1 MKRLKKLVSSILIT
15 MLTVATLGIISAV
28 KAASAGP
35 LYLGIVSLRRSGY
48 GYQQGGASG
57 KVWKI
62 AEYDSENGKTADLSK
77 TIYCIK
83 GGPGFGSSDMATGG
97 VPTISKY
104 TQKFNLKDLASI
116 PSTYSKILPTGTNYN
131 SLMWLLD
138 NIYIMPAAGTDN
150 KTARE
155 AFLES
160 KIPDEFY
167 EYVTDDDI
175 DVVQQLAIWYFTNP
189 SGDKYH
195 YETTNLKVNSIA
207 NVDSNYV
214 SIGDLAQYNGG
225 DDGRDREDAIE
236 ALFQYYI
243 TNAKANSNYKS
254 TNNTTSPI
262 EIVKNNATMTK
273 VGSNY
278 VAGPYKINQL
288 LNVDYTLSATFTD
301 INGKTITPTIGIKN
315 SSGNIVSTTKS
326 LKELVGQEFYL
337 SMPVSSN
344 ISGIKMTVNTSYTSK
359 TVDYWSVADAPT
371 TEQPVVIVDETP
383 FKFSDTT
390 SIVVPKPF
398 DLSLRKFIT
407 NINGT
412 EITNRIPQVDVSKLA
427 SGEATTATYNHPKN
441 PLRVA
446 IGDEVTYT
454 IRVYNEGEVDGYV
467 EEITDHLPEQ
477 LEFIVDDQVNIQ
489 YGWKIASSSDLKTIK
504 TEYLSKAKETTDGA
518 NKISAFNGKTLAYK
532 DVKIK
537 CRVVSTDPMPT
548 KITNIA
554 DITRFTDGD
563 GNTVTDRDS
572 QANNVQ
578 LPTGK
583 DLENYRDSEI
593 NRGEEYIP
601 GQQDDDDFEKLTL
614 KDFDLSLRKFITGV
628 NGTAITNREPK
639 VNVTPL
645 NNGGTTAIYNHPK
658 TPVSVAIGDLVEYTI
673 RVYNEAEIDGYV
685 EEITD
690 HLPDQ
695 LEFVSG
701 NATNTK
707 YGWVVDS
714 TNSKIIRTNYL
725 SKAKESSAGSNKIKA
740 FNGTTLDYK
749 DVKVVCKVV
758 STDPMPTKITNIA
771 DISNFTDGN
780 GNKVTDRDSQENN
793 VNIPSDLPGYKDD
806 EIGKDYVPGQQ
817 DDDDFEKLKIKEFDL
832 ALRKFITKL
841 NDEEITSRI
850 PQPDVTKLAD
860 GTATTATYN
869 HPKNPID
876 VTIGDIVEYTIRV
889 YNEGE
894 VDGYVQEI
902 TDHLPDQL
910 EFVAND
916 ETNIKYG
923 WTVDGNNSKIIRTK
937 YLSKENDTA
946 EGENKITSFNG
957 TTLDYKDVKVV
968 CKVIETKPMPTKIT
982 NIADISDFTDG
993 NGNKVKDRDSQEN
1006 NVNIPSDL
1014 PGYKDDEIGKNYVP
1028 GQQDDD
1034 DFEKLKIKEFDLAL
1048 RKFITKVND
1057 ENISSRVPVV
1067 DITQLKNGT
1076 ATTATYDHPKTP
1088 IKVKIDDV
1096 VEYTIRVYNEGGV
1109 DGYVEE
1115 ITDHLPD
1122 QLEFIADNETNKKY
1136 GWSVDNQNSK
1146 VVKTTYLSKA
1156 NEKVA
1161 GENKIPAFDGTTLS
1175 YKEVKIACKV
1185 ISTNP
1190 MPTKITNIADISD
1203 FTNGNGEK
1211 VKDRDSEENN
1221 VNIPSDLPGYK
1232 DDEIGKDYVP
1242 GQQDDDDFEKLEVKP
1257 LEFDLALRKFI
1268 TKVNDEE
1275 ITSRIPKVDITKLAS
1290 GEATTAI
1297 YNHSKT
1303 PVEVA
1308 IDDIVEYTI
1317 RVYNEG
1323 EIDGYAEEIKDHLP
1337 DQLELIADNETNKAY
1352 GWTVDD
1358 QDSKVIKTTYLS
1370 KANEKVAGENKIP
1383 AFDGTTLSYK
1393 DVKVVCKVVET
1404 NQMPKKITNLADVSD
1419 FTDGDG
1425 NKVTDRDS
1433 EKDNV
1438 KIPEDRPGYKD
1449 DESNKDYV
1457 PGQEDDDDF
1466 EKVTVAKFDLS
1477 LRKFITAV
1485 NDTEITSRI
1494 PQVDVTPIKDG
1505 SGTTAKYDHPKDPVL
1520 VSNGNIVT
1528 YTIRVYNEGEIDGYA
1543 SEIKDDMPQGLKF
1556 LTDNKTNIEYR
1567 WKMLDKDG
1575 KETENLDEAVS
1586 IVTDYL
1592 SKEQEKTAG
1601 ANLLKAFDGEKL
1613 DYRDVKVAFEVT
1625 EPNTSDRILINQAQ
1639 ISKNTNKDGK
1649 DVKDQDSVP
1658 DKWNEG
1664 EDDQDIEKVK
1674 VQYFDLSLRKWVTQA
1689 IVTENGEDKIIESGH
1704 KAEDDPEDVV
1714 KVDLKKSKINK
1725 VTIKFRY
1732 KIRVKNEGNI
1742 AGYAKEL
1749 KDYIPDGLKFV
1760 AEDNPLWKQIDEKTI
1775 TTDQTKDILLQ
1786 PGDTTEVEVLL
1797 TWINDSENFGVM
1809 DNWAEISKDHNDFN
1823 SPDIDS
1829 TPDNNKKGED
1839 DIDDAPVSVGVQTG
1853 QIRTFTTIGLAVL
1866 VILSSGVALI
1876 KKFVL

>member
-1 MKRLKKLVSSILIT
+1 MKKFKKLVSSILIT
-15 MLTVATLGIISAV
+15 MLTVATLGSISAV

-35 LYLGIVSLRRSGY
+35 LYLGIVSLRRAGY
-48 GYQQGGASG
+48 GYQQEGS

-116 PSTYSKILPTGTNYN
+116 PSTYSKILPTGSNYN

-138 NIYIMPAAGTDN
+138 NIYIMPAIGTDN
-150 KTARE
+150 TTARE
-155 AFLES
+155 EFLKS
-160 KIPDEFY
+160 KIPNELYDLI
-167 EYVTDDDI
+167 TDDDI
-175 DVVQQLAIWYFTNP
+175 DAVQQLAIWYFTNP

-195 YETTNLKVNSIA
+195 YETSNFKINSIA
-207 NVDSNYV
+207 NVDSNYA
-214 SIGDLAQYNGG
+214 SMGDIFG
-225 DDGRDREDAIE
+225 DDGWDREDAIE

-262 EIVKNNATMTK
+262 EIVKSNATMTK

-288 LNVDYTLSATFTD
+288 LNIDYTLNATFTD
-301 INGKTITPTIGIKN
+301 INGTTITPSIGIKDV
-315 SSGNIVSTTKS
+315 SGNVTATTKT

-337 SMPVSSN
+337 IMPTSSN

-371 TEQPVVIVDETP
+371 TEQPVVIVNETP
-383 FKFSDTT
+383 LNFSDTT

-427 SGEATTATYNHPKN
+427 SGEATTATYNHPKT
-441 PLRVA
+441 PLKVA
-446 IGDEVTYT
+446 IGDVVTYT
-454 IRVYNEGEVDGYV
+454 IRVYNEGDIDGYV

-477 LEFIVDDQVNIQ
+477 LEFIVDDQVNIE
-489 YGWKIASSSDLKTIK
+489 YGWKIASSTDLKTIK
-504 TEYLSKAKETTDGA
+504 TEYLSKANETTDGA
-518 NKISAFNGKTLAYK
+518 NKISAFNGTTLAYK

-537 CRVVSTDPMPT
+537 CRVVATEPMAD

-554 DITRFTDGD
+554 DITKFTDGD

-572 QANNVQ
+572 QENNVN

-583 DLENYRDSEI
+583 DLENYKDSEI

-614 KDFDLSLRKFITGV
+614 KEFDLSLRKFITGV
-628 NGTAITNREPK
+628 NGTAITNREPQ

-645 NNGGTTAIYNHPK
+645 KNGGTTAIYNHPK

-695 LEFVSG
+695 LEFVAG
-701 NATNTK
+701 NEINTK

-725 SKAKESSAGSNKIKA
+725 SKAKEASEGANKIKA
-740 FNGTTLDYK
+740 FDGTKLDYK

-771 DISNFTDGN
+771 DITKFTDGN
-780 GNKVTDRDSQENN
+780 GNIVTDRDSQENN

-832 ALRKFITKL
+832 ALRKFITKV
-841 NDEEITSRI
+841 NNTEIKSRI
-850 PQPDVTKLAD
+850 PQVD
-860 GTATTATYN
+860 TT
-869 HPKNPID
+869 P
-876 VTIGDIVEYTIRV
+876 
-889 YNEGE
+889 
-894 VDGYVQEI
+894 
-902 TDHLPDQL
+902 
-910 EFVAND
+910 
-916 ETNIKYG
+916 
-923 WTVDGNNSKIIRTK
+923 
-937 YLSKENDTA
+937 
-946 EGENKITSFNG
+946 
-957 TTLDYKDVKVV
+957 
-968 CKVIETKPMPTKIT
+968 
-982 NIADISDFTDG
+982 
-993 NGNKVKDRDSQEN
+993 
-1006 NVNIPSDL
+1006 
-1014 PGYKDDEIGKNYVP
+1014 
-1028 GQQDDD
+1028 
-1034 DFEKLKIKEFDLAL
+1034 
-1048 RKFITKVND
+1048 
-1057 ENISSRVPVV
+1057 
-1067 DITQLKNGT
+1067 LKNGT
-1076 ATTATYDHPKTP
+1076 GTTAIYNHSKEPV
-1088 IKVKIDDV
+1088 KVSLGAV
-1096 VEYTIRVYNEGGV
+1096 VEYTIRVYNEGQV

-1115 ITDHLPD
+1115 IKDHLPD
-1122 QLEFIADNETNKKY
+1122 QLEFIKDNETNKKY
-1136 GWSVDNQNSK
+1136 GWTVDSTDSK
-1146 VVKTTYLSKA
+1146 VIKTSYLSKA

-1175 YKEVKIACKV
+1175 YKEVKVACKV
-1185 ISTNP
+1185 VSTDP
-1190 MPTKITNIADISD
+1190 MPSKITNLADISD
-1203 FTNGNGEK
+1203 FTDGE
-1211 VKDRDSEENN
+1211 
-1221 VNIPSDLPGYK
+1221 
-1232 DDEIGKDYVP
+1232 
-1242 GQQDDDDFEKLEVKP
+1242 
-1257 LEFDLALRKFI
+1257 
-1268 TKVNDEE
+1268 
-1275 ITSRIPKVDITKLAS
+1275 
-1290 GEATTAI
+1290 
-1297 YNHSKT
+1297 
-1303 PVEVA
+1303 
-1308 IDDIVEYTI
+1308 
-1317 RVYNEG
+1317 
-1323 EIDGYAEEIKDHLP
+1323 
-1337 DQLELIADNETNKAY
+1337 
-1352 GWTVDD
+1352 
-1358 QDSKVIKTTYLS
+1358 
-1370 KANEKVAGENKIP
+1370 
-1383 AFDGTTLSYK
+1383 
-1393 DVKVVCKVVET
+1393 
-1404 NQMPKKITNLADVSD
+1404 
-1419 FTDGDG
+1419 G

-1433 EKDNV
+1433 KEDNV

-1449 DESNKDYV
+1449 DESKKDYV

-1466 EKVTVAKFDLS
+1466 EKVTLVKFDLS

-1485 NDTEITSRI
+1485 NNTEITSRI

-1505 SGTTAKYDHPKDPVL
+1505 SSTTAKYDHPKDPVL

-1528 YTIRVYNEGEIDGYA
+1528 YTIRVFNEGEMDGYA

-1639 ISKNTNKDGK
+1639 ISKDSDKDGN
-1649 DVKDQDSVP
+1649 DVTDQDSVP

-1689 IVTENGEDKIIESGH
+1689 IVTENGEEKIIESGH

-1749 KDYIPDGLKFV
+1749 KDYIPNGLKFV
-1760 AEDNPLWKQIDEKTI
+1760 PEDNPLWKQIDEKTI

-1786 PGDTTEVEVLL
+1786 PGDTTEVEVVL

-1853 QIRTFTTIGLAVL
+1853 QIKTFTTIGLAVL
-1866 VILSSGVALI
+1866 VILSSGVVLI

>member
-1 MKRLKKLVSSILIT
+1 MKKFKKLVSSILIT
-15 MLTVATLGIISAV
+15 MLTVATLGSISAV

-35 LYLGIVSLRRSGY
+35 LYLGIVSLRRAGY
-48 GYQQGGASG
+48 GYQQEGS

-116 PSTYSKILPTGTNYN
+116 PSTYSKILPTGSNYN

-138 NIYIMPAAGTDN
+138 NIYIMPAIGTDN
-150 KTARE
+150 TTARE
-155 AFLES
+155 EFLKS
-160 KIPDEFY
+160 KIPNELY
-167 EYVTDDDI
+167 ELITDDDI
-175 DVVQQLAIWYFTNP
+175 DAVQQLAIWYFTNP

-195 YETTNLKVNSIA
+195 YETSNFKINSIA
-207 NVDSNYV
+207 NVDSNYA
-214 SIGDLAQYNGG
+214 SMGDIFG
-225 DDGRDREDAIE
+225 DDGWDREDAIE

-262 EIVKNNATMTK
+262 EIVKSNATMTK

-288 LNVDYTLSATFTD
+288 LNVDYTLNATFTD
-301 INGKTITPTIGIKN
+301 INGTTITPSIGIKDV
-315 SSGNIVSTTKS
+315 SGNVTATTKT

-337 SMPVSSN
+337 IMPTSSN

-371 TEQPVVIVDETP
+371 TEQPVVIVNETP
-383 FKFSDTT
+383 LNFSDAT

-427 SGEATTATYNHPKN
+427 SGEATTATYNHTKT
-441 PLRVA
+441 PLKVA
-446 IGDEVTYT
+446 IGDVVTYT
-454 IRVYNEGEVDGYV
+454 IRVYNEGDIDGYV
-467 EEITDHLPEQ
+467 EEITDHLPDQ
-477 LEFIVDDQVNIQ
+477 LEFIVDDQVNIE
-489 YGWKIASSSDLKTIK
+489 YGWKIASSTDLKTIK
-504 TEYLSKAKETTDGA
+504 TEYLSKANETTDGA
-518 NKISAFNGKTLAYK
+518 NKISAFNGTTLAYK

-537 CRVVSTDPMPT
+537 CRVVATDPMAD

-554 DITRFTDGD
+554 DITKFTDGD

-572 QANNVQ
+572 QENNVN

-614 KDFDLSLRKFITGV
+614 KEFDLSLRKFITGV
-628 NGTAITNREPK
+628 NGTAITNREPQ

-645 NNGGTTAIYNHPK
+645 KNGGTTAIYNHPK

-695 LEFVSG
+695 LEFVAG
-701 NATNTK
+701 NEINTK

-725 SKAKESSAGSNKIKA
+725 SKAKEASEGANKIKA
-740 FNGTTLDYK
+740 FDGTKLDYK

-758 STDPMPTKITNIA
+758 STEPMPTKITNIA
-771 DISNFTDGN
+771 DITKFTDGN
-780 GNKVTDRDSQENN
+780 GNTVTDRDSQENN

-850 PQPDVTKLAD
+850 PQPDVSKLAD

-869 HPKNPID
+869 HPK
-876 VTIGDIVEYTIRV
+876 
-889 YNEGE
+889 
-894 VDGYVQEI
+894 
-902 TDHLPDQL
+902 
-910 EFVAND
+910 
-916 ETNIKYG
+916 
-923 WTVDGNNSKIIRTK
+923 
-937 YLSKENDTA
+937 
-946 EGENKITSFNG
+946 
-957 TTLDYKDVKVV
+957 
-968 CKVIETKPMPTKIT
+968 
-982 NIADISDFTDG
+982 
-993 NGNKVKDRDSQEN
+993 
-1006 NVNIPSDL
+1006 
-1014 PGYKDDEIGKNYVP
+1014 
-1028 GQQDDD
+1028 
-1034 DFEKLKIKEFDLAL
+1034 
-1048 RKFITKVND
+1048 
-1057 ENISSRVPVV
+1057 
-1067 DITQLKNGT
+1067 
-1076 ATTATYDHPKTP
+1076 TP
-1088 IKVKIDDV
+1088 ISVAIGDV
-1096 VEYTIRVYNEGGV
+1096 VEYTIRVYNEAEV

-1122 QLEFIADNETNKKY
+1122 QLEFIAGNEINTKY
-1136 GWSVDNQNSK
+1136 GWTVDSNNSK
-1146 VVKTTYLSKA
+1146 IIKTKYLSKA
-1156 NEKVA
+1156 NETTE
-1161 GENKIPAFDGTTLS
+1161 GDNKIKAFDGTKLD
-1175 YKEVKIACKV
+1175 YKDVKVVCKV
-1185 ISTNP
+1185 VSTDP
-1190 MPTKITNIADISD
+1190 MPTKITNIADITK
-1203 FTNGNGEK
+1203 FTDGNGNI
-1211 VKDRDSEENN
+1211 VTDRDSQENN

-1242 GQQDDDDFEKLEVKP
+1242 GQQDDDDFEKLKIK
-1257 LEFDLALRKFI
+1257 EFDLALRKFI
-1268 TKVNDEE
+1268 TKVNNTE
-1275 ITSRIPKVDITKLAS
+1275 IKSRIPQVDTTPLKN
-1290 GEATTAI
+1290 GTGTTAI
-1297 YNHSKT
+1297 YNHSKE
-1303 PVEVA
+1303 PVKVSLGA
-1308 IDDIVEYTI
+1308 VVEYTI

-1323 EIDGYAEEIKDHLP
+1323 QVDGYVEEIKDHLP
-1337 DQLELIADNETNKAY
+1337 DQLEFIKDNETNKKY
-1352 GWTVDD
+1352 GWTVDST
-1358 QDSKVIKTTYLS
+1358 DSKVIKTSYLS

-1393 DVKVVCKVVET
+1393 EVKVACKVVST
-1404 NQMPKKITNLADVSD
+1404 DPMPSKITNLADISD
-1419 FTDGDG
+1419 FTDGEG

-1433 EKDNV
+1433 KEDNV

-1449 DESNKDYV
+1449 DESKKDYV

-1466 EKVTVAKFDLS
+1466 EKVTLVKFDLS

-1485 NDTEITSRI
+1485 NNTEITSRI

-1505 SGTTAKYDHPKDPVL
+1505 SSTTAKYDHPKDPVL

-1528 YTIRVYNEGEIDGYA
+1528 YTIRVFNEGEMDGYA

-1639 ISKNTNKDGK
+1639 ISKDSDKDGN
-1649 DVKDQDSVP
+1649 DVTDQDSVP

-1749 KDYIPDGLKFV
+1749 KDYIPNGLKFV
-1760 AEDNPLWKQIDEKTI
+1760 PEDNPLWKQIDEKTI

-1786 PGDTTEVEVLL
+1786 PGDTTEVEVVL

-1853 QIRTFTTIGLAVL
+1853 QIKTFTTIGLAVL
-1866 VILSSGVALI
+1866 VILSSGVVLI

>member
-1 MKRLKKLVSSILIT
+1 MKKFKKLVSSILIT
-15 MLTVATLGIISAV
+15 MLTVATLGSFSAV

-35 LYLGIVSLRRSGY
+35 LYLGIVSLRRAGY
-48 GYQQGGASG
+48 GYQQEGS

-62 AEYDSENGKTADLSK
+62 AEYDSENGRTANLSK

-116 PSTYSKILPTGTNYN
+116 PSTYSKILPTGSNYN

-138 NIYIMPAAGTDN
+138 NIYIMPAIGTDN
-150 KTARE
+150 TTARE
-155 AFLES
+155 EFLKS
-160 KIPDEFY
+160 KIPNELY
-167 EYVTDDDI
+167 NLITDDDI
-175 DVVQQLAIWYFTNP
+175 DAVQQLAIWYFTNP

-195 YETTNLKVNSIA
+195 YETSNFKINSIA
-207 NVDSNYV
+207 NVDSNYA
-214 SIGDLAQYNGG
+214 SMGDIFG
-225 DDGRDREDAIE
+225 DDGWDREDAIE

-262 EIVKNNATMTK
+262 EIVKSNATMTK

-288 LNVDYTLSATFTD
+288 LNVDYTLNATFTD
-301 INGKTITPTIGIKN
+301 INGTTIIPSIGIKDV
-315 SSGNIVSTTKS
+315 SGNVTATTKT

-337 SMPVSSN
+337 IMPTSSN

-371 TEQPVVIVDETP
+371 TEQPVVIVNETP
-383 FKFSDTT
+383 LNFSDAT

-427 SGEATTATYNHPKN
+427 SGEATTATYNHTKT
-441 PLRVA
+441 PLKVA
-446 IGDEVTYT
+446 IGDVVTYT
-454 IRVYNEGEVDGYV
+454 IRVYNEGDIDGYV
-467 EEITDHLPEQ
+467 EEITDHLPDQ
-477 LEFIVDDQVNIQ
+477 LEFIVDDQVNIE
-489 YGWKIASSSDLKTIK
+489 YGWKIASSTDLKTIK
-504 TEYLSKAKETTDGA
+504 TEYLSKANETTDGA
-518 NKISAFNGKTLAYK
+518 NKISAFNGTTLAYK

-537 CRVVSTDPMPT
+537 CRVVATDPMAD

-554 DITRFTDGD
+554 DITKFTDGD

-572 QANNVQ
+572 QENNVN

-583 DLENYRDSEI
+583 NLENYRDSEI

-614 KDFDLSLRKFITGV
+614 KEFDLSLRKFITGV
-628 NGTAITNREPK
+628 NGTAITNREPQ

-645 NNGGTTAIYNHPK
+645 KNGGTTAIYNHPK

-695 LEFVSG
+695 LEFVTG
-701 NATNTK
+701 NEINTK

-725 SKAKESSAGSNKIKA
+725 SKAKETSEGANKIKA
-740 FNGTTLDYK
+740 FDGTKLDYK

-771 DISNFTDGN
+771 DITKFTDGN
-780 GNKVTDRDSQENN
+780 GNTVTDRDSQENN

-850 PQPDVTKLAD
+850 PQPDVSKLAD

-869 HPKNPID
+869 HPKTPIS
-876 VTIGDIVEYTIRV
+876 VAIGDVVEYTIRV
-889 YNEGE
+889 YNEAE
-894 VDGYVQEI
+894 VDGYVEEI

-910 EFVAND
+910 EFVAGN
-916 ETNIKYG
+916 ETNTKYG
-923 WTVDGNNSKIIRTK
+923 WTVDSNNSKIIKTK
-937 YLSKENDTA
+937 YLSKANETT
-946 EGENKITSFNG
+946 EGDNKIKAFDG
-957 TTLDYKDVKVV
+957 TKLDYKDVKVV
-968 CKVIETKPMPTKIT
+968 CKVVSTDPMPTKIT

-993 NGNKVKDRDSQEN
+993 NGNKVTDRDSQ
-1006 NVNIPSDL
+1006 
-1014 PGYKDDEIGKNYVP
+1014 
-1028 GQQDDD
+1028 
-1034 DFEKLKIKEFDLAL
+1034 
-1048 RKFITKVND
+1048 
-1057 ENISSRVPVV
+1057 
-1067 DITQLKNGT
+1067 
-1076 ATTATYDHPKTP
+1076 
-1088 IKVKIDDV
+1088 
-1096 VEYTIRVYNEGGV
+1096 
-1109 DGYVEE
+1109 
-1115 ITDHLPD
+1115 
-1122 QLEFIADNETNKKY
+1122 
-1136 GWSVDNQNSK
+1136 
-1146 VVKTTYLSKA
+1146 
-1156 NEKVA
+1156 
-1161 GENKIPAFDGTTLS
+1161 
-1175 YKEVKIACKV
+1175 
-1185 ISTNP
+1185 
-1190 MPTKITNIADISD
+1190 
-1203 FTNGNGEK
+1203 
-1211 VKDRDSEENN
+1211 ENN

-1242 GQQDDDDFEKLEVKP
+1242 GQQDDDDFEKLKIK
-1257 LEFDLALRKFI
+1257 EFDLALRKFI
-1268 TKVNDEE
+1268 TKVNNTE
-1275 ITSRIPKVDITKLAS
+1275 IKSRIPQVDTTPLKN
-1290 GEATTAI
+1290 GTGTTAI
-1297 YNHSKT
+1297 YNHSKE
-1303 PVEVA
+1303 PVKVSLGA
-1308 IDDIVEYTI
+1308 VVEYTI

-1323 EIDGYAEEIKDHLP
+1323 QVDGYVEEIKDHLP
-1337 DQLELIADNETNKAY
+1337 DQLEFIKDNETNKKY
-1352 GWTVDD
+1352 GWTVDST
-1358 QDSKVIKTTYLS
+1358 DSKVIKTSYLS

-1393 DVKVVCKVVET
+1393 EVKVACKVVST
-1404 NQMPKKITNLADVSD
+1404 DPMPSKITNLADISD
-1419 FTDGDG
+1419 FTDGEG

-1433 EKDNV
+1433 KEDNV

-1449 DESNKDYV
+1449 DESKKDYV

-1466 EKVTVAKFDLS
+1466 EKVTLVKFDLS

-1485 NDTEITSRI
+1485 NNTEITSRI

-1505 SGTTAKYDHPKDPVL
+1505 SSTTAKYDHPKDPVL

-1528 YTIRVYNEGEIDGYA
+1528 YTIRVFNEGEMDGYA

-1639 ISKNTNKDGK
+1639 ISKDSDKDGN
-1649 DVKDQDSVP
+1649 DVTDQDSVP

-1749 KDYIPDGLKFV
+1749 KDYIPNGLKFV
-1760 AEDNPLWKQIDEKTI
+1760 PEDNPLWKQIDEKTI

-1786 PGDTTEVEVLL
+1786 PGDTTEVEVVL

-1853 QIRTFTTIGLAVL
+1853 QIKTFTTIGLAVL
-1866 VILSSGVALI
+1866 VILSSGVVLI

>member
-1 MKRLKKLVSSILIT
+1 MKKFKKLVSSILIT
-15 MLTVATLGIISAV
+15 MLTVATLGSISAV

-35 LYLGIVSLRRSGY
+35 LYLGIVSLRRAGY
-48 GYQQGGASG
+48 GYQQEGS

-62 AEYDSENGKTADLSK
+62 AEYDSENGRTANLSK

-116 PSTYSKILPTGTNYN
+116 PSTYSKILPTGSNYN

-138 NIYIMPAAGTDN
+138 NIYIMPAIGTDN
-150 KTARE
+150 TTARE
-155 AFLES
+155 EFLKS
-160 KIPDEFY
+160 KIPNELY
-167 EYVTDDDI
+167 NLITDDDI
-175 DVVQQLAIWYFTNP
+175 DAVQQLAIWYFTNP

-195 YETTNLKVNSIA
+195 YETSNFKINSIA
-207 NVDSNYV
+207 NVDSNYA
-214 SIGDLAQYNGG
+214 SMGDIFG
-225 DDGRDREDAIE
+225 DDGWDREDAIE

-262 EIVKNNATMTK
+262 EIVKSNATMTK

-288 LNVDYTLSATFTD
+288 LNVDYTLNATFTD
-301 INGKTITPTIGIKN
+301 INGTTITPSIGIKDV
-315 SSGNIVSTTKS
+315 SGNVTATTKT

-337 SMPVSSN
+337 IMPTSSN

-371 TEQPVVIVDETP
+371 TEQPVVIVNETP
-383 FKFSDTT
+383 LNFSDAT

-427 SGEATTATYNHPKN
+427 SGEATTATYNHTKT
-441 PLRVA
+441 PLKVA
-446 IGDEVTYT
+446 IGDVVTYT
-454 IRVYNEGEVDGYV
+454 IRVYNEGDIDGYV
-467 EEITDHLPEQ
+467 EEITDHLPDQ
-477 LEFIVDDQVNIQ
+477 LEFIVDDQVNIE
-489 YGWKIASSSDLKTIK
+489 YGWKIASSTDLKTIK
-504 TEYLSKAKETTDGA
+504 TEYLSKANETTDGA
-518 NKISAFNGKTLAYK
+518 NKISAFNGTTLAYK

-537 CRVVSTDPMPT
+537 CRVVATDPMAD

-554 DITRFTDGD
+554 DITKFTDGD

-572 QANNVQ
+572 QENNVN

-583 DLENYRDSEI
+583 DLENYKDSEI

-614 KDFDLSLRKFITGV
+614 KEFDLSLRKFITGV
-628 NGTAITNREPK
+628 NGTAITNREPQ

-645 NNGGTTAIYNHPK
+645 KNGGTTAIYNHPK

-695 LEFVSG
+695 LEFVAG
-701 NATNTK
+701 NEINTK

-725 SKAKESSAGSNKIKA
+725 SKAKEASEGANKIKA
-740 FNGTTLDYK
+740 FDGTKLDYK
-749 DVKVVCKVV
+749 DVKVVCKVI

-771 DISNFTDGN
+771 DITKFTDGN

-850 PQPDVTKLAD
+850 PQPDVSKLAD

-869 HPKNPID
+869 HPK
-876 VTIGDIVEYTIRV
+876 
-889 YNEGE
+889 
-894 VDGYVQEI
+894 
-902 TDHLPDQL
+902 
-910 EFVAND
+910 
-916 ETNIKYG
+916 
-923 WTVDGNNSKIIRTK
+923 
-937 YLSKENDTA
+937 
-946 EGENKITSFNG
+946 
-957 TTLDYKDVKVV
+957 
-968 CKVIETKPMPTKIT
+968 
-982 NIADISDFTDG
+982 
-993 NGNKVKDRDSQEN
+993 
-1006 NVNIPSDL
+1006 
-1014 PGYKDDEIGKNYVP
+1014 
-1028 GQQDDD
+1028 
-1034 DFEKLKIKEFDLAL
+1034 
-1048 RKFITKVND
+1048 
-1057 ENISSRVPVV
+1057 
-1067 DITQLKNGT
+1067 
-1076 ATTATYDHPKTP
+1076 TP
-1088 IKVKIDDV
+1088 ISVAIGDV
-1096 VEYTIRVYNEGGV
+1096 VEYTIRVYNEAEV

-1122 QLEFIADNETNKKY
+1122 QLEFVAGNEINTKY
-1136 GWSVDNQNSK
+1136 GWVVDSTNSK
-1146 VVKTTYLSKA
+1146 IIRTNYLSKA
-1156 NEKVA
+1156 KEA
-1161 GENKIPAFDGTTLS
+1161 SEGANKIKAFDGTKLD
-1175 YKEVKIACKV
+1175 YKDVKVVCKV
-1185 ISTNP
+1185 ISTDP
-1190 MPTKITNIADISD
+1190 MPTKITNIADITK
-1203 FTNGNGEK
+1203 FTDGNGNK
-1211 VKDRDSEENN
+1211 VTDRDSQENN

-1242 GQQDDDDFEKLEVKP
+1242 GQQDDDDFEKLKIK
-1257 LEFDLALRKFI
+1257 EFDLALRKFI
-1268 TKVNDEE
+1268 TKVNNTE
-1275 ITSRIPKVDITKLAS
+1275 IKSRIPQVDTTPLKN
-1290 GEATTAI
+1290 GTGTTAI
-1297 YNHSKT
+1297 YNHSKE
-1303 PVEVA
+1303 PVKVSLGA
-1308 IDDIVEYTI
+1308 VVEYTI

-1323 EIDGYAEEIKDHLP
+1323 QVDGYVEEIKDHLP
-1337 DQLELIADNETNKAY
+1337 DQLEFVKDNETNKKY
-1352 GWTVDD
+1352 GWTVDST
-1358 QDSKVIKTTYLS
+1358 DSKVIKTSYLS

-1393 DVKVVCKVVET
+1393 EVKVACKVVST
-1404 NQMPKKITNLADVSD
+1404 DPMPSKITNLADISD
-1419 FTDGDG
+1419 FTDGEG

-1433 EKDNV
+1433 KEDNV

-1449 DESNKDYV
+1449 DESKKDYV

-1466 EKVTVAKFDLS
+1466 EKVTLVKFDLS

-1485 NDTEITSRI
+1485 NNTEITSRI

-1505 SGTTAKYDHPKDPVL
+1505 SSTTAKYDHPKDPVL

-1528 YTIRVYNEGEIDGYA
+1528 YTIRVFNEGEMDGYA

-1639 ISKNTNKDGK
+1639 ISKDSDKDGN
-1649 DVKDQDSVP
+1649 DVTDQDSVP

-1689 IVTENGEDKIIESGH
+1689 IVTENGEEKIIESGH

-1749 KDYIPDGLKFV
+1749 KDYIPNGLKFV
-1760 AEDNPLWKQIDEKTI
+1760 PEDNPLWKQIDEKTI

-1786 PGDTTEVEVLL
+1786 PGDTTEVEVVL

-1853 QIRTFTTIGLAVL
+1853 QIKTFTTISLAVL
-1866 VILSSGVALI
+1866 VILSSGVVLI

>member
-1 MKRLKKLVSSILIT
+1 MKKLIKLVSSILIT
-15 MLTVATLGIISAV
+15 MLTVTTLGSISAV

-35 LYLGIVSLRRSGY
+35 LYLGIVSLRSSGY
-48 GYQQGGASG
+48 GYQQTGD

-62 AEYDSENGKTADLSK
+62 AEYDSQNGKTANLSK

-116 PSTYSKILPTGTNYN
+116 PSTYSKILPTGSNYN

-138 NIYIMPAAGTDN
+138 NIYIMPAIGTDN
-150 KTARE
+150 TTARE
-155 AFLES
+155 EFLKS
-160 KIPDEFY
+160 KIPDKFY

-189 SGDKYH
+189 EGKYH
-195 YETTNLKVNSIA
+195 YATTNFKINSIA
-207 NVDSNYV
+207 NVDSNYA
-214 SIGDLAQYNGG
+214 SMGDIFG
-225 DDGRDREDAIE
+225 DDGWNREDAIE
-236 ALFQYYI
+236 ALFKYYI

-262 EIVKNNATMTK
+262 EIVKSNATMTK
-273 VGSNY
+273 EGNNY

-288 LNVDYTLSATFTD
+288 LNVDYTLNATFTD
-301 INGKTITPTIGIKN
+301 INETTITPSIGIKN
-315 SSGNIVSTTKS
+315 INGTVTATSKT

-337 SMPVSSN
+337 MMPTSSN

-371 TEQPVVIVDETP
+371 TEQPVVIVNETP
-383 FKFSDTT
+383 LKFSDTT

-427 SGEATTATYNHPKN
+427 SGEATTATYNHPKT
-441 PLRVA
+441 PLKVA
-446 IGDEVTYT
+446 IGDVVTYT
-454 IRVYNEGEVDGYV
+454 IRVYNEGEIDGYV
-467 EEITDHLPEQ
+467 EEITDHLPDQ
-477 LEFIVDDQVNIQ
+477 LEFIVDDQVNIE
-489 YGWKIASSSDLKTIK
+489 YGWKIASSTDLKTIK
-504 TEYLSKAKETTDGA
+504 TEYLSKANETTDGA
-518 NKISAFNGKTLAYK
+518 NKISAFNGTTLAYK

-537 CRVVSTDPMPT
+537 CRVVATEPMAD

-554 DITRFTDGD
+554 DITKFTDSN

-572 QANNVQ
+572 QENNVN

-583 DLENYRDSEI
+583 NLENYRDSEI

-614 KDFDLSLRKFITGV
+614 KEFDLSLRKFITGV
-628 NGTAITNREPK
+628 NGTAITNREPQ

-645 NNGGTTAIYNHPK
+645 KNSGTTAIYNHPK

-690 HLPDQ
+690 HLTDQ
-695 LEFVSG
+695 LEFVAG
-701 NATNTK
+701 NEINTK

-714 TNSKIIRTNYL
+714 TNSKTIRTNYL
-725 SKAKESSAGSNKIKA
+725 SRAKEASEGANKIKA
-740 FNGTTLDYK
+740 FDGEKLDYK

-771 DISNFTDGN
+771 DITKFTDGN
-780 GNKVTDRDSQENN
+780 GNTVTDRDSQENN

-832 ALRKFITKL
+832 ALRKFITKV
-841 NDEEITSRI
+841 NNTEIKSRI
-850 PQPDVTKLAD
+850 PQVD
-860 GTATTATYN
+860 TT
-869 HPKNPID
+869 P
-876 VTIGDIVEYTIRV
+876 
-889 YNEGE
+889 
-894 VDGYVQEI
+894 
-902 TDHLPDQL
+902 
-910 EFVAND
+910 
-916 ETNIKYG
+916 
-923 WTVDGNNSKIIRTK
+923 
-937 YLSKENDTA
+937 
-946 EGENKITSFNG
+946 
-957 TTLDYKDVKVV
+957 
-968 CKVIETKPMPTKIT
+968 
-982 NIADISDFTDG
+982 
-993 NGNKVKDRDSQEN
+993 
-1006 NVNIPSDL
+1006 
-1014 PGYKDDEIGKNYVP
+1014 
-1028 GQQDDD
+1028 
-1034 DFEKLKIKEFDLAL
+1034 
-1048 RKFITKVND
+1048 
-1057 ENISSRVPVV
+1057 
-1067 DITQLKNGT
+1067 LKNGT
-1076 ATTATYDHPKTP
+1076 GTTAIYNHSKEPV
-1088 IKVKIDDV
+1088 KVSLGAV
-1096 VEYTIRVYNEGGV
+1096 VEYTIRVYNEGQV

-1115 ITDHLPD
+1115 IKDHLPD
-1122 QLEFIADNETNKKY
+1122 QLEFVKDNETNKKY
-1136 GWSVDNQNSK
+1136 GWTVDSTDSK
-1146 VVKTTYLSKA
+1146 VIKTSYLSKE

-1175 YKEVKIACKV
+1175 YKEVKVACKV
-1185 ISTNP
+1185 VSTDP
-1190 MPTKITNIADISD
+1190 MPSKITNLADISD
-1203 FTNGNGEK
+1203 FTDGE
-1211 VKDRDSEENN
+1211 
-1221 VNIPSDLPGYK
+1221 
-1232 DDEIGKDYVP
+1232 
-1242 GQQDDDDFEKLEVKP
+1242 
-1257 LEFDLALRKFI
+1257 
-1268 TKVNDEE
+1268 
-1275 ITSRIPKVDITKLAS
+1275 
-1290 GEATTAI
+1290 
-1297 YNHSKT
+1297 
-1303 PVEVA
+1303 
-1308 IDDIVEYTI
+1308 
-1317 RVYNEG
+1317 
-1323 EIDGYAEEIKDHLP
+1323 
-1337 DQLELIADNETNKAY
+1337 
-1352 GWTVDD
+1352 
-1358 QDSKVIKTTYLS
+1358 
-1370 KANEKVAGENKIP
+1370 
-1383 AFDGTTLSYK
+1383 
-1393 DVKVVCKVVET
+1393 
-1404 NQMPKKITNLADVSD
+1404 
-1419 FTDGDG
+1419 G

-1433 EKDNV
+1433 KEDNV

-1449 DESNKDYV
+1449 DESKKDYV

-1466 EKVTVAKFDLS
+1466 EKVTLVKFDLS

-1485 NDTEITSRI
+1485 NNTEITSRI

-1505 SGTTAKYDHPKDPVL
+1505 SSTTAKYDHPKDPVL

-1528 YTIRVYNEGEIDGYA
+1528 YTIRVFNEGEMDGYA

-1575 KETENLDEAVS
+1575 KETENLDEAIS

-1639 ISKNTNKDGK
+1639 ISKDSDKDGN
-1649 DVKDQDSVP
+1649 DVTDQDSVP

-1689 IVTENGEDKIIESGH
+1689 IVTENGEEKIIESGH

-1749 KDYIPDGLKFV
+1749 KDYIPNGLKFV
-1760 AEDNPLWKQIDEKTI
+1760 PEDNPLWKQIDEKTI

-1786 PGDTTEVEVLL
+1786 PGDTTEVEVVL

-1853 QIRTFTTIGLAVL
+1853 QIKTFTTISLAVL
-1866 VILSSGVALI
+1866 VILSSGVVLI

>member
-1 MKRLKKLVSSILIT
+1 MKKLKKLVSSILIT
-15 MLTVATLGIISAV
+15 MLTVATLGSISAV

-35 LYLGIVSLRRSGY
+35 LYLGIVSLRRAGY
-48 GYQQGGASG
+48 GYQQEGS

-116 PSTYSKILPTGTNYN
+116 PSTYSKILPTGSNYN

-138 NIYIMPAAGTDN
+138 NIYIMPAIGTDN
-150 KTARE
+150 TTARE
-155 AFLES
+155 EFLKS
-160 KIPDEFY
+160 KIPNELYDLI
-167 EYVTDDDI
+167 TDDDI
-175 DVVQQLAIWYFTNP
+175 DAVQQLAIWYFTNP

-195 YETTNLKVNSIA
+195 YETSNFKINSIA
-207 NVDSNYV
+207 NVDSNYA
-214 SIGDLAQYNGG
+214 SMGDIFG
-225 DDGRDREDAIE
+225 DDGWNREDAIE

-262 EIVKNNATMTK
+262 EIVKSNATMTK

-288 LNVDYTLSATFTD
+288 LNVDYTLNATFTD
-301 INGKTITPTIGIKN
+301 INGTTITPSIGIKDV
-315 SSGNIVSTTKS
+315 SGNVTATTKT

-337 SMPVSSN
+337 IMPTSSN

-371 TEQPVVIVDETP
+371 TEQPVVIVNETP
-383 FKFSDTT
+383 LNFSDTT

-427 SGEATTATYNHPKN
+427 SGEATTATYNHTKT
-441 PLRVA
+441 PLKVA
-446 IGDEVTYT
+446 IGDVVTYT
-454 IRVYNEGEVDGYV
+454 IRVYNEGDIDGYV
-467 EEITDHLPEQ
+467 EEITDHLPDQ
-477 LEFIVDDQVNIQ
+477 LEFIVDDQVNIEN
-489 YGWKIASSSDLKTIK
+489 GWKIASSTDLKTIK
-504 TEYLSKAKETTDGA
+504 TEYLSKANETTDGA
-518 NKISAFNGKTLAYK
+518 NKISAFNGTTLAYK

-537 CRVVSTDPMPT
+537 CRVVATEPMAD

-554 DITRFTDGD
+554 DITKFTDGD

-572 QANNVQ
+572 QENNVN

-583 DLENYRDSEI
+583 DLENYKDSEI

-614 KDFDLSLRKFITGV
+614 KEFDLSLRKFITGV
-628 NGTAITNREPK
+628 NGTAITNREPQ

-645 NNGGTTAIYNHPK
+645 KNGGTTAIYNHPK

-695 LEFVSG
+695 LEFVAG
-701 NATNTK
+701 NEINTK

-725 SKAKESSAGSNKIKA
+725 SKAKETPEGANKIKA
-740 FNGTTLDYK
+740 FDGTKLDYK

-771 DISNFTDGN
+771 DITRFTDGN
-780 GNKVTDRDSQENN
+780 GNTVTDRDSQENNVNIPSDLPEYKDDEIGKDYVPGQQDDDDFEKLKIKEFDLALRKFITKLNDEEITSRIPQPDVSKLADGTATTATYNHPKTPISVAIGDVVEYTIRVYNEAEVDGYVEEITDHLPDQLEFVAGNETNTKYGWTVDSNNSKIIKTKYLSKANETTEGDNKIKAFDGTKLDYKDVKVVCKVVSTDPMPTKITNIADITKFTDGNGNTVTDRDSQENN

-832 ALRKFITKL
+832 ALRKFITKV
-841 NDEEITSRI
+841 NNTEIKSRI
-850 PQPDVTKLAD
+850 PQVD
-860 GTATTATYN
+860 TT
-869 HPKNPID
+869 P
-876 VTIGDIVEYTIRV
+876 
-889 YNEGE
+889 
-894 VDGYVQEI
+894 
-902 TDHLPDQL
+902 
-910 EFVAND
+910 
-916 ETNIKYG
+916 
-923 WTVDGNNSKIIRTK
+923 
-937 YLSKENDTA
+937 
-946 EGENKITSFNG
+946 
-957 TTLDYKDVKVV
+957 
-968 CKVIETKPMPTKIT
+968 
-982 NIADISDFTDG
+982 
-993 NGNKVKDRDSQEN
+993 
-1006 NVNIPSDL
+1006 
-1014 PGYKDDEIGKNYVP
+1014 
-1028 GQQDDD
+1028 
-1034 DFEKLKIKEFDLAL
+1034 
-1048 RKFITKVND
+1048 
-1057 ENISSRVPVV
+1057 
-1067 DITQLKNGT
+1067 LKNGT
-1076 ATTATYDHPKTP
+1076 GTTAIYNHSKEPV
-1088 IKVKIDDV
+1088 KVSLGSV
-1096 VEYTIRVYNEGGV
+1096 VEYTIRVYNEGQV

-1115 ITDHLPD
+1115 IKDHLPD
-1122 QLEFIADNETNKKY
+1122 QLEFVKDNETNKKY
-1136 GWSVDNQNSK
+1136 GWTVDSTDSK
-1146 VVKTTYLSKA
+1146 VIKTSYLSKA

-1175 YKEVKIACKV
+1175 YKEVKVACKV
-1185 ISTNP
+1185 VSTDP
-1190 MPTKITNIADISD
+1190 MPSKITNLADISD
-1203 FTNGNGEK
+1203 FTDGE
-1211 VKDRDSEENN
+1211 
-1221 VNIPSDLPGYK
+1221 
-1232 DDEIGKDYVP
+1232 
-1242 GQQDDDDFEKLEVKP
+1242 
-1257 LEFDLALRKFI
+1257 
-1268 TKVNDEE
+1268 
-1275 ITSRIPKVDITKLAS
+1275 
-1290 GEATTAI
+1290 
-1297 YNHSKT
+1297 
-1303 PVEVA
+1303 
-1308 IDDIVEYTI
+1308 
-1317 RVYNEG
+1317 
-1323 EIDGYAEEIKDHLP
+1323 
-1337 DQLELIADNETNKAY
+1337 
-1352 GWTVDD
+1352 
-1358 QDSKVIKTTYLS
+1358 
-1370 KANEKVAGENKIP
+1370 
-1383 AFDGTTLSYK
+1383 
-1393 DVKVVCKVVET
+1393 
-1404 NQMPKKITNLADVSD
+1404 
-1419 FTDGDG
+1419 G

-1433 EKDNV
+1433 KEDNV

-1449 DESNKDYV
+1449 DESKKDYV

-1466 EKVTVAKFDLS
+1466 EKVTLVKFDLS

-1485 NDTEITSRI
+1485 NNTEITSRI

-1505 SGTTAKYDHPKDPVL
+1505 SSTTAKYDHPKDPVL

-1528 YTIRVYNEGEIDGYA
+1528 YTIRVFNEGEMDGYA

-1639 ISKNTNKDGK
+1639 ISKDSDKDGN
-1649 DVKDQDSVP
+1649 DVTDQDSVP

-1689 IVTENGEDKIIESGH
+1689 IVTENGEEKIIESGH

-1749 KDYIPDGLKFV
+1749 KDYIPNGLKFV
-1760 AEDNPLWKQIDEKTI
+1760 PEDNPLWKQIDEKTI

-1786 PGDTTEVEVLL
+1786 PGDTTEVEVVL

-1853 QIRTFTTIGLAVL
+1853 QIKTFTTIGLAVL
-1866 VILSSGVALI
+1866 VILSSGVVLI

>member
-1 MKRLKKLVSSILIT
+1 MKKLKKLVSSILIT
-15 MLTVATLGIISAV
+15 MLTVATLGSISAV

-35 LYLGIVSLRRSGY
+35 LYLGIVSLRSAGY
-48 GYQQGGASG
+48 GYQQEGS

-62 AEYDSENGKTADLSK
+62 AEYDSENGRTADLSK

-116 PSTYSKILPTGTNYN
+116 PSTYSKILPTGSNYN

-138 NIYIMPAAGTDN
+138 NIYIMPAIGTDN
-150 KTARE
+150 TTARE
-155 AFLES
+155 EFLKS
-160 KIPDEFY
+160 KIPNELYDLI
-167 EYVTDDDI
+167 TDDDI
-175 DVVQQLAIWYFTNP
+175 DAVQQLAIWYFTNP

-195 YETTNLKVNSIA
+195 YETSNFKINSIA
-207 NVDSNYV
+207 NVDSNYA
-214 SIGDLAQYNGG
+214 SMGDIFG
-225 DDGRDREDAIE
+225 DDGWDREDAIE

-262 EIVKNNATMTK
+262 EIVKSNATMTK

-288 LNVDYTLSATFTD
+288 LNIDYTLNATFTD
-301 INGKTITPTIGIKN
+301 INGTTITPSIGIKDV
-315 SSGNIVSTTKS
+315 SGNVTATTKT

-337 SMPVSSN
+337 IMPTSSN

-371 TEQPVVIVDETP
+371 TEQPVVIVNETP
-383 FKFSDTT
+383 LNFSDTT

-407 NINGT
+407 DINGK

-427 SGEATTATYNHPKN
+427 SGEATTATYNHPKT
-441 PLRVA
+441 PLKVA
-446 IGDEVTYT
+446 IGDVVTYT
-454 IRVYNEGEVDGYV
+454 IRVYNEGDIDGYV
-467 EEITDHLPEQ
+467 EEITDHLPDQ
-477 LEFIVDDQVNIQ
+477 LEFIVDDQVNIE
-489 YGWKIASSSDLKTIK
+489 YGWKIASSTDLKTIK
-504 TEYLSKAKETTDGA
+504 TEYLSKANETTDGA
-518 NKISAFNGKTLAYK
+518 NKISAFNGTTLAYK

-537 CRVVSTDPMPT
+537 CRVVATDPMAD

-554 DITRFTDGD
+554 DITKFTDGD

-572 QANNVQ
+572 QENNVN

-614 KDFDLSLRKFITGV
+614 KEFDLSLRKFITGV
-628 NGTAITNREPK
+628 NGTAITNREPQ

-645 NNGGTTAIYNHPK
+645 KNGGTTAIYNHPK

-695 LEFVSG
+695 LEFVAG
-701 NATNTK
+701 NETNSK

-725 SKAKESSAGSNKIKA
+725 SKAKETSEGANKIKA
-740 FNGTTLDYK
+740 FDGTKLDYK

-771 DISNFTDGN
+771 DITKFTDGN
-780 GNKVTDRDSQENN
+780 GNTVTDRDSQENN

-850 PQPDVTKLAD
+850 PQPDVSKLAD

-869 HPKNPID
+869 HPK
-876 VTIGDIVEYTIRV
+876 
-889 YNEGE
+889 
-894 VDGYVQEI
+894 
-902 TDHLPDQL
+902 
-910 EFVAND
+910 
-916 ETNIKYG
+916 
-923 WTVDGNNSKIIRTK
+923 
-937 YLSKENDTA
+937 
-946 EGENKITSFNG
+946 
-957 TTLDYKDVKVV
+957 
-968 CKVIETKPMPTKIT
+968 
-982 NIADISDFTDG
+982 
-993 NGNKVKDRDSQEN
+993 
-1006 NVNIPSDL
+1006 
-1014 PGYKDDEIGKNYVP
+1014 
-1028 GQQDDD
+1028 
-1034 DFEKLKIKEFDLAL
+1034 
-1048 RKFITKVND
+1048 
-1057 ENISSRVPVV
+1057 
-1067 DITQLKNGT
+1067 
-1076 ATTATYDHPKTP
+1076 TP
-1088 IKVKIDDV
+1088 ISVAIGDV
-1096 VEYTIRVYNEGGV
+1096 VEYTIRVYNEAEV

-1122 QLEFIADNETNKKY
+1122 QLEFVAGNETNTKY
-1136 GWSVDNQNSK
+1136 AWTVDSNNSK
-1146 VVKTTYLSKA
+1146 IIKTKYLSKA
-1156 NEKVA
+1156 NETTEGA
-1161 GENKIPAFDGTTLS
+1161 NKIKAFDGTKLD
-1175 YKEVKIACKV
+1175 YKDVKVVCKV
-1185 ISTNP
+1185 VSTDP
-1190 MPTKITNIADISD
+1190 MPTKITNIADITK
-1203 FTNGNGEK
+1203 FTDGNGNI
-1211 VKDRDSEENN
+1211 VTDRDSQENN

-1242 GQQDDDDFEKLEVKP
+1242 GQQDDDDFEKLKIK
-1257 LEFDLALRKFI
+1257 EFDLALRKFI
-1268 TKVNDEE
+1268 TKVNNTE
-1275 ITSRIPKVDITKLAS
+1275 IKSRIPQVDTTPLKN
-1290 GEATTAI
+1290 GTGTTAI
-1297 YNHSKT
+1297 YNHSKE
-1303 PVEVA
+1303 PVKVSLGA
-1308 IDDIVEYTI
+1308 VVEYTI

-1323 EIDGYAEEIKDHLP
+1323 QVDGYVEEIKDHLP
-1337 DQLELIADNETNKAY
+1337 DQLEFIKDNETNKKY
-1352 GWTVDD
+1352 GWTVDST
-1358 QDSKVIKTTYLS
+1358 DSKVIKTSYLS

-1393 DVKVVCKVVET
+1393 EVKVACKVVST
-1404 NQMPKKITNLADVSD
+1404 DPMPSKITNLADISD
-1419 FTDGDG
+1419 FTDGEG

-1433 EKDNV
+1433 KEDNV

-1449 DESNKDYV
+1449 DESKKDYV

-1466 EKVTVAKFDLS
+1466 EKVTLVKFDLS

-1485 NDTEITSRI
+1485 NNTEITSRI

-1505 SGTTAKYDHPKDPVL
+1505 SSTTAKYDHPKDPVL

-1528 YTIRVYNEGEIDGYA
+1528 YTIRVFNEGEMDGYA

-1639 ISKNTNKDGK
+1639 ISKDSDKDGN
-1649 DVKDQDSVP
+1649 DVTDQDSVP

-1689 IVTENGEDKIIESGH
+1689 IVTENGEEKIIESGH

-1749 KDYIPDGLKFV
+1749 KDYIPNGLKFV
-1760 AEDNPLWKQIDEKTI
+1760 PEDNPLWKQIDEKTI

-1786 PGDTTEVEVLL
+1786 PGDTTEVEVVL

-1853 QIRTFTTIGLAVL
+1853 QIKTFTTIGLAVL
-1866 VILSSGVALI
+1866 VILSSGVVLI

>member
-1 MKRLKKLVSSILIT
+1 MKKFKKLVSSILIT
-15 MLTVATLGIISAV
+15 MLTVATLGSISAV

-35 LYLGIVSLRRSGY
+35 LYLGIVSLRRAGY
-48 GYQQGGASG
+48 GYQQEGS

-116 PSTYSKILPTGTNYN
+116 PSTYSKILPTGSNYN

-138 NIYIMPAAGTDN
+138 NIYIMPAIGTDN
-150 KTARE
+150 TTARE
-155 AFLES
+155 EFLKS
-160 KIPDEFY
+160 KIPNELY
-167 EYVTDDDI
+167 ELITDDDI
-175 DVVQQLAIWYFTNP
+175 DAVQQLAIWYFTNP

-195 YETTNLKVNSIA
+195 YETSNFKINSIA
-207 NVDSNYV
+207 NVDSNYA
-214 SIGDLAQYNGG
+214 SMGDIFG
-225 DDGRDREDAIE
+225 DDGWDREDAIE

-262 EIVKNNATMTK
+262 EIVKSNATMTK

-288 LNVDYTLSATFTD
+288 LNVDYTLNATFTD
-301 INGKTITPTIGIKN
+301 INGTTITPSIGIKDV
-315 SSGNIVSTTKS
+315 SGNVTATTKT

-337 SMPVSSN
+337 IMPTSSN

-371 TEQPVVIVDETP
+371 TEQPVVIVNETP
-383 FKFSDTT
+383 LNFSDTT

-427 SGEATTATYNHPKN
+427 SGEATTATYNHTKT
-441 PLRVA
+441 PLKVA
-446 IGDEVTYT
+446 IGDVVTYT
-454 IRVYNEGEVDGYV
+454 IRVYNEGDIDGYV

-477 LEFIVDDQVNIQ
+477 LEFIVDDQVNIE
-489 YGWKIASSSDLKTIK
+489 YGWKIASSTDLKTIK
-504 TEYLSKAKETTDGA
+504 TEYLSKANETTDGA
-518 NKISAFNGKTLAYK
+518 NKISAFNGTTLAYK

-537 CRVVSTDPMPT
+537 CRVVATDPMAD

-554 DITRFTDGD
+554 DITKFTDGD

-572 QANNVQ
+572 QENNVN

-583 DLENYRDSEI
+583 DLENYKDSEI

-614 KDFDLSLRKFITGV
+614 KEFDLSLRKFITGV
-628 NGTAITNREPK
+628 NGTEITNREPQ

-645 NNGGTTAIYNHPK
+645 KNGGTTAIYNHPK

-695 LEFVSG
+695 LEFVSE
-701 NATNTK
+701 NEINTK

-725 SKAKESSAGSNKIKA
+725 SKAKEASEGANKIKA
-740 FNGTTLDYK
+740 FDGEKLDYK

-771 DISNFTDGN
+771 DITKFTDGN
-780 GNKVTDRDSQENN
+780 GNTVTDRDSQENN

-850 PQPDVTKLAD
+850 PQPDVSKLAD

-869 HPKNPID
+869 HPK
-876 VTIGDIVEYTIRV
+876 
-889 YNEGE
+889 
-894 VDGYVQEI
+894 
-902 TDHLPDQL
+902 
-910 EFVAND
+910 
-916 ETNIKYG
+916 
-923 WTVDGNNSKIIRTK
+923 
-937 YLSKENDTA
+937 
-946 EGENKITSFNG
+946 
-957 TTLDYKDVKVV
+957 
-968 CKVIETKPMPTKIT
+968 
-982 NIADISDFTDG
+982 
-993 NGNKVKDRDSQEN
+993 
-1006 NVNIPSDL
+1006 
-1014 PGYKDDEIGKNYVP
+1014 
-1028 GQQDDD
+1028 
-1034 DFEKLKIKEFDLAL
+1034 
-1048 RKFITKVND
+1048 
-1057 ENISSRVPVV
+1057 
-1067 DITQLKNGT
+1067 
-1076 ATTATYDHPKTP
+1076 TP
-1088 IKVKIDDV
+1088 ISVAIGDV
-1096 VEYTIRVYNEGGV
+1096 VEYTIRVYNEAEV

-1122 QLEFIADNETNKKY
+1122 QLEFIPGNETNTKY
-1136 GWSVDNQNSK
+1136 GWTVDSNNSK
-1146 VVKTTYLSKA
+1146 IIKTKYLSKA
-1156 NEKVA
+1156 NETTE
-1161 GENKIPAFDGTTLS
+1161 GDNKIKAFDGTKLD
-1175 YKEVKIACKV
+1175 YKDVKVVCKV
-1185 ISTNP
+1185 VSTDP
-1190 MPTKITNIADISD
+1190 MPTKITNIADITK
-1203 FTNGNGEK
+1203 FTDGNENT
-1211 VKDRDSEENN
+1211 VTDRDSQENN

-1242 GQQDDDDFEKLEVKP
+1242 GQQDDDDFEKLKIK
-1257 LEFDLALRKFI
+1257 EFDLALRKFI
-1268 TKVNDEE
+1268 TKVNNTE
-1275 ITSRIPKVDITKLAS
+1275 IKSRIPQVDTTPLKN
-1290 GEATTAI
+1290 GTGTTAI
-1297 YNHSKT
+1297 YNHSKE
-1303 PVEVA
+1303 PVKVSLGA
-1308 IDDIVEYTI
+1308 VVEYTI

-1323 EIDGYAEEIKDHLP
+1323 QVDGYVEEIKDHLP
-1337 DQLELIADNETNKAY
+1337 DQLEFVKDNETNKKY
-1352 GWTVDD
+1352 GWTVDST
-1358 QDSKVIKTTYLS
+1358 DSKVIKTSYLC

-1393 DVKVVCKVVET
+1393 EVKVACKVVST
-1404 NQMPKKITNLADVSD
+1404 DPMPSKITNLADISD
-1419 FTDGDG
+1419 FTDGEG

-1433 EKDNV
+1433 KEDNV

-1449 DESNKDYV
+1449 DESKKDYV

-1466 EKVTVAKFDLS
+1466 EKVTLVKFDLS

-1485 NDTEITSRI
+1485 NNTEITSRI

-1505 SGTTAKYDHPKDPVL
+1505 SSTTAKYDHPKDPVL

-1528 YTIRVYNEGEIDGYA
+1528 YTIRVFNEGEMDGYA

-1639 ISKNTNKDGK
+1639 ISKDSDKDGN
-1649 DVKDQDSVP
+1649 DVTDQDSVP

-1689 IVTENGEDKIIESGH
+1689 IVTENGEEKIIESGH

-1749 KDYIPDGLKFV
+1749 KDYIPNGLKFV
-1760 AEDNPLWKQIDEKTI
+1760 PEDNPLWKQIDEKTI

-1786 PGDTTEVEVLL
+1786 PGDTTEVEVVL

-1853 QIRTFTTIGLAVL
+1853 QIKTFTTIGLAVL
-1866 VILSSGVALI
+1866 VILSSGVVLI

>member
-1 MKRLKKLVSSILIT
+1 MKKLKKLVSSILIT
-15 MLTVATLGIISAV
+15 MLTVATLGSISAV

-35 LYLGIVSLRRSGY
+35 LYLGIVSLRRAGY
-48 GYQQGGASG
+48 GYQQEGS

-116 PSTYSKILPTGTNYN
+116 PSTYSKILPTGSNYN

-138 NIYIMPAAGTDN
+138 NIYIMPAIGTDN
-150 KTARE
+150 TTARE
-155 AFLES
+155 EFLKS
-160 KIPDEFY
+160 KIPNELY
-167 EYVTDDDI
+167 GLITDDDI
-175 DVVQQLAIWYFTNP
+175 DAVQQLAVWYFTNP

-195 YETTNLKVNSIA
+195 YETSNFKINSIA
-207 NVDSNYV
+207 NVDSNYA
-214 SIGDLAQYNGG
+214 SMGDIFG
-225 DDGRDREDAIE
+225 DDGWDREDAIE

-262 EIVKNNATMTK
+262 EIVKSNATMTK

-288 LNVDYTLSATFTD
+288 LNVDYTLNATFTD
-301 INGKTITPTIGIKN
+301 INGTTITPSIGIKDV
-315 SSGNIVSTTKS
+315 SGNVTATTKT

-337 SMPVSSN
+337 IMPTSSN

-371 TEQPVVIVDETP
+371 TEQPVVIVNETP
-383 FKFSDTT
+383 LNFSDTT

-427 SGEATTATYNHPKN
+427 SGEATTATYNHPKT
-441 PLRVA
+441 PLKIA
-446 IGDEVTYT
+446 IGDVVTYT
-454 IRVYNEGEVDGYV
+454 IRVYNEGDIDGYV
-467 EEITDHLPEQ
+467 EEITDHLPDQ
-477 LEFIVDDQVNIQ
+477 LEFIVDDQVNIE
-489 YGWKIASSSDLKTIK
+489 YGWKIASSTDLKTIK
-504 TEYLSKAKETTDGA
+504 TEYLSKANETTDGA
-518 NKISAFNGKTLAYK
+518 NKISAFNGTTLAYK

-537 CRVVSTDPMPT
+537 CRVVATDPMAD

-554 DITRFTDGD
+554 DITKFTDGD

-572 QANNVQ
+572 QENNVN

-614 KDFDLSLRKFITGV
+614 KEFDLSLRKFITGV
-628 NGTAITNREPK
+628 NGTAITNREPQ

-645 NNGGTTAIYNHPK
+645 KNGGTTAIYNHPK

-701 NATNTK
+701 NEINTK

-725 SKAKESSAGSNKIKA
+725 SKAKETSEGANKIKA
-740 FNGTTLDYK
+740 FDGTKLDYK

-771 DISNFTDGN
+771 DITKFTDGN
-780 GNKVTDRDSQENN
+780 GNTVTDRDSQENNVNIPSDLPEYKDDEIGKDYVPGQQDDDDFEKLKIKEFDLALRKFITKLNDEEITSRIPQPDVSKLADGTATTATYNHPKTPISVAIGDVVEYTIRVYNEAEVDGYVEEITDHLPDQLEFVAGNETNTKYGWTVDSNNSKIIKTKYLSKANETTEGDNKIKAFDGTKLDYKDVKVVCKVVSTDPMPTKITNIADITKFTDGNGNTVTDRDSQENN

-832 ALRKFITKL
+832 ALRKFITKV
-841 NDEEITSRI
+841 NNTEIKSRI
-850 PQPDVTKLAD
+850 PQVD
-860 GTATTATYN
+860 TT
-869 HPKNPID
+869 P
-876 VTIGDIVEYTIRV
+876 
-889 YNEGE
+889 
-894 VDGYVQEI
+894 
-902 TDHLPDQL
+902 
-910 EFVAND
+910 
-916 ETNIKYG
+916 
-923 WTVDGNNSKIIRTK
+923 
-937 YLSKENDTA
+937 
-946 EGENKITSFNG
+946 
-957 TTLDYKDVKVV
+957 
-968 CKVIETKPMPTKIT
+968 
-982 NIADISDFTDG
+982 
-993 NGNKVKDRDSQEN
+993 
-1006 NVNIPSDL
+1006 
-1014 PGYKDDEIGKNYVP
+1014 
-1028 GQQDDD
+1028 
-1034 DFEKLKIKEFDLAL
+1034 
-1048 RKFITKVND
+1048 
-1057 ENISSRVPVV
+1057 
-1067 DITQLKNGT
+1067 LKNGT
-1076 ATTATYDHPKTP
+1076 GTTAIYNHSKEPV
-1088 IKVKIDDV
+1088 KVSLGAV
-1096 VEYTIRVYNEGGV
+1096 VEYTIRVYNEGQV

-1115 ITDHLPD
+1115 IKDHLPD
-1122 QLEFIADNETNKKY
+1122 QLEFIKDNETNKKY
-1136 GWSVDNQNSK
+1136 GWTVDSTDSK
-1146 VVKTTYLSKA
+1146 VIKTSYLCKA

-1175 YKEVKIACKV
+1175 YKEVKVACKV
-1185 ISTNP
+1185 VSTDP
-1190 MPTKITNIADISD
+1190 MPSKITNLADISD
-1203 FTNGNGEK
+1203 FTDGE
-1211 VKDRDSEENN
+1211 
-1221 VNIPSDLPGYK
+1221 
-1232 DDEIGKDYVP
+1232 
-1242 GQQDDDDFEKLEVKP
+1242 
-1257 LEFDLALRKFI
+1257 
-1268 TKVNDEE
+1268 
-1275 ITSRIPKVDITKLAS
+1275 
-1290 GEATTAI
+1290 
-1297 YNHSKT
+1297 
-1303 PVEVA
+1303 
-1308 IDDIVEYTI
+1308 
-1317 RVYNEG
+1317 
-1323 EIDGYAEEIKDHLP
+1323 
-1337 DQLELIADNETNKAY
+1337 
-1352 GWTVDD
+1352 
-1358 QDSKVIKTTYLS
+1358 
-1370 KANEKVAGENKIP
+1370 
-1383 AFDGTTLSYK
+1383 
-1393 DVKVVCKVVET
+1393 
-1404 NQMPKKITNLADVSD
+1404 
-1419 FTDGDG
+1419 G

-1433 EKDNV
+1433 KEDNV

-1449 DESNKDYV
+1449 DESKKDYV

-1466 EKVTVAKFDLS
+1466 EKVTLVKFDLS

-1485 NDTEITSRI
+1485 NNTEITSRI

-1505 SGTTAKYDHPKDPVL
+1505 SSTTAKYDHPKDPVL

-1528 YTIRVYNEGEIDGYA
+1528 YTIRVFNEGEMDGYA

-1639 ISKNTNKDGK
+1639 ISKDSDKDGN
-1649 DVKDQDSVP
+1649 DVTDQDSVP

-1689 IVTENGEDKIIESGH
+1689 IVTENGEEKIIESGH

-1749 KDYIPDGLKFV
+1749 KDYIPNGLKFV
-1760 AEDNPLWKQIDEKTI
+1760 PEDNPLWKQIDEKTI

-1786 PGDTTEVEVLL
+1786 PGDTTEVEVVL

-1853 QIRTFTTIGLAVL
+1853 QIKTFTTIGLAVL
-1866 VILSSGVALI
+1866 VILSSGVVLI

>member
-1 MKRLKKLVSSILIT
+1 MKKFKKLVSSILIT
-15 MLTVATLGIISAV
+15 MLTVATLGSISAV

-35 LYLGIVSLRRSGY
+35 LYLGIVSLRSAGY
-48 GYQQGGASG
+48 GYQQEGS

-62 AEYDSENGKTADLSK
+62 AEYDSENGRTANLSK

-116 PSTYSKILPTGTNYN
+116 PSTYSKILPTGSNYN

-138 NIYIMPAAGTDN
+138 NIYIMPAIGTDN
-150 KTARE
+150 TTARE
-155 AFLES
+155 EFLKS
-160 KIPDEFY
+160 KIPNELY
-167 EYVTDDDI
+167 ELVTDDDI
-175 DVVQQLAIWYFTNP
+175 DAVQQLAVWYFTNP

-195 YETTNLKVNSIA
+195 YETSNFKINSIA
-207 NVDSNYV
+207 NVDSNYA
-214 SIGDLAQYNGG
+214 SMGDIFG
-225 DDGRDREDAIE
+225 DDGWDREDAIE

-262 EIVKNNATMTK
+262 EIVKSNATMTK

-288 LNVDYTLSATFTD
+288 LNVDYTLNATFTD
-301 INGKTITPTIGIKN
+301 INGTTITPSIGIKDV
-315 SSGNIVSTTKS
+315 SGNVTATTKT

-337 SMPVSSN
+337 IMPTSSN

-371 TEQPVVIVDETP
+371 TEQPVVIVNETP
-383 FKFSDTT
+383 LNFSDTT

-407 NINGT
+407 DINGK

-427 SGEATTATYNHPKN
+427 SGEATTATYNHPKT
-441 PLRVA
+441 PLKVA
-446 IGDEVTYT
+446 IGDVVTYT
-454 IRVYNEGEVDGYV
+454 IRVYNEGDIDGYV
-467 EEITDHLPEQ
+467 EEITDHLPDQ
-477 LEFIVDDQVNIQ
+477 LEFIVDDQVNIE
-489 YGWKIASSSDLKTIK
+489 YGWKIASSTDLKTIK
-504 TEYLSKAKETTDGA
+504 TEYLSKANETTDGA
-518 NKISAFNGKTLAYK
+518 NKISAFNGTTLAYK

-537 CRVVSTDPMPT
+537 CRVVATDPMAD

-554 DITRFTDGD
+554 DITKFTDGD

-572 QANNVQ
+572 QENNVN

-614 KDFDLSLRKFITGV
+614 KEFDLSLRKFITGV
-628 NGTAITNREPK
+628 NGTAITNREPQ

-645 NNGGTTAIYNHPK
+645 KNGGTTAIYNHPK

-695 LEFVSG
+695 LEFVAG
-701 NATNTK
+701 NEINTK

-725 SKAKESSAGSNKIKA
+725 SKAKETSEGANKIKA
-740 FNGTTLDYK
+740 FDGTKLDYK

-771 DISNFTDGN
+771 DITKFTDGN
-780 GNKVTDRDSQENN
+780 GNTVTDRDSQENN

-850 PQPDVTKLAD
+850 PQPDVSKLAD

-869 HPKNPID
+869 HPKTPIS
-876 VTIGDIVEYTIRV
+876 VTIG
-889 YNEGE
+889 
-894 VDGYVQEI
+894 
-902 TDHLPDQL
+902 
-910 EFVAND
+910 
-916 ETNIKYG
+916 
-923 WTVDGNNSKIIRTK
+923 
-937 YLSKENDTA
+937 
-946 EGENKITSFNG
+946 
-957 TTLDYKDVKVV
+957 
-968 CKVIETKPMPTKIT
+968 
-982 NIADISDFTDG
+982 
-993 NGNKVKDRDSQEN
+993 
-1006 NVNIPSDL
+1006 
-1014 PGYKDDEIGKNYVP
+1014 
-1028 GQQDDD
+1028 
-1034 DFEKLKIKEFDLAL
+1034 
-1048 RKFITKVND
+1048 
-1057 ENISSRVPVV
+1057 
-1067 DITQLKNGT
+1067 
-1076 ATTATYDHPKTP
+1076 
-1088 IKVKIDDV
+1088 DV
-1096 VEYTIRVYNEGGV
+1096 VEYTIRVYNEAEV

-1122 QLEFIADNETNKKY
+1122 QLEFIAGNEINTKY
-1136 GWSVDNQNSK
+1136 GWTVDSNNSK
-1146 VVKTTYLSKA
+1146 IIKTKYLSKA
-1156 NEKVA
+1156 NETTE
-1161 GENKIPAFDGTTLS
+1161 GDNKIKAFDGTKLD
-1175 YKEVKIACKV
+1175 YKDVKVVCKV
-1185 ISTNP
+1185 VSTDP
-1190 MPTKITNIADISD
+1190 MPTKITNIADITK
-1203 FTNGNGEK
+1203 FTDGNGNI
-1211 VKDRDSEENN
+1211 VTDRDSQENN

-1242 GQQDDDDFEKLEVKP
+1242 GQQDDDDFEKLKIK
-1257 LEFDLALRKFI
+1257 EFDLALRKFI
-1268 TKVNDEE
+1268 TKVNNTE
-1275 ITSRIPKVDITKLAS
+1275 IKSRIPQVDTTPLKN
-1290 GEATTAI
+1290 GTGTTAI
-1297 YNHSKT
+1297 YNHSKE
-1303 PVEVA
+1303 PVKVSLGA
-1308 IDDIVEYTI
+1308 VVEYTI

-1323 EIDGYAEEIKDHLP
+1323 QVDGYVEEIKDHLP
-1337 DQLELIADNETNKAY
+1337 DQLEFIKDNETNKKY
-1352 GWTVDD
+1352 GWTVDST
-1358 QDSKVIKTTYLS
+1358 DSKVIKTSYLS

-1393 DVKVVCKVVET
+1393 EVKVACKVVST
-1404 NQMPKKITNLADVSD
+1404 DPMPSKITNLADISD
-1419 FTDGDG
+1419 FTDGEG

-1433 EKDNV
+1433 KEDNV

-1449 DESNKDYV
+1449 DESKKDYV

-1466 EKVTVAKFDLS
+1466 EKVTLVKFDLS

-1485 NDTEITSRI
+1485 NNTEITSRI

-1505 SGTTAKYDHPKDPVL
+1505 SSTTAKYDHPKDPVL

-1528 YTIRVYNEGEIDGYA
+1528 YTIRVFNEGEMDGYA

-1639 ISKNTNKDGK
+1639 ISKDSDKDGN
-1649 DVKDQDSVP
+1649 DVTDQDSVP

-1749 KDYIPDGLKFV
+1749 KDYIPNGLKFV
-1760 AEDNPLWKQIDEKTI
+1760 PEDNPLWKQIDEKTI

-1786 PGDTTEVEVLL
+1786 PGDTTEVEVVL

-1853 QIRTFTTIGLAVL
+1853 QIKTFTTIGLAVL
-1866 VILSSGVALI
+1866 VILSSGVVLI

>member
-1 MKRLKKLVSSILIT
+1 MKKFKKLVSSILIT
-15 MLTVATLGIISAV
+15 MLTVATLGSISAV

-35 LYLGIVSLRRSGY
+35 LYLGIVSLRRAGY
-48 GYQQGGASG
+48 GYQQEGS

-116 PSTYSKILPTGTNYN
+116 PSTYSKILPTGSNYN

-138 NIYIMPAAGTDN
+138 NIYIMPAIGTDN
-150 KTARE
+150 TTARE
-155 AFLES
+155 EFLKS
-160 KIPDEFY
+160 KIPNELY
-167 EYVTDDDI
+167 ELVTDDDI
-175 DVVQQLAIWYFTNP
+175 DAVQQLAIWYFTNP

-195 YETTNLKVNSIA
+195 YETSNFKINSIA
-207 NVDSNYV
+207 NVDSNYA
-214 SIGDLAQYNGG
+214 SMGDIFG
-225 DDGRDREDAIE
+225 DDGWDREDAIE

-243 TNAKANSNYKS
+243 TNAKANSSYQS

-262 EIVKNNATMTK
+262 EIVKSNAKMFK
-273 VGSNY
+273 VRDNY
-278 VAGPYKINQL
+278 IAGPYKINQL
-288 LNVDYTLSATFTD
+288 LNVDYTLNATFTD
-301 INGKTITPTIGIKN
+301 MDGTPITPRIAYRDLDDTTDIPSTGDGTILAT
-315 SSGNIVSTTKS
+315 SEA

-337 SMPVSSN
+337 MMPTSSN
-344 ISGIKMTVNTSYTSK
+344 ISGIKMTINTSYTSK

-371 TEQPVVIVDETP
+371 TEQPVVIVNETP
-383 FKFSDTT
+383 LKFSDTT

-427 SGEATTATYNHPKN
+427 SGEVTTATYNHPKT
-441 PLRVA
+441 PLKVA
-446 IGDEVTYT
+446 VGDVVTYT

-467 EEITDHLPEQ
+467 EEITDHLPDQ
-477 LEFIVDDQVNIQ
+477 LEFIVNDQVNIE
-489 YGWKIASSSDLKTIK
+489 YGWKIASSSDLKTIR
-504 TEYLSKAKETTDGA
+504 TEYLSKSKETTDGA
-518 NKISAFNGKTLAYK
+518 NKIAAFNGTTLAYK

-537 CRVVSTDPMPT
+537 CRVVATDPMAD

-554 DITRFTDGD
+554 DITKFTDGD

-572 QANNVQ
+572 QENNVN

-583 DLENYRDSEI
+583 DLENYKDSEI

-614 KDFDLSLRKFITGV
+614 KEFDLSLRKFITGV
-628 NGTAITNREPK
+628 NGTAITNREPQ

-645 NNGGTTAIYNHPK
+645 KNGGTTAIYNHPK

-695 LEFVSG
+695 LEFVAG
-701 NATNTK
+701 NEINTK

-725 SKAKESSAGSNKIKA
+725 SKAKEASEGANKIKA
-740 FNGTTLDYK
+740 FDGTKLDYK

-771 DISNFTDGN
+771 DITKFTDGN

-850 PQPDVTKLAD
+850 PQPDVSKLAD

-869 HPKNPID
+869 HPKTPIS
-876 VTIGDIVEYTIRV
+876 VAIGDVVEYTIRV
-889 YNEGE
+889 YNEAE
-894 VDGYVQEI
+894 VDGYVEEI

-910 EFVAND
+910 EFVAGN
-916 ETNIKYG
+916 ETNTKYG
-923 WTVDGNNSKIIRTK
+923 WTVDSNNSKIIKTK
-937 YLSKENDTA
+937 YLSKANETT
-946 EGENKITSFNG
+946 EGDNKIKAFDG
-957 TTLDYKDVKVV
+957 TKLDYKDVKVV
-968 CKVIETKPMPTKIT
+968 CKVVSTDPMPTKIT
-982 NIADISDFTDG
+982 NIADITKFTDG
-993 NGNKVKDRDSQEN
+993 NGNTVTDRDSQEN

-1014 PGYKDDEIGKNYVP
+1014 PEYKDDEIGKDYVP

-1048 RKFITKVND
+1048 RKFITKVNNT
-1057 ENISSRVPVV
+1057 EIKSRIPQV
-1067 DITQLKNGT
+1067 DTTPLKNGT
-1076 ATTATYDHPKTP
+1076 GTTAIYNHSKEPV
-1088 IKVKIDDV
+1088 KVSLGAV
-1096 VEYTIRVYNEGGV
+1096 VEYTIRVYNEGQV

-1115 ITDHLPD
+1115 IKDHLPD
-1122 QLEFIADNETNKKY
+1122 QLEFIKDNETNKKY
-1136 GWSVDNQNSK
+1136 GWTVDSTDSK
-1146 VVKTTYLSKA
+1146 VIKTSYLCKA

-1175 YKEVKIACKV
+1175 YKEVKVACKV
-1185 ISTNP
+1185 VSTDP
-1190 MPTKITNIADISD
+1190 MPSKITNLADISD
-1203 FTNGNGEK
+1203 FTDGE
-1211 VKDRDSEENN
+1211 
-1221 VNIPSDLPGYK
+1221 
-1232 DDEIGKDYVP
+1232 
-1242 GQQDDDDFEKLEVKP
+1242 
-1257 LEFDLALRKFI
+1257 
-1268 TKVNDEE
+1268 
-1275 ITSRIPKVDITKLAS
+1275 
-1290 GEATTAI
+1290 
-1297 YNHSKT
+1297 
-1303 PVEVA
+1303 
-1308 IDDIVEYTI
+1308 
-1317 RVYNEG
+1317 
-1323 EIDGYAEEIKDHLP
+1323 
-1337 DQLELIADNETNKAY
+1337 
-1352 GWTVDD
+1352 
-1358 QDSKVIKTTYLS
+1358 
-1370 KANEKVAGENKIP
+1370 
-1383 AFDGTTLSYK
+1383 
-1393 DVKVVCKVVET
+1393 
-1404 NQMPKKITNLADVSD
+1404 
-1419 FTDGDG
+1419 G

-1433 EKDNV
+1433 KEDNV

-1449 DESNKDYV
+1449 DESKKDYV

-1466 EKVTVAKFDLS
+1466 EKVTLVKFDLS

-1485 NDTEITSRI
+1485 NNTEITSRI

-1505 SGTTAKYDHPKDPVL
+1505 SSTTAKYDHPKDPVL

-1528 YTIRVYNEGEIDGYA
+1528 YTIRVFNEGEMDGYA

-1639 ISKNTNKDGK
+1639 ISKDSDKDGN
-1649 DVKDQDSVP
+1649 DVTDQDSVP

-1689 IVTENGEDKIIESGH
+1689 IVTENGEEKIIESGH

-1749 KDYIPDGLKFV
+1749 KDYIPNGLKFV
-1760 AEDNPLWKQIDEKTI
+1760 PEDNPLWKQIDEKTI

-1786 PGDTTEVEVLL
+1786 PGDTTEVEVVL

-1839 DIDDAPVSVGVQTG
+1839 DIDDAPVSVGVKTG

-1866 VILSSGVALI
+1866 VILSSGVVLI

>member
-1 MKRLKKLVSSILIT
+1 MKKFKKLVSSILIT
-15 MLTVATLGIISAV
+15 MLTVATLGSISAV

-35 LYLGIVSLRRSGY
+35 LYLGIVSLRRAGY
-48 GYQQGGASG
+48 GYQQEGS

-116 PSTYSKILPTGTNYN
+116 PSTYSRVLPTGNNYN

-138 NIYIMPAAGTDN
+138 NIYIMPAIGTDN
-150 KTARE
+150 TTARE
-155 AFLES
+155 EFLKS
-160 KIPDEFY
+160 KIPNELY
-167 EYVTDDDI
+167 ELITDDDI
-175 DVVQQLAIWYFTNP
+175 DAVQQLAIWYFTNP

-195 YETTNLKVNSIA
+195 YETSNFKINSIA
-207 NVDSNYV
+207 NVDSNYA
-214 SIGDLAQYNGG
+214 SMGDIFG
-225 DDGRDREDAIE
+225 DDGWDREDAIE

-243 TNAKANSNYKS
+243 TNAKANSNYMS

-262 EIVKNNATMTK
+262 EILKSNATMTK

-288 LNVDYTLSATFTD
+288 LNVDYTLNATFTD
-301 INGKTITPTIGIKN
+301 INGTTITPSIGIKDV
-315 SSGNIVSTTKS
+315 SGNVTATTKT

-337 SMPVSSN
+337 IMPTSSN

-371 TEQPVVIVDETP
+371 TEQPVVIVNETP
-383 FKFSDTT
+383 LNFSDAT

-427 SGEATTATYNHPKN
+427 SGEATTATYNHTKT
-441 PLRVA
+441 PLKVA
-446 IGDEVTYT
+446 IGDVVTYT
-454 IRVYNEGEVDGYV
+454 IRVYNEGDIDGYV
-467 EEITDHLPEQ
+467 EEITDHLPDQ
-477 LEFIVDDQVNIQ
+477 LEFIVDDQVNIE
-489 YGWKIASSSDLKTIK
+489 YGWKIASSTDLKTIK
-504 TEYLSKAKETTDGA
+504 TEYLSKANETTDGA
-518 NKISAFNGKTLAYK
+518 NKISAFNGTTLAYK

-537 CRVVSTDPMPT
+537 CRVVATEPMAD

-554 DITRFTDGD
+554 DITKFTDGD

-572 QANNVQ
+572 QENNVN

-614 KDFDLSLRKFITGV
+614 KEFDLSLRKFITGV
-628 NGTAITNREPK
+628 NGTAITNREPQ

-645 NNGGTTAIYNHPK
+645 KNGGTTAIYNHPK

-695 LEFVSG
+695 LEFVVG
-701 NATNTK
+701 NEINTK

-725 SKAKESSAGSNKIKA
+725 SKAKEASEGANKIKA
-740 FNGTTLDYK
+740 FDGEKLDYK

-771 DISNFTDGN
+771 DITKFTDGN
-780 GNKVTDRDSQENN
+780 GNTVTDRDSQENN

-832 ALRKFITKL
+832 ALRKFITKV
-841 NDEEITSRI
+841 NNTEIKSRI
-850 PQPDVTKLAD
+850 PQVDTTPLKN
-860 GTATTATYN
+860 GTGTTAIYN
-869 HPKNPID
+869 HSKEPVK
-876 VTIGDIVEYTIRV
+876 VSLGAIVEYTIRV
-889 YNEGE
+889 YNEGQ
-894 VDGYVQEI
+894 VDGYVEEI
-902 TDHLPDQL
+902 KDHLPDQL
-910 EFVAND
+910 EFV
-916 ETNIKYG
+916 K
-923 WTVDGNNSKIIRTK
+923 
-937 YLSKENDTA
+937 
-946 EGENKITSFNG
+946 
-957 TTLDYKDVKVV
+957 
-968 CKVIETKPMPTKIT
+968 
-982 NIADISDFTDG
+982 
-993 NGNKVKDRDSQEN
+993 
-1006 NVNIPSDL
+1006 
-1014 PGYKDDEIGKNYVP
+1014 
-1028 GQQDDD
+1028 
-1034 DFEKLKIKEFDLAL
+1034 
-1048 RKFITKVND
+1048 
-1057 ENISSRVPVV
+1057 
-1067 DITQLKNGT
+1067 
-1076 ATTATYDHPKTP
+1076 
-1088 IKVKIDDV
+1088 
-1096 VEYTIRVYNEGGV
+1096 
-1109 DGYVEE
+1109 
-1115 ITDHLPD
+1115 
-1122 QLEFIADNETNKKY
+1122 DNETNKKY
-1136 GWSVDNQNSK
+1136 GWTVDSTDSK
-1146 VVKTTYLSKA
+1146 VIKTSYLSKA

-1175 YKEVKIACKV
+1175 YKEVKVACKV
-1185 ISTNP
+1185 VSTDP
-1190 MPTKITNIADISD
+1190 MPSKITNLADISD
-1203 FTNGNGEK
+1203 FTDGE
-1211 VKDRDSEENN
+1211 
-1221 VNIPSDLPGYK
+1221 
-1232 DDEIGKDYVP
+1232 
-1242 GQQDDDDFEKLEVKP
+1242 
-1257 LEFDLALRKFI
+1257 
-1268 TKVNDEE
+1268 
-1275 ITSRIPKVDITKLAS
+1275 
-1290 GEATTAI
+1290 
-1297 YNHSKT
+1297 
-1303 PVEVA
+1303 
-1308 IDDIVEYTI
+1308 
-1317 RVYNEG
+1317 
-1323 EIDGYAEEIKDHLP
+1323 
-1337 DQLELIADNETNKAY
+1337 
-1352 GWTVDD
+1352 
-1358 QDSKVIKTTYLS
+1358 
-1370 KANEKVAGENKIP
+1370 
-1383 AFDGTTLSYK
+1383 
-1393 DVKVVCKVVET
+1393 
-1404 NQMPKKITNLADVSD
+1404 
-1419 FTDGDG
+1419 G

-1433 EKDNV
+1433 KEDNV

-1449 DESNKDYV
+1449 DESKKDYV

-1466 EKVTVAKFDLS
+1466 EKVTLVKFDLS

-1485 NDTEITSRI
+1485 NNTEITSRI

-1505 SGTTAKYDHPKDPVL
+1505 NSTTAKYDHPKDPVL

-1528 YTIRVYNEGEIDGYA
+1528 YTIRVFNEGEMDGYA

-1639 ISKNTNKDGK
+1639 VSKDSDKDGN
-1649 DVKDQDSVP
+1649 DVTDQDSVP

-1749 KDYIPDGLKFV
+1749 KDYIPNGLKFV
-1760 AEDNPLWKQIDEKTI
+1760 PEDNPLWKQIDEKTI

-1786 PGDTTEVEVLL
+1786 PGDTTEVEVVL

-1853 QIRTFTTIGLAVL
+1853 QIKTFTTISLAVL
-1866 VILSSGVALI
+1866 VILSSGVVLI

>member
-1 MKRLKKLVSSILIT
+1 MESMKKFKKLVSSILIT
-15 MLTVATLGIISAV
+15 MLTVATLGSISAV

-35 LYLGIVSLRRSGY
+35 LYLGIVSLRRAGY
-48 GYQQGGASG
+48 GYQQEGS

-116 PSTYSKILPTGTNYN
+116 PSTYSKILPTGSNYN

-138 NIYIMPAAGTDN
+138 NIYIMPAIGTDN
-150 KTARE
+150 TTARE
-155 AFLES
+155 EFLKS
-160 KIPDEFY
+160 KIPNELY
-167 EYVTDDDI
+167 ELITDDDI
-175 DVVQQLAIWYFTNP
+175 DAVQQLAIWYFTNP

-195 YETTNLKVNSIA
+195 YETSNFKINSIA
-207 NVDSNYV
+207 NVDSNYA
-214 SIGDLAQYNGG
+214 SMGDIFG
-225 DDGRDREDAIE
+225 DDGWDREDAIE

-262 EIVKNNATMTK
+262 EIVKGNATMTK

-278 VAGPYKINQL
+278 VAGPYKINKL
-288 LNVDYTLSATFTD
+288 LNVDYTLNATFTD
-301 INGKTITPTIGIKN
+301 INGTAITPSIGIKDV
-315 SSGNIVSTTKS
+315 SGNVTATTKT

-337 SMPVSSN
+337 IMPTSSN

-371 TEQPVVIVDETP
+371 TEQPVVIVNETP
-383 FKFSDTT
+383 LNFSDAT

-427 SGEATTATYNHPKN
+427 SGEATTATYNHPKI
-441 PLRVA
+441 PLKVA
-446 IGDEVTYT
+446 IGDVVTYT
-454 IRVYNEGEVDGYV
+454 IRVYNEGDIDGYV
-467 EEITDHLPEQ
+467 EEITDHLPDQ
-477 LEFIVDDQVNIQ
+477 LEFIVDDQVNIE
-489 YGWKIASSSDLKTIK
+489 YGWKIASSTDLKTIK
-504 TEYLSKAKETTDGA
+504 TEYLSKANETTDGA
-518 NKISAFNGKTLAYK
+518 NKISAFNGTTLAYK

-537 CRVVSTDPMPT
+537 CRVVATDPMAD

-554 DITRFTDGD
+554 DITKFTDGD

-572 QANNVQ
+572 QENNVN

-583 DLENYRDSEI
+583 DLENYKDSEI

-614 KDFDLSLRKFITGV
+614 KEFDLSLRKFITGV
-628 NGTAITNREPK
+628 NGTAITNREPQ

-645 NNGGTTAIYNHPK
+645 KNGGTTAIYNHPK

-695 LEFVSG
+695 LEFVAG
-701 NATNTK
+701 NETNSK

-725 SKAKESSAGSNKIKA
+725 SKAKEASEGANKIKA
-740 FNGTTLDYK
+740 FDGTKLDYK

-771 DISNFTDGN
+771 DITKFTDGN

-841 NDEEITSRI
+841 NDEEITSRV
-850 PQPDVTKLAD
+850 PQPDVSKLAD

-869 HPKNPID
+869 HPK
-876 VTIGDIVEYTIRV
+876 
-889 YNEGE
+889 
-894 VDGYVQEI
+894 
-902 TDHLPDQL
+902 
-910 EFVAND
+910 
-916 ETNIKYG
+916 
-923 WTVDGNNSKIIRTK
+923 
-937 YLSKENDTA
+937 
-946 EGENKITSFNG
+946 
-957 TTLDYKDVKVV
+957 
-968 CKVIETKPMPTKIT
+968 
-982 NIADISDFTDG
+982 
-993 NGNKVKDRDSQEN
+993 
-1006 NVNIPSDL
+1006 
-1014 PGYKDDEIGKNYVP
+1014 
-1028 GQQDDD
+1028 
-1034 DFEKLKIKEFDLAL
+1034 
-1048 RKFITKVND
+1048 
-1057 ENISSRVPVV
+1057 
-1067 DITQLKNGT
+1067 
-1076 ATTATYDHPKTP
+1076 TP
-1088 IKVKIDDV
+1088 ISVAIGDV
-1096 VEYTIRVYNEGGV
+1096 VEYTIRVYNEAEV

-1122 QLEFIADNETNKKY
+1122 QLEFVAGNETNTKY
-1136 GWSVDNQNSK
+1136 GWTVDSNNSK
-1146 VVKTTYLSKA
+1146 IIKTKYLSKA
-1156 NEKVA
+1156 NETTE
-1161 GENKIPAFDGTTLS
+1161 GDNKIKAFDGTKLD
-1175 YKEVKIACKV
+1175 YKDVKVVCKV
-1185 ISTNP
+1185 VSTDP
-1190 MPTKITNIADISD
+1190 MPTKITNIADITK
-1203 FTNGNGEK
+1203 FTDGNGNT
-1211 VKDRDSEENN
+1211 VTDRDSQENN

-1242 GQQDDDDFEKLEVKP
+1242 GQQDDDDFEKLKIK
-1257 LEFDLALRKFI
+1257 EFDLALRKFI
-1268 TKVNDEE
+1268 TKVNNTE
-1275 ITSRIPKVDITKLAS
+1275 IKSRIPQVDTTPLKN
-1290 GEATTAI
+1290 GTGTTAI
-1297 YNHSKT
+1297 YNHSKE
-1303 PVEVA
+1303 PVKVSLGA
-1308 IDDIVEYTI
+1308 VVEYTI

-1323 EIDGYAEEIKDHLP
+1323 QVDGYVEEIKDHLP
-1337 DQLELIADNETNKAY
+1337 DQLEFIKDNETNKKY
-1352 GWTVDD
+1352 GWTVDST
-1358 QDSKVIKTTYLS
+1358 DSKVIKTSYLS

-1393 DVKVVCKVVET
+1393 EVKVACKVVST
-1404 NQMPKKITNLADVSD
+1404 DPMPSKITNLADISD
-1419 FTDGDG
+1419 FTDGEG

-1433 EKDNV
+1433 KEDNV

-1449 DESNKDYV
+1449 DESKKDYV

-1466 EKVTVAKFDLS
+1466 EKVTLVKFDLS

-1485 NDTEITSRI
+1485 NNTEITSRI

-1505 SGTTAKYDHPKDPVL
+1505 SSTTAKYDHPKDPVL

-1528 YTIRVYNEGEIDGYA
+1528 YTIRVFNEGEMDGYA

-1639 ISKNTNKDGK
+1639 ISKDSDKDGN
-1649 DVKDQDSVP
+1649 DVTDQDSVP

-1689 IVTENGEDKIIESGH
+1689 IVTENGEEKIIESGH

-1749 KDYIPDGLKFV
+1749 KDYIPNGLKFV
-1760 AEDNPLWKQIDEKTI
+1760 PEDNPLWKQIDEKTI

-1786 PGDTTEVEVLL
+1786 PGDTTEVEVVL

-1839 DIDDAPVSVGVQTG
+1839 DIDDAPVSVGVKTG

-1866 VILSSGVALI
+1866 VILSSGVVLI

>member
-1 MKRLKKLVSSILIT
+1 MKKFKKLVSSILIT
-15 MLTVATLGIISAV
+15 MLTVATLGSISAV

-35 LYLGIVSLRRSGY
+35 LYLGIVSLRRAGY
-48 GYQQGGASG
+48 GYQQEGS

-62 AEYDSENGKTADLSK
+62 AEYDSENGRTANLSK

-116 PSTYSKILPTGTNYN
+116 PSTYSKILPTGSNYN

-138 NIYIMPAAGTDN
+138 NIYIMPAIGTDN
-150 KTARE
+150 TTARE
-155 AFLES
+155 EFLKS
-160 KIPDEFY
+160 KIPNELY
-167 EYVTDDDI
+167 ELITDDDI
-175 DVVQQLAIWYFTNP
+175 DAVQQLAIWYFTNP

-195 YETTNLKVNSIA
+195 YETSNFKINSIA
-207 NVDSNYV
+207 NVDSNYA
-214 SIGDLAQYNGG
+214 SMGDIFG
-225 DDGRDREDAIE
+225 DDGWDREDAIE

-262 EIVKNNATMTK
+262 EIVKSNATMTK

-288 LNVDYTLSATFTD
+288 LNVDYTLNATFTD
-301 INGKTITPTIGIKN
+301 INGTTITPSIGIKDIN
-315 SSGNIVSTTKS
+315 GTVTATSKT

-337 SMPVSSN
+337 IMPTSSN

-371 TEQPVVIVDETP
+371 TEQPVVIVNETP
-383 FKFSDTT
+383 LNFSDAT

-427 SGEATTATYNHPKN
+427 SGEATTATYNHPKT
-441 PLRVA
+441 PLKVA
-446 IGDEVTYT
+446 IGDVVTYT
-454 IRVYNEGEVDGYV
+454 IRVYNEGDIDGYV

-477 LEFIVDDQVNIQ
+477 LEFIVDDQVNIE
-489 YGWKIASSSDLKTIK
+489 YGWKIASSTDLKTIK
-504 TEYLSKAKETTDGA
+504 TEYLSKANETTDGA
-518 NKISAFNGKTLAYK
+518 NKISAFNGTTLAYK

-537 CRVVSTDPMPT
+537 CRVVATDPMAD

-554 DITRFTDGD
+554 DITKFTDGD

-572 QANNVQ
+572 QENNVN

-614 KDFDLSLRKFITGV
+614 KEFDLSLRKFITGV
-628 NGTAITNREPK
+628 NGTAITNREPQ

-645 NNGGTTAIYNHPK
+645 KNGGTTAIYNHPK

-695 LEFVSG
+695 LEFVAG
-701 NATNTK
+701 NEINTK

-725 SKAKESSAGSNKIKA
+725 SKAKEASEGANKIKA
-740 FNGTTLDYK
+740 FDGTKLDYK

-771 DISNFTDGN
+771 DITKFTDGN
-780 GNKVTDRDSQENN
+780 GNTVTDRDSQENN

-850 PQPDVTKLAD
+850 PQPDVSKLAD

-869 HPKNPID
+869 HPK
-876 VTIGDIVEYTIRV
+876 
-889 YNEGE
+889 
-894 VDGYVQEI
+894 
-902 TDHLPDQL
+902 
-910 EFVAND
+910 
-916 ETNIKYG
+916 
-923 WTVDGNNSKIIRTK
+923 
-937 YLSKENDTA
+937 
-946 EGENKITSFNG
+946 
-957 TTLDYKDVKVV
+957 
-968 CKVIETKPMPTKIT
+968 
-982 NIADISDFTDG
+982 
-993 NGNKVKDRDSQEN
+993 
-1006 NVNIPSDL
+1006 
-1014 PGYKDDEIGKNYVP
+1014 
-1028 GQQDDD
+1028 
-1034 DFEKLKIKEFDLAL
+1034 
-1048 RKFITKVND
+1048 
-1057 ENISSRVPVV
+1057 
-1067 DITQLKNGT
+1067 
-1076 ATTATYDHPKTP
+1076 TP
-1088 IKVKIDDV
+1088 ISVAIGDV
-1096 VEYTIRVYNEGGV
+1096 VEYTIRVYNEAEV

-1122 QLEFIADNETNKKY
+1122 QLEFIAGNEINTKY
-1136 GWSVDNQNSK
+1136 GWTVDSNNSK
-1146 VVKTTYLSKA
+1146 TIKTKYLSKA
-1156 NEKVA
+1156 NETTE
-1161 GENKIPAFDGTTLS
+1161 GDNKIKAFDGTKLD
-1175 YKEVKIACKV
+1175 YKDVKVVCKV
-1185 ISTNP
+1185 VSTDP
-1190 MPTKITNIADISD
+1190 MPTKITNIADITK
-1203 FTNGNGEK
+1203 FTDGNGNT
-1211 VKDRDSEENN
+1211 VTDRDSQENN

-1242 GQQDDDDFEKLEVKP
+1242 GQQDDDDFEKLKIK
-1257 LEFDLALRKFI
+1257 EFDLALRKFI
-1268 TKVNDEE
+1268 TKVNNTE
-1275 ITSRIPKVDITKLAS
+1275 IKSRIPQVDTTPLKN
-1290 GEATTAI
+1290 GTGTTAI
-1297 YNHSKT
+1297 YNHSKE
-1303 PVEVA
+1303 PVKVSLGA
-1308 IDDIVEYTI
+1308 VVEYTI

-1323 EIDGYAEEIKDHLP
+1323 QVDGYVEEIKDHLP
-1337 DQLELIADNETNKAY
+1337 DQLEFIKDNETNTKY
-1352 GWTVDD
+1352 GWTVDST
-1358 QDSKVIKTTYLS
+1358 DSKVIKTSYLS

-1393 DVKVVCKVVET
+1393 EVKVACKVVST
-1404 NQMPKKITNLADVSD
+1404 DPMPSKITNLADISD
-1419 FTDGDG
+1419 FTDGEG

-1433 EKDNV
+1433 KEDNV

-1449 DESNKDYV
+1449 DESKKDYV

-1466 EKVTVAKFDLS
+1466 EKVTLVKFDLS

-1485 NDTEITSRI
+1485 NNTEITSRI

-1505 SGTTAKYDHPKDPVL
+1505 SSTTAKYDHPKDPVL

-1528 YTIRVYNEGEIDGYA
+1528 YTIRVFNEGEMDGYA

-1639 ISKNTNKDGK
+1639 ISKDSDKDGN
-1649 DVKDQDSVP
+1649 DVTDQDSVP

-1749 KDYIPDGLKFV
+1749 KDYIPNGLKFV
-1760 AEDNPLWKQIDEKTI
+1760 PEDNPLWKQIDEKTI

-1786 PGDTTEVEVLL
+1786 PGDTTEVEVVL

-1853 QIRTFTTIGLAVL
+1853 QIKTFTTISLAVL
-1866 VILSSGVALI
+1866 VILSSGVVLI

>member
-1 MKRLKKLVSSILIT
+1 MKKFKKLVSSILIT
-15 MLTVATLGIISAV
+15 MLTVATLGSISAV

-35 LYLGIVSLRRSGY
+35 LYLGIVSLRRAGY
-48 GYQQGGASG
+48 GYQQEGS

-116 PSTYSKILPTGTNYN
+116 PSTYSKILPTGSNYN

-138 NIYIMPAAGTDN
+138 NIYIMPAIGTDN
-150 KTARE
+150 TTARE
-155 AFLES
+155 EFLKS
-160 KIPDEFY
+160 KIPNELYDLI
-167 EYVTDDDI
+167 TDDDI
-175 DVVQQLAIWYFTNP
+175 DAVQQLAIWYFTNP

-195 YETTNLKVNSIA
+195 YETSNFKINSIA
-207 NVDSNYV
+207 NVDSNYA
-214 SIGDLAQYNGG
+214 SMGDIFG
-225 DDGRDREDAIE
+225 DDGWDREDAIE

-262 EIVKNNATMTK
+262 EIVKGNATMTK

-278 VAGPYKINQL
+278 VAGPYKINKL
-288 LNVDYTLSATFTD
+288 LNVDYTLNATFTD
-301 INGKTITPTIGIKN
+301 INGTAITPSIGIKDV
-315 SSGNIVSTTKS
+315 SGNVTATTKT

-337 SMPVSSN
+337 IMPTSSN

-371 TEQPVVIVDETP
+371 TEQPVVIVNETP
-383 FKFSDTT
+383 LNFSDTT

-427 SGEATTATYNHPKN
+427 SGEATTATYNHPKT
-441 PLRVA
+441 PLKVA
-446 IGDEVTYT
+446 IGDVVTYT
-454 IRVYNEGEVDGYV
+454 IRVYNEGDIDGYV

-477 LEFIVDDQVNIQ
+477 LEFIVDDQVNIE
-489 YGWKIASSSDLKTIK
+489 YGWKIASSTDLKTIK
-504 TEYLSKAKETTDGA
+504 TEYLSKANETTDGA
-518 NKISAFNGKTLAYK
+518 NKISAFNGTTLAYK

-537 CRVVSTDPMPT
+537 CRVVATEPMAD

-554 DITRFTDGD
+554 DITKFTDGD

-572 QANNVQ
+572 QENNVN

-583 DLENYRDSEI
+583 DLENYKDSEI

-614 KDFDLSLRKFITGV
+614 KEFDLSLRKFITGV
-628 NGTAITNREPK
+628 NGTAITNREPQ

-645 NNGGTTAIYNHPK
+645 KNGGTTAIYNHPK

-695 LEFVSG
+695 LEFVAG
-701 NATNTK
+701 NEINTK

-725 SKAKESSAGSNKIKA
+725 SKAKEASEGANKIKA
-740 FNGTTLDYK
+740 FDGTKLDYK

-758 STDPMPTKITNIA
+758 STEPMPTKITNIA
-771 DISNFTDGN
+771 DITKFTDGN
-780 GNKVTDRDSQENN
+780 GNTVTDRDSQENN

-850 PQPDVTKLAD
+850 PQPDVSKLAD

-869 HPKNPID
+869 HPK
-876 VTIGDIVEYTIRV
+876 
-889 YNEGE
+889 
-894 VDGYVQEI
+894 
-902 TDHLPDQL
+902 
-910 EFVAND
+910 
-916 ETNIKYG
+916 
-923 WTVDGNNSKIIRTK
+923 
-937 YLSKENDTA
+937 
-946 EGENKITSFNG
+946 
-957 TTLDYKDVKVV
+957 
-968 CKVIETKPMPTKIT
+968 
-982 NIADISDFTDG
+982 
-993 NGNKVKDRDSQEN
+993 
-1006 NVNIPSDL
+1006 
-1014 PGYKDDEIGKNYVP
+1014 
-1028 GQQDDD
+1028 
-1034 DFEKLKIKEFDLAL
+1034 
-1048 RKFITKVND
+1048 
-1057 ENISSRVPVV
+1057 
-1067 DITQLKNGT
+1067 
-1076 ATTATYDHPKTP
+1076 TP
-1088 IKVKIDDV
+1088 ISVAIGDV
-1096 VEYTIRVYNEGGV
+1096 VEYTIRVYNEAEV

-1122 QLEFIADNETNKKY
+1122 QLEFIAGNEINTKY
-1136 GWSVDNQNSK
+1136 GWTVDSNNSK
-1146 VVKTTYLSKA
+1146 IIKTKYLSKA
-1156 NEKVA
+1156 NETTE
-1161 GENKIPAFDGTTLS
+1161 GDNKIKAFDGTKLD
-1175 YKEVKIACKV
+1175 YKDVKVVCKV
-1185 ISTNP
+1185 VSTDP
-1190 MPTKITNIADISD
+1190 MPTKITNIADITK
-1203 FTNGNGEK
+1203 FTDGNGNT
-1211 VKDRDSEENN
+1211 VTDRDSQENN

-1242 GQQDDDDFEKLEVKP
+1242 GQQDDDDFEKLKIK
-1257 LEFDLALRKFI
+1257 EFDLALRKFI
-1268 TKVNDEE
+1268 TKVNNTE
-1275 ITSRIPKVDITKLAS
+1275 IKSRIPQVDTTPLKN
-1290 GEATTAI
+1290 GTGTTAI
-1297 YNHSKT
+1297 YNHSKE
-1303 PVEVA
+1303 PVKVSLGA
-1308 IDDIVEYTI
+1308 VVEYTI

-1323 EIDGYAEEIKDHLP
+1323 QVDGYVEEIKDHLP
-1337 DQLELIADNETNKAY
+1337 DQLEFIKDNETNKKY
-1352 GWTVDD
+1352 GWTVDST
-1358 QDSKVIKTTYLS
+1358 DSKVIKTSYLS

-1393 DVKVVCKVVET
+1393 EVKVACKVVST
-1404 NQMPKKITNLADVSD
+1404 DPMPSKITNLADISD
-1419 FTDGDG
+1419 FTDGEG

-1433 EKDNV
+1433 KEDNV

-1449 DESNKDYV
+1449 DESKKDYV

-1466 EKVTVAKFDLS
+1466 EKVTLVKFDLS

-1485 NDTEITSRI
+1485 NNTEITSRI

-1505 SGTTAKYDHPKDPVL
+1505 SSTTAKYDHPKDPVL

-1528 YTIRVYNEGEIDGYA
+1528 YTIRVFNEGEMDGYA

-1639 ISKNTNKDGK
+1639 ISKDSDKDGN
-1649 DVKDQDSVP
+1649 DVTDQDSVP

-1689 IVTENGEDKIIESGH
+1689 IVTENGEEKIIESGH

-1749 KDYIPDGLKFV
+1749 KDYIPNGLKFV
-1760 AEDNPLWKQIDEKTI
+1760 PEDNPLWKQIDEKTI

-1786 PGDTTEVEVLL
+1786 PGDTTEVEVVL

-1853 QIRTFTTIGLAVL
+1853 QIKTFTTIGLAVL
-1866 VILSSGVALI
+1866 VILSSGVVLI

>member
-1 MKRLKKLVSSILIT
+1 MKKFKKLVSSILIT
-15 MLTVATLGIISAV
+15 MLTVATLGSISAV

-35 LYLGIVSLRRSGY
+35 LYLGIVSLRRAGY
-48 GYQQGGASG
+48 GYQQEGS

-116 PSTYSKILPTGTNYN
+116 PSTYSKILPTGSNYN

-138 NIYIMPAAGTDN
+138 NIYIMPAIGTDN
-150 KTARE
+150 TTARE
-155 AFLES
+155 EFLKS
-160 KIPDEFY
+160 KIPNELYDLI
-167 EYVTDDDI
+167 TDDDI
-175 DVVQQLAIWYFTNP
+175 DAVQQLAIWYFTNP

-195 YETTNLKVNSIA
+195 YETSNFKINSIA
-207 NVDSNYV
+207 NVDSNYA
-214 SIGDLAQYNGG
+214 SMGDIFG
-225 DDGRDREDAIE
+225 DDGWDREDAIE

-262 EIVKNNATMTK
+262 EIVKSNATMTK

-288 LNVDYTLSATFTD
+288 LNIDYTLNATFTD
-301 INGKTITPTIGIKN
+301 INGTTITPSIGIKDV
-315 SSGNIVSTTKS
+315 SGNVTATTKT

-337 SMPVSSN
+337 IMPTSSN

-371 TEQPVVIVDETP
+371 TEQPVVIVNETP
-383 FKFSDTT
+383 LNFSDTT

-427 SGEATTATYNHPKN
+427 SGEATTATYNHPKT
-441 PLRVA
+441 PLKVA
-446 IGDEVTYT
+446 IGEVVTYT
-454 IRVYNEGEVDGYV
+454 IRVYNEGDIDGYV

-477 LEFIVDDQVNIQ
+477 LEFIVDDQVNIE
-489 YGWKIASSSDLKTIK
+489 YGWKIASSTDLKTIK
-504 TEYLSKAKETTDGA
+504 TEYLSKANETTDGA
-518 NKISAFNGKTLAYK
+518 NKISAFNGTTLAYK

-537 CRVVSTDPMPT
+537 CRVVATEPMAD

-554 DITRFTDGD
+554 DITKFTDGD

-572 QANNVQ
+572 QENNVN

-583 DLENYRDSEI
+583 DLENYKDSEI

-614 KDFDLSLRKFITGV
+614 KEFDLSLRKFITGV
-628 NGTAITNREPK
+628 NGTAITNREPQ

-645 NNGGTTAIYNHPK
+645 KNGGTTAIYNHPK

-695 LEFVSG
+695 LEFVAG
-701 NATNTK
+701 NEINTK

-725 SKAKESSAGSNKIKA
+725 SKAKEASEGANKIKA
-740 FNGTTLDYK
+740 FDGTKLDYK

-771 DISNFTDGN
+771 DITKFTDGN
-780 GNKVTDRDSQENN
+780 GNIVTDRDSQENN

-832 ALRKFITKL
+832 ALRKFITKV
-841 NDEEITSRI
+841 NNTEIKSRI
-850 PQPDVTKLAD
+850 PQVD
-860 GTATTATYN
+860 TT
-869 HPKNPID
+869 P
-876 VTIGDIVEYTIRV
+876 
-889 YNEGE
+889 
-894 VDGYVQEI
+894 
-902 TDHLPDQL
+902 
-910 EFVAND
+910 
-916 ETNIKYG
+916 
-923 WTVDGNNSKIIRTK
+923 
-937 YLSKENDTA
+937 
-946 EGENKITSFNG
+946 
-957 TTLDYKDVKVV
+957 
-968 CKVIETKPMPTKIT
+968 
-982 NIADISDFTDG
+982 
-993 NGNKVKDRDSQEN
+993 
-1006 NVNIPSDL
+1006 
-1014 PGYKDDEIGKNYVP
+1014 
-1028 GQQDDD
+1028 
-1034 DFEKLKIKEFDLAL
+1034 
-1048 RKFITKVND
+1048 
-1057 ENISSRVPVV
+1057 
-1067 DITQLKNGT
+1067 LKNGT
-1076 ATTATYDHPKTP
+1076 GTTAIYNHSKEPV
-1088 IKVKIDDV
+1088 KVSLGAV
-1096 VEYTIRVYNEGGV
+1096 VEYTIRVYNEGQV

-1115 ITDHLPD
+1115 IKDHLPD
-1122 QLEFIADNETNKKY
+1122 QLEFIKDNETNKKY
-1136 GWSVDNQNSK
+1136 GWTVDSTDSK
-1146 VVKTTYLSKA
+1146 VIKTSYLSKA

-1175 YKEVKIACKV
+1175 YKEVKVACKV
-1185 ISTNP
+1185 VSTDP
-1190 MPTKITNIADISD
+1190 MPSKITNLADISD
-1203 FTNGNGEK
+1203 FTDGE
-1211 VKDRDSEENN
+1211 
-1221 VNIPSDLPGYK
+1221 
-1232 DDEIGKDYVP
+1232 
-1242 GQQDDDDFEKLEVKP
+1242 
-1257 LEFDLALRKFI
+1257 
-1268 TKVNDEE
+1268 
-1275 ITSRIPKVDITKLAS
+1275 
-1290 GEATTAI
+1290 
-1297 YNHSKT
+1297 
-1303 PVEVA
+1303 
-1308 IDDIVEYTI
+1308 
-1317 RVYNEG
+1317 
-1323 EIDGYAEEIKDHLP
+1323 
-1337 DQLELIADNETNKAY
+1337 
-1352 GWTVDD
+1352 
-1358 QDSKVIKTTYLS
+1358 
-1370 KANEKVAGENKIP
+1370 
-1383 AFDGTTLSYK
+1383 
-1393 DVKVVCKVVET
+1393 
-1404 NQMPKKITNLADVSD
+1404 
-1419 FTDGDG
+1419 G

-1433 EKDNV
+1433 KEDNV

-1449 DESNKDYV
+1449 DESKKDYV

-1466 EKVTVAKFDLS
+1466 EKVTLVKFDLS

-1485 NDTEITSRI
+1485 NNTEITSRI

-1505 SGTTAKYDHPKDPVL
+1505 SSTTAKYDHPKDPVL

-1528 YTIRVYNEGEIDGYA
+1528 YTIRVFNEGEMDGYA

-1639 ISKNTNKDGK
+1639 ISKDSDKDGN
-1649 DVKDQDSVP
+1649 DVTDQDSVP

-1689 IVTENGEDKIIESGH
+1689 IVTENGEEKIIESGH

-1749 KDYIPDGLKFV
+1749 KDYIPNGLKFV
-1760 AEDNPLWKQIDEKTI
+1760 PEDNPLWKQIDEKTI

-1786 PGDTTEVEVLL
+1786 PGDTTEVEVVL

-1853 QIRTFTTIGLAVL
+1853 QIKTFTTIGLAVL
-1866 VILSSGVALI
+1866 VILSSGVVLI

>member
-1 MKRLKKLVSSILIT
+1 
-15 MLTVATLGIISAV
+15 
-28 KAASAGP
+28 
-35 LYLGIVSLRRSGY
+35 
-48 GYQQGGASG
+48 
-57 KVWKI
+57 
-62 AEYDSENGKTADLSK
+62 
-77 TIYCIK
+77 
-83 GGPGFGSSDMATGG
+83 MATGG

-116 PSTYSKILPTGTNYN
+116 PSTYSKILPTGSNYN

-138 NIYIMPAAGTDN
+138 NIYIMPAIGTDN
-150 KTARE
+150 TTARE
-155 AFLES
+155 EFLKS
-160 KIPDEFY
+160 KIPNELYDLI
-167 EYVTDDDI
+167 TDDDI
-175 DVVQQLAIWYFTNP
+175 DAVQQLAIWYFTNP

-195 YETTNLKVNSIA
+195 YETSNFKINSIA
-207 NVDSNYV
+207 NVDSNYA
-214 SIGDLAQYNGG
+214 SMGDIFG
-225 DDGRDREDAIE
+225 DDGWDREDAIE

-262 EIVKNNATMTK
+262 EIVKSNATMTK

-288 LNVDYTLSATFTD
+288 LNVDYTLNATFTD
-301 INGKTITPTIGIKN
+301 INGTTITPSIGIKDV
-315 SSGNIVSTTKS
+315 SGNVTATTKT

-337 SMPVSSN
+337 IMPTSSN

-371 TEQPVVIVDETP
+371 TEQPVVIVNETP
-383 FKFSDTT
+383 LNFSDTT

-427 SGEATTATYNHPKN
+427 SGEATTATYNHTKT
-441 PLRVA
+441 PLKVA
-446 IGDEVTYT
+446 IGDVVTYT
-454 IRVYNEGEVDGYV
+454 IRVYNEGDIDGYV
-467 EEITDHLPEQ
+467 EEITDHLPDQ
-477 LEFIVDDQVNIQ
+477 LEFIVDDQVNIEN
-489 YGWKIASSSDLKTIK
+489 GWKIASSTDLKTIK
-504 TEYLSKAKETTDGA
+504 TEYLSKANETTDGA
-518 NKISAFNGKTLAYK
+518 NKISAFNGTTLAYK

-537 CRVVSTDPMPT
+537 CRVVATDPMAD

-554 DITRFTDGD
+554 DITKFTDGD

-572 QANNVQ
+572 QENNVN

-583 DLENYRDSEI
+583 DLENYKDSEI

-614 KDFDLSLRKFITGV
+614 KEFDLSLRKFITGV
-628 NGTAITNREPK
+628 NGTAITNREPQ

-645 NNGGTTAIYNHPK
+645 KNGGTTAIYNHPK

-695 LEFVSG
+695 LEFVTG
-701 NATNTK
+701 NEINTK

-725 SKAKESSAGSNKIKA
+725 SKAKEASEGANKIKA
-740 FNGTTLDYK
+740 FDGTKLDYK

-771 DISNFTDGN
+771 DITKFTDGN
-780 GNKVTDRDSQENN
+780 GNTVTDRDSQENN

-850 PQPDVTKLAD
+850 PQPDVSKLAD

-869 HPKNPID
+869 HPKTPIS
-876 VTIGDIVEYTIRV
+876 VTIG
-889 YNEGE
+889 
-894 VDGYVQEI
+894 
-902 TDHLPDQL
+902 
-910 EFVAND
+910 
-916 ETNIKYG
+916 
-923 WTVDGNNSKIIRTK
+923 
-937 YLSKENDTA
+937 
-946 EGENKITSFNG
+946 
-957 TTLDYKDVKVV
+957 
-968 CKVIETKPMPTKIT
+968 
-982 NIADISDFTDG
+982 
-993 NGNKVKDRDSQEN
+993 
-1006 NVNIPSDL
+1006 
-1014 PGYKDDEIGKNYVP
+1014 
-1028 GQQDDD
+1028 
-1034 DFEKLKIKEFDLAL
+1034 
-1048 RKFITKVND
+1048 
-1057 ENISSRVPVV
+1057 
-1067 DITQLKNGT
+1067 
-1076 ATTATYDHPKTP
+1076 
-1088 IKVKIDDV
+1088 DV
-1096 VEYTIRVYNEGGV
+1096 VEYTIRVYNEAEV

-1122 QLEFIADNETNKKY
+1122 QLEFDAGNETNTKY
-1136 GWSVDNQNSK
+1136 GWTVDSNNSK
-1146 VVKTTYLSKA
+1146 IIKTKYLSKA
-1156 NEKVA
+1156 NETTE
-1161 GENKIPAFDGTTLS
+1161 GDNKIKAFDGTQLD
-1175 YKEVKIACKV
+1175 YKDVKVVCKV
-1185 ISTNP
+1185 VSTDP
-1190 MPTKITNIADISD
+1190 MPTKITNIADITK
-1203 FTNGNGEK
+1203 FTDGNGNT
-1211 VKDRDSEENN
+1211 VTDRDSQENN

-1242 GQQDDDDFEKLEVKP
+1242 GQQDDDDFEKLKIK
-1257 LEFDLALRKFI
+1257 EFDLALRKFI
-1268 TKVNDEE
+1268 TKVNNTE
-1275 ITSRIPKVDITKLAS
+1275 IKSRIPQVDTTPLKN
-1290 GEATTAI
+1290 GTGTTAI
-1297 YNHSKT
+1297 YNHSKE
-1303 PVEVA
+1303 PVKVSLGA
-1308 IDDIVEYTI
+1308 VVEYTI

-1323 EIDGYAEEIKDHLP
+1323 QVDGYVEEIKDHLP
-1337 DQLELIADNETNKAY
+1337 DQLEFIKDNETNKKY
-1352 GWTVDD
+1352 GWTVDST
-1358 QDSKVIKTTYLS
+1358 DSKVIKTSYLS

-1393 DVKVVCKVVET
+1393 EVKVACKVVST
-1404 NQMPKKITNLADVSD
+1404 DPMPSKITNLADISD
-1419 FTDGDG
+1419 FTDGEG

-1433 EKDNV
+1433 KEDNV

-1449 DESNKDYV
+1449 DESKKDYV

-1466 EKVTVAKFDLS
+1466 EKVTLVKFDLS

-1485 NDTEITSRI
+1485 NNTEITSRI

-1505 SGTTAKYDHPKDPVL
+1505 SSTTAKYDHPKDPVL

-1528 YTIRVYNEGEIDGYA
+1528 YTIRVFNEGEMDGYA

-1639 ISKNTNKDGK
+1639 ISKDSDKDGN
-1649 DVKDQDSVP
+1649 DVTDQDSVP

-1689 IVTENGEDKIIESGH
+1689 IVTENGEEKIIESGH

-1714 KVDLKKSKINK
+1714 KVDLKKSKINS

-1760 AEDNPLWKQIDEKTI
+1760 AEDNPQWKQIDEKTI

-1786 PGDTTEVEVLL
+1786 PGDTTEVEVVL

-1866 VILSSGVALI
+1866 VILSSGVVLI

>member
-1 MKRLKKLVSSILIT
+1 MKKFKKLVSSILIT
-15 MLTVATLGIISAV
+15 MLTVATLGSISAV

-35 LYLGIVSLRRSGY
+35 LYLGIVSLRRAGY
-48 GYQQGGASG
+48 GYQQEGS

-116 PSTYSKILPTGTNYN
+116 PSTYSKILPTGSNYN

-138 NIYIMPAAGTDN
+138 NIYIMPAIGTDN
-150 KTARE
+150 TTARE
-155 AFLES
+155 EFLKS
-160 KIPDEFY
+160 KIPNELY
-167 EYVTDDDI
+167 ELITDDDI
-175 DVVQQLAIWYFTNP
+175 DAVQQLAIWYFTNP

-195 YETTNLKVNSIA
+195 YETSNFKINSIA
-207 NVDSNYV
+207 NVDSNYA
-214 SIGDLAQYNGG
+214 SMGDIFG
-225 DDGRDREDAIE
+225 DDGWDREDAIE

-262 EIVKNNATMTK
+262 EIVKSNATMTK

-288 LNVDYTLSATFTD
+288 LNVDYTLNATFTD
-301 INGKTITPTIGIKN
+301 INGTTITPSIGIKDV
-315 SSGNIVSTTKS
+315 SGNVTATTKT

-337 SMPVSSN
+337 IMPTSSN

-371 TEQPVVIVDETP
+371 TEQPVVIVNETP
-383 FKFSDTT
+383 LNFSDTT

-427 SGEATTATYNHPKN
+427 SGEATTATYNHTKT
-441 PLRVA
+441 PLKVA
-446 IGDEVTYT
+446 IGDVVTYT
-454 IRVYNEGEVDGYV
+454 IRVYNEGDIDGYV
-467 EEITDHLPEQ
+467 EEITDHLPDQ
-477 LEFIVDDQVNIQ
+477 LEFIVDDQVNIE
-489 YGWKIASSSDLKTIK
+489 YGWKIASSTDLKTIK
-504 TEYLSKAKETTDGA
+504 TEYLSKANETTDGA
-518 NKISAFNGKTLAYK
+518 NKISAFNGTTLAYK

-537 CRVVSTDPMPT
+537 CRVVATDPMAD

-554 DITRFTDGD
+554 DITKFTDGD

-572 QANNVQ
+572 QENNVN

-583 DLENYRDSEI
+583 DLENYKDSEI

-614 KDFDLSLRKFITGV
+614 KEFDLSLRKFITGV
-628 NGTAITNREPK
+628 NGTAITNREPQ

-645 NNGGTTAIYNHPK
+645 KNSGTTAIYNHPK

-695 LEFVSG
+695 LEFVAG
-701 NATNTK
+701 NETNTK
-707 YGWVVDS
+707 YGWTVDS
-714 TNSKIIRTNYL
+714 NNSKIIKTKYL
-725 SKAKESSAGSNKIKA
+725 SKANETTEGDNKIKA
-740 FNGTTLDYK
+740 FDGTKLDYK

-771 DISNFTDGN
+771 DITKFTDGN

-850 PQPDVTKLAD
+850 PQPDVSKLAD

-869 HPKNPID
+869 HPK
-876 VTIGDIVEYTIRV
+876 
-889 YNEGE
+889 
-894 VDGYVQEI
+894 
-902 TDHLPDQL
+902 
-910 EFVAND
+910 
-916 ETNIKYG
+916 
-923 WTVDGNNSKIIRTK
+923 
-937 YLSKENDTA
+937 
-946 EGENKITSFNG
+946 
-957 TTLDYKDVKVV
+957 
-968 CKVIETKPMPTKIT
+968 
-982 NIADISDFTDG
+982 
-993 NGNKVKDRDSQEN
+993 
-1006 NVNIPSDL
+1006 
-1014 PGYKDDEIGKNYVP
+1014 
-1028 GQQDDD
+1028 
-1034 DFEKLKIKEFDLAL
+1034 
-1048 RKFITKVND
+1048 
-1057 ENISSRVPVV
+1057 
-1067 DITQLKNGT
+1067 
-1076 ATTATYDHPKTP
+1076 TP
-1088 IKVKIDDV
+1088 ISVAIGDV
-1096 VEYTIRVYNEGGV
+1096 VEYTIRVYNEAEV

-1122 QLEFIADNETNKKY
+1122 QLEFVAGNETNTKY
-1136 GWSVDNQNSK
+1136 GWTVDSNNSK
-1146 VVKTTYLSKA
+1146 IIKTKYLSKA
-1156 NEKVA
+1156 NETTE
-1161 GENKIPAFDGTTLS
+1161 GDNKIKAFDGTKLD
-1175 YKEVKIACKV
+1175 YKDVKVVCKV
-1185 ISTNP
+1185 VSTDP
-1190 MPTKITNIADISD
+1190 MPTKITNIADITK
-1203 FTNGNGEK
+1203 FTDGNGNK
-1211 VKDRDSEENN
+1211 VTDRDSQENN

-1242 GQQDDDDFEKLEVKP
+1242 GQQDDDDFEKLKIK
-1257 LEFDLALRKFI
+1257 EFDLALRKFI
-1268 TKVNDEE
+1268 TKVNNTE
-1275 ITSRIPKVDITKLAS
+1275 IKSRIPQVDTTPLKN
-1290 GEATTAI
+1290 GTGTTAI
-1297 YNHSKT
+1297 YNHSKE
-1303 PVEVA
+1303 PVKVSLGA
-1308 IDDIVEYTI
+1308 VVEYTI

-1323 EIDGYAEEIKDHLP
+1323 QVDGYVEEIKDHLP
-1337 DQLELIADNETNKAY
+1337 DQLEFIKDNETNKKY
-1352 GWTVDD
+1352 GWTVDST
-1358 QDSKVIKTTYLS
+1358 DSKVIKTSYLS

-1393 DVKVVCKVVET
+1393 EVKVACKVVST
-1404 NQMPKKITNLADVSD
+1404 DPMPSKITNLADISD
-1419 FTDGDG
+1419 FTDGEG

-1433 EKDNV
+1433 KEDNV

-1449 DESNKDYV
+1449 DESKKDYV

-1466 EKVTVAKFDLS
+1466 EKVTLVKFDLS

-1485 NDTEITSRI
+1485 NNTEITSRI

-1505 SGTTAKYDHPKDPVL
+1505 SSTTAKYDHPKDPVL

-1528 YTIRVYNEGEIDGYA
+1528 YTIRVFNEGEMDGYA

-1639 ISKNTNKDGK
+1639 ISKDSDKDGN
-1649 DVKDQDSVP
+1649 DVTDQDSVP

-1749 KDYIPDGLKFV
+1749 KDYIPTGLKFV
-1760 AEDNPLWKQIDEKTI
+1760 PEDNPLWKQIDEKTI
-1775 TTDQTKDILLQ
+1775 TTDQAKDILLQ
-1786 PGDTTEVEVLL
+1786 PGDTTEVEVVL

-1853 QIRTFTTIGLAVL
+1853 QIKTFTTISLAVL
-1866 VILSSGVALI
+1866 VILSSGVVLI

>member
-1 MKRLKKLVSSILIT
+1 MKKFKKLVSSILIT
-15 MLTVATLGIISAV
+15 MLTVATLGSISAV

-35 LYLGIVSLRRSGY
+35 LYLGIVSLRRAGY
-48 GYQQGGASG
+48 GYQQEGS

-116 PSTYSKILPTGTNYN
+116 PSTYSRILPTGSNYN

-138 NIYIMPAAGTDN
+138 NIYIMPAIGTDN
-150 KTARE
+150 TTARE
-155 AFLES
+155 EFLKS
-160 KIPDEFY
+160 KIPDKFY

-189 SGDKYH
+189 EGKYH
-195 YETTNLKVNSIA
+195 YATTNFKINSIA
-207 NVDSNYV
+207 NVDSNYA
-214 SIGDLAQYNGG
+214 SMGDIFG
-225 DDGRDREDAIE
+225 DDGWDREDAIE

-262 EIVKNNATMTK
+262 EIVKSNATMTK

-288 LNVDYTLSATFTD
+288 LNVDYTLNATFTD
-301 INGKTITPTIGIKN
+301 INGTTITPSIGIKDV
-315 SSGNIVSTTKS
+315 SGNVTATTKT

-337 SMPVSSN
+337 IMPTSSN

-371 TEQPVVIVDETP
+371 TEQPVVIVNETP
-383 FKFSDTT
+383 LNFSDAT

-427 SGEATTATYNHPKN
+427 SGEATTATYNHPKT
-441 PLRVA
+441 PLKVA
-446 IGDEVTYT
+446 IGDVVTYT
-454 IRVYNEGEVDGYV
+454 IRVYNEGDIDGYV

-477 LEFIVDDQVNIQ
+477 LEFIVDDQVNIE
-489 YGWKIASSSDLKTIK
+489 YGWKIASSTDLKTIK
-504 TEYLSKAKETTDGA
+504 TEYLSKANETTDGA
-518 NKISAFNGKTLAYK
+518 NKISAFNGTTLAYK

-537 CRVVSTDPMPT
+537 CRVVATEPMAD

-554 DITRFTDGD
+554 DITKFTDGD

-572 QANNVQ
+572 QENNVN

-583 DLENYRDSEI
+583 DLENYKDSEI

-614 KDFDLSLRKFITGV
+614 KEFDLSLRKFITGV
-628 NGTAITNREPK
+628 NGTAITNREPQ

-645 NNGGTTAIYNHPK
+645 KNGGTTAIYNHPK

-695 LEFVSG
+695 LEFVAG
-701 NATNTK
+701 NEINTK

-725 SKAKESSAGSNKIKA
+725 SKAKEASEGANKIKA
-740 FNGTTLDYK
+740 FDGTKLDYK

-771 DISNFTDGN
+771 DITKFTDGN
-780 GNKVTDRDSQENN
+780 GNTVTDRDSQENN

-832 ALRKFITKL
+832 ALRKFITKV
-841 NDEEITSRI
+841 NNTEIKSRI
-850 PQPDVTKLAD
+850 PQVD
-860 GTATTATYN
+860 TT
-869 HPKNPID
+869 P
-876 VTIGDIVEYTIRV
+876 
-889 YNEGE
+889 
-894 VDGYVQEI
+894 
-902 TDHLPDQL
+902 
-910 EFVAND
+910 
-916 ETNIKYG
+916 
-923 WTVDGNNSKIIRTK
+923 
-937 YLSKENDTA
+937 
-946 EGENKITSFNG
+946 
-957 TTLDYKDVKVV
+957 
-968 CKVIETKPMPTKIT
+968 
-982 NIADISDFTDG
+982 
-993 NGNKVKDRDSQEN
+993 
-1006 NVNIPSDL
+1006 
-1014 PGYKDDEIGKNYVP
+1014 
-1028 GQQDDD
+1028 
-1034 DFEKLKIKEFDLAL
+1034 
-1048 RKFITKVND
+1048 
-1057 ENISSRVPVV
+1057 
-1067 DITQLKNGT
+1067 LKNGT
-1076 ATTATYDHPKTP
+1076 GTTAIYNHSKEPV
-1088 IKVKIDDV
+1088 KVSLGAV
-1096 VEYTIRVYNEGGV
+1096 VEYTIRVYNEGQV

-1115 ITDHLPD
+1115 IKDHLPD
-1122 QLEFIADNETNKKY
+1122 QLEFIKDNETNKKY
-1136 GWSVDNQNSK
+1136 GWTVDSTDSK
-1146 VVKTTYLSKA
+1146 VIKTSYLSKA

-1175 YKEVKIACKV
+1175 YKEVKVACKV
-1185 ISTNP
+1185 VSTDP
-1190 MPTKITNIADISD
+1190 MPSKITNLADISD
-1203 FTNGNGEK
+1203 FTDGE
-1211 VKDRDSEENN
+1211 
-1221 VNIPSDLPGYK
+1221 
-1232 DDEIGKDYVP
+1232 
-1242 GQQDDDDFEKLEVKP
+1242 
-1257 LEFDLALRKFI
+1257 
-1268 TKVNDEE
+1268 
-1275 ITSRIPKVDITKLAS
+1275 
-1290 GEATTAI
+1290 
-1297 YNHSKT
+1297 
-1303 PVEVA
+1303 
-1308 IDDIVEYTI
+1308 
-1317 RVYNEG
+1317 
-1323 EIDGYAEEIKDHLP
+1323 
-1337 DQLELIADNETNKAY
+1337 
-1352 GWTVDD
+1352 
-1358 QDSKVIKTTYLS
+1358 
-1370 KANEKVAGENKIP
+1370 
-1383 AFDGTTLSYK
+1383 
-1393 DVKVVCKVVET
+1393 
-1404 NQMPKKITNLADVSD
+1404 
-1419 FTDGDG
+1419 G

-1433 EKDNV
+1433 KEDNV

-1449 DESNKDYV
+1449 DESKKDYV

-1466 EKVTVAKFDLS
+1466 EKVTLVKFDLS

-1485 NDTEITSRI
+1485 NNTEITSRI

-1505 SGTTAKYDHPKDPVL
+1505 SSTTAKYDHPKDPVL

-1528 YTIRVYNEGEIDGYA
+1528 YTIRVFNEGEMDGYA

-1639 ISKNTNKDGK
+1639 ISKDSDKDGN
-1649 DVKDQDSVP
+1649 DVTDQDSVP

-1689 IVTENGEDKIIESGH
+1689 IVTENGEEKIIESGH

-1749 KDYIPDGLKFV
+1749 KDYIPNGLKFV
-1760 AEDNPLWKQIDEKTI
+1760 PEDNPLWKQIDEKTI

-1786 PGDTTEVEVLL
+1786 PGDTTEVEVVL

-1853 QIRTFTTIGLAVL
+1853 QIKTFTTIGLAVL
-1866 VILSSGVALI
+1866 VILSSGVVLI

>member
-1 MKRLKKLVSSILIT
+1 MKKFKKLVSSILIT
-15 MLTVATLGIISAV
+15 MLTVATLGSISAV

-35 LYLGIVSLRRSGY
+35 LYLGIVSLRRAGY
-48 GYQQGGASG
+48 GYQQEGS

-116 PSTYSKILPTGTNYN
+116 PSTYSKILPTGSNYN

-138 NIYIMPAAGTDN
+138 NIYIMPAIGTDN
-150 KTARE
+150 TTARE
-155 AFLES
+155 EFLKS
-160 KIPDEFY
+160 KIPNELYDLI
-167 EYVTDDDI
+167 TDDDI
-175 DVVQQLAIWYFTNP
+175 DAVQQLAIWYFTNP

-195 YETTNLKVNSIA
+195 YETSNFKINSIA
-207 NVDSNYV
+207 NVDSNYA
-214 SIGDLAQYNGG
+214 SMGDIFG
-225 DDGRDREDAIE
+225 DDGWDREDAIE

-262 EIVKNNATMTK
+262 EIVKSNATMTK

-288 LNVDYTLSATFTD
+288 LNIDYTLNATFTD
-301 INGKTITPTIGIKN
+301 INGTTITPSIGIKDV
-315 SSGNIVSTTKS
+315 SGNVTATTKT

-337 SMPVSSN
+337 IMPTSSN

-371 TEQPVVIVDETP
+371 TEQPVVIVNETP
-383 FKFSDTT
+383 LNFSDTT

-427 SGEATTATYNHPKN
+427 SGEATTATYNHPKT
-441 PLRVA
+441 PLKVA
-446 IGDEVTYT
+446 IGDVVTYT
-454 IRVYNEGEVDGYV
+454 IRVYNEGDIDGYV

-477 LEFIVDDQVNIQ
+477 LEFIVDDQVNIE
-489 YGWKIASSSDLKTIK
+489 YGWKIASSTDLKTIK
-504 TEYLSKAKETTDGA
+504 TEYLSKANETTDGA
-518 NKISAFNGKTLAYK
+518 NKISAFNGTTLAYK

-537 CRVVSTDPMPT
+537 CRVVATEPMAD

-554 DITRFTDGD
+554 DITKFTDGD

-572 QANNVQ
+572 QENNVN

-583 DLENYRDSEI
+583 DLENYKDSEI

-614 KDFDLSLRKFITGV
+614 KEFDLSLRKFITGV
-628 NGTAITNREPK
+628 NGTAITNREPQ

-645 NNGGTTAIYNHPK
+645 KNGGTTAIYNHPK

-695 LEFVSG
+695 LEFVAG
-701 NATNTK
+701 NETNSK

-725 SKAKESSAGSNKIKA
+725 SKAKEASEGANKIKA
-740 FNGTTLDYK
+740 FDGTKLDYK

-771 DISNFTDGN
+771 DIIKFTDGN
-780 GNKVTDRDSQENN
+780 GNTVTDRDSQENN

-850 PQPDVTKLAD
+850 PQPDVSKLAD

-869 HPKNPID
+869 HPK
-876 VTIGDIVEYTIRV
+876 
-889 YNEGE
+889 
-894 VDGYVQEI
+894 
-902 TDHLPDQL
+902 
-910 EFVAND
+910 
-916 ETNIKYG
+916 
-923 WTVDGNNSKIIRTK
+923 
-937 YLSKENDTA
+937 
-946 EGENKITSFNG
+946 
-957 TTLDYKDVKVV
+957 
-968 CKVIETKPMPTKIT
+968 
-982 NIADISDFTDG
+982 
-993 NGNKVKDRDSQEN
+993 
-1006 NVNIPSDL
+1006 
-1014 PGYKDDEIGKNYVP
+1014 
-1028 GQQDDD
+1028 
-1034 DFEKLKIKEFDLAL
+1034 
-1048 RKFITKVND
+1048 
-1057 ENISSRVPVV
+1057 
-1067 DITQLKNGT
+1067 
-1076 ATTATYDHPKTP
+1076 TP
-1088 IKVKIDDV
+1088 ISVAIGDV
-1096 VEYTIRVYNEGGV
+1096 VEYTIRVYNEAEV

-1122 QLEFIADNETNKKY
+1122 QLEFIAGNEINTKY
-1136 GWSVDNQNSK
+1136 GWTVDSNNSK
-1146 VVKTTYLSKA
+1146 IIKTKYLSKA
-1156 NEKVA
+1156 NETTE
-1161 GENKIPAFDGTTLS
+1161 GDNKIKAFDGTKLD
-1175 YKEVKIACKV
+1175 YKDVKVVCKV
-1185 ISTNP
+1185 VSTDP
-1190 MPTKITNIADISD
+1190 MPTKITNIADITK
-1203 FTNGNGEK
+1203 FTDGNGNI
-1211 VKDRDSEENN
+1211 VTDRDSQENN

-1242 GQQDDDDFEKLEVKP
+1242 GQQDDDDFEKLKIK
-1257 LEFDLALRKFI
+1257 EFDLALRKFI
-1268 TKVNDEE
+1268 TKVNNTE
-1275 ITSRIPKVDITKLAS
+1275 IKSRIPQVDTTPLKN
-1290 GEATTAI
+1290 GTGTTAI
-1297 YNHSKT
+1297 YNHSKE
-1303 PVEVA
+1303 PVKVSLGA
-1308 IDDIVEYTI
+1308 VVEYTI

-1323 EIDGYAEEIKDHLP
+1323 QVDGYVEEIKDHLP
-1337 DQLELIADNETNKAY
+1337 DQLEFIKDNETNKKY
-1352 GWTVDD
+1352 GWTVDST
-1358 QDSKVIKTTYLS
+1358 DSKVIKTSYLS

-1393 DVKVVCKVVET
+1393 EVKVACKVVST
-1404 NQMPKKITNLADVSD
+1404 DPMPSKITNLADISD
-1419 FTDGDG
+1419 FTDGEG

-1433 EKDNV
+1433 KEDNV

-1449 DESNKDYV
+1449 DESKKDYV

-1466 EKVTVAKFDLS
+1466 EKVTLVKFDLS

-1485 NDTEITSRI
+1485 NNTEITSRI

-1505 SGTTAKYDHPKDPVL
+1505 SSTTAKYDHPKDPVL

-1528 YTIRVYNEGEIDGYA
+1528 YTIRVFNEGEMDGYA

-1639 ISKNTNKDGK
+1639 ISKDSDKDGN
-1649 DVKDQDSVP
+1649 DVTDQDSVP

-1689 IVTENGEDKIIESGH
+1689 IVTENGEEKIIESGH

-1749 KDYIPDGLKFV
+1749 KDYIPNGLKFV
-1760 AEDNPLWKQIDEKTI
+1760 PEDNPLWKQIDEKTI

-1786 PGDTTEVEVLL
+1786 PGDTTEVEVVL

-1853 QIRTFTTIGLAVL
+1853 QIKTFTTIGLAVL
-1866 VILSSGVALI
+1866 VILSSGVVLI

>member
-1 MKRLKKLVSSILIT
+1 MKKFKKLVSSILIT
-15 MLTVATLGIISAV
+15 MLTVATLGSISAV

-35 LYLGIVSLRRSGY
+35 LYLGIVSLRRAGY
-48 GYQQGGASG
+48 GYQQEGS

-116 PSTYSKILPTGTNYN
+116 PSTYSKILPTGSNYN

-138 NIYIMPAAGTDN
+138 NIYIMPAIGTDN
-150 KTARE
+150 TTARE
-155 AFLES
+155 EFLKS
-160 KIPDEFY
+160 KIPNELY
-167 EYVTDDDI
+167 ELITDDDI
-175 DVVQQLAIWYFTNP
+175 DAVQQLAIWYFTNP

-195 YETTNLKVNSIA
+195 YETSNFKINSIA
-207 NVDSNYV
+207 NVDSNYA
-214 SIGDLAQYNGG
+214 SMGDIFG
-225 DDGRDREDAIE
+225 DDGWDREDAIE

-262 EIVKNNATMTK
+262 EIVKGNATMTK

-278 VAGPYKINQL
+278 VAGPYKINKL
-288 LNVDYTLSATFTD
+288 LNVDYTLNATFTD
-301 INGKTITPTIGIKN
+301 INGTAITPSIGIKDV
-315 SSGNIVSTTKS
+315 SGNVTATTKT

-337 SMPVSSN
+337 IMPTSSN

-371 TEQPVVIVDETP
+371 TEQPVVIVNETP
-383 FKFSDTT
+383 LNFSDAT

-427 SGEATTATYNHPKN
+427 SGEATTATYNHPKI
-441 PLRVA
+441 PLKVA
-446 IGDEVTYT
+446 IGDVVTYT
-454 IRVYNEGEVDGYV
+454 IRVYNEGDIDGYV
-467 EEITDHLPEQ
+467 EEITDHLPDQ
-477 LEFIVDDQVNIQ
+477 LEFIVDDQVNIE
-489 YGWKIASSSDLKTIK
+489 YGWKIASSTDLKTIK
-504 TEYLSKAKETTDGA
+504 TEYLSKANETTDGA
-518 NKISAFNGKTLAYK
+518 NKISAFNGTTLAYK

-537 CRVVSTDPMPT
+537 CKVVATDPMAD

-554 DITRFTDGD
+554 DITKFTDGD

-572 QANNVQ
+572 QENNVN

-614 KDFDLSLRKFITGV
+614 KEFDLSLRKFITGV
-628 NGTAITNREPK
+628 NGTAITDREPQA
-639 VNVTPL
+639 NVIPL

-695 LEFVSG
+695 LEFVAG
-701 NATNTK
+701 NETNSK

-725 SKAKESSAGSNKIKA
+725 SKAKEASEGANKIKA
-740 FNGTTLDYK
+740 FDGTKLDYK

-771 DISNFTDGN
+771 DITKFTDGN
-780 GNKVTDRDSQENN
+780 GNTVTDRDSQENN

-841 NDEEITSRI
+841 NDEEITSRV
-850 PQPDVTKLAD
+850 PQPDVSKLAD

-869 HPKNPID
+869 HPK
-876 VTIGDIVEYTIRV
+876 
-889 YNEGE
+889 
-894 VDGYVQEI
+894 
-902 TDHLPDQL
+902 
-910 EFVAND
+910 
-916 ETNIKYG
+916 
-923 WTVDGNNSKIIRTK
+923 
-937 YLSKENDTA
+937 
-946 EGENKITSFNG
+946 
-957 TTLDYKDVKVV
+957 
-968 CKVIETKPMPTKIT
+968 
-982 NIADISDFTDG
+982 
-993 NGNKVKDRDSQEN
+993 
-1006 NVNIPSDL
+1006 
-1014 PGYKDDEIGKNYVP
+1014 
-1028 GQQDDD
+1028 
-1034 DFEKLKIKEFDLAL
+1034 
-1048 RKFITKVND
+1048 
-1057 ENISSRVPVV
+1057 
-1067 DITQLKNGT
+1067 
-1076 ATTATYDHPKTP
+1076 TP
-1088 IKVKIDDV
+1088 ISVAIGDV
-1096 VEYTIRVYNEGGV
+1096 VEYTIRVYNEAEV

-1122 QLEFIADNETNKKY
+1122 QLEFVAGNETNTKY
-1136 GWSVDNQNSK
+1136 GWTVDSNNSK
-1146 VVKTTYLSKA
+1146 IIKTKYLSKA
-1156 NEKVA
+1156 NETTE
-1161 GENKIPAFDGTTLS
+1161 GDNKIKAFDGTKLD
-1175 YKEVKIACKV
+1175 YKDVKVVCKV
-1185 ISTNP
+1185 VSTDP
-1190 MPTKITNIADISD
+1190 MPTKITNIADITK
-1203 FTNGNGEK
+1203 FTDGNGNT
-1211 VKDRDSEENN
+1211 VTDRDSQENN

-1242 GQQDDDDFEKLEVKP
+1242 GQQDDDDFEKLKIK
-1257 LEFDLALRKFI
+1257 EFDLALRKFI
-1268 TKVNDEE
+1268 TKVNNTE
-1275 ITSRIPKVDITKLAS
+1275 IKSRIPQVDTTPLKN
-1290 GEATTAI
+1290 GTGTTAI
-1297 YNHSKT
+1297 YNHSKE
-1303 PVEVA
+1303 PVKVSLGA
-1308 IDDIVEYTI
+1308 VVEYTI

-1323 EIDGYAEEIKDHLP
+1323 QVDGYVEEIKDHLP
-1337 DQLELIADNETNKAY
+1337 DQLEFIKDNETNKKY
-1352 GWTVDD
+1352 GWTVDST
-1358 QDSKVIKTTYLS
+1358 DSKVIKTSYLS

-1393 DVKVVCKVVET
+1393 EVKVACKVVST
-1404 NQMPKKITNLADVSD
+1404 DPMPSKITNLADISD
-1419 FTDGDG
+1419 FTDGEG

-1433 EKDNV
+1433 KEDNV

-1449 DESNKDYV
+1449 DESKKDYV

-1466 EKVTVAKFDLS
+1466 EKVTLVKFDLS

-1485 NDTEITSRI
+1485 NNTEITSRI

-1505 SGTTAKYDHPKDPVL
+1505 SSTTAKYDHPKDPVL

-1528 YTIRVYNEGEIDGYA
+1528 YTIRVFNEGEMDGYA

-1639 ISKNTNKDGK
+1639 ISKDSDKDGN
-1649 DVKDQDSVP
+1649 DVTDQDSVP

-1689 IVTENGEDKIIESGH
+1689 IVTENGEEKIIESGH

-1749 KDYIPDGLKFV
+1749 KDYIPNGLKFV
-1760 AEDNPLWKQIDEKTI
+1760 PEDNPLWKQIDEKTI

-1786 PGDTTEVEVLL
+1786 PGDTTEVEVVL

-1853 QIRTFTTIGLAVL
+1853 QIKTFTTIGLAVL
-1866 VILSSGVALI
+1866 VILSSGVVLI

>member
-1 MKRLKKLVSSILIT
+1 MKKFKKLVSSILIT
-15 MLTVATLGIISAV
+15 MLTVATLGSISAV

-35 LYLGIVSLRRSGY
+35 LYLGIVSLRSAGY
-48 GYQQGGASG
+48 GYQQEGS

-116 PSTYSKILPTGTNYN
+116 PSTYSKILPTGSNYN

-138 NIYIMPAAGTDN
+138 NIYIMPAIGTDN
-150 KTARE
+150 TTARE
-155 AFLES
+155 EFLKS
-160 KIPDEFY
+160 KIPNELY
-167 EYVTDDDI
+167 ELITDDDI
-175 DVVQQLAIWYFTNP
+175 DAVQQLAVWYFTNP

-195 YETTNLKVNSIA
+195 YETSNFKINSIA
-207 NVDSNYV
+207 NVDSNYA
-214 SIGDLAQYNGG
+214 SMGDIFG
-225 DDGRDREDAIE
+225 DDGWDREDAIE

-262 EIVKNNATMTK
+262 EIVKSNATMTK

-288 LNVDYTLSATFTD
+288 LNVDYTLNATFTD
-301 INGKTITPTIGIKN
+301 INGTTITPNIGIKDV
-315 SSGNIVSTTKS
+315 SGNVTATTKT

-337 SMPVSSN
+337 IMPTSSN

-371 TEQPVVIVDETP
+371 TEQPVVIVNETP
-383 FKFSDTT
+383 LNFSDTT

-407 NINGT
+407 DINGK

-427 SGEATTATYNHPKN
+427 SGEATTATYNHPKT
-441 PLRVA
+441 PLKVA
-446 IGDEVTYT
+446 IGDVVTYT
-454 IRVYNEGEVDGYV
+454 IRVYNEGDIDGYV
-467 EEITDHLPEQ
+467 EEITDHLPDQ
-477 LEFIVDDQVNIQ
+477 LEFIVDDQVNIE
-489 YGWKIASSSDLKTIK
+489 YGWKIASSTDLKTIK
-504 TEYLSKAKETTDGA
+504 TEYLSKANETTDGA
-518 NKISAFNGKTLAYK
+518 NKIAAFNGTTLAYK

-537 CRVVSTDPMPT
+537 CRVVATDPMAD

-554 DITRFTDGD
+554 DITKFTDGD

-572 QANNVQ
+572 QENNVN

-614 KDFDLSLRKFITGV
+614 KEFDLSLRKFITGV
-628 NGTAITNREPK
+628 NGTAITNRGPQ

-673 RVYNEAEIDGYV
+673 RVYNEAEVDGYV

-695 LEFVSG
+695 LEFIAG
-701 NATNTK
+701 NEINTK
-707 YGWVVDS
+707 YGWTVDS
-714 TNSKIIRTNYL
+714 NNSKIIKTKYL
-725 SKAKESSAGSNKIKA
+725 SKANETTEGANKIKA
-740 FNGTTLDYK
+740 FDGTKLDYK

-771 DISNFTDGN
+771 DITKFTDGN
-780 GNKVTDRDSQENN
+780 GNIATDRDSQENN

-832 ALRKFITKL
+832 ALRKFITKV
-841 NDEEITSRI
+841 NNTEIKSRI
-850 PQPDVTKLAD
+850 PQVD
-860 GTATTATYN
+860 TT
-869 HPKNPID
+869 P
-876 VTIGDIVEYTIRV
+876 
-889 YNEGE
+889 
-894 VDGYVQEI
+894 
-902 TDHLPDQL
+902 
-910 EFVAND
+910 
-916 ETNIKYG
+916 
-923 WTVDGNNSKIIRTK
+923 
-937 YLSKENDTA
+937 
-946 EGENKITSFNG
+946 
-957 TTLDYKDVKVV
+957 
-968 CKVIETKPMPTKIT
+968 
-982 NIADISDFTDG
+982 
-993 NGNKVKDRDSQEN
+993 
-1006 NVNIPSDL
+1006 
-1014 PGYKDDEIGKNYVP
+1014 
-1028 GQQDDD
+1028 
-1034 DFEKLKIKEFDLAL
+1034 
-1048 RKFITKVND
+1048 
-1057 ENISSRVPVV
+1057 
-1067 DITQLKNGT
+1067 LKNGT
-1076 ATTATYDHPKTP
+1076 GTTAIYNHSKEPV
-1088 IKVKIDDV
+1088 KVSLGAV
-1096 VEYTIRVYNEGGV
+1096 VEYTIRVYNEGQV

-1115 ITDHLPD
+1115 IKDHLPD
-1122 QLEFIADNETNKKY
+1122 QLEFIKDNETNKKY
-1136 GWSVDNQNSK
+1136 GWTVDSTDSK
-1146 VVKTTYLSKA
+1146 VIKTSYLSKA

-1175 YKEVKIACKV
+1175 YKEVKVACKV
-1185 ISTNP
+1185 VSTDP
-1190 MPTKITNIADISD
+1190 MPSKITNLADISD
-1203 FTNGNGEK
+1203 FTDGE
-1211 VKDRDSEENN
+1211 
-1221 VNIPSDLPGYK
+1221 
-1232 DDEIGKDYVP
+1232 
-1242 GQQDDDDFEKLEVKP
+1242 
-1257 LEFDLALRKFI
+1257 
-1268 TKVNDEE
+1268 
-1275 ITSRIPKVDITKLAS
+1275 
-1290 GEATTAI
+1290 
-1297 YNHSKT
+1297 
-1303 PVEVA
+1303 
-1308 IDDIVEYTI
+1308 
-1317 RVYNEG
+1317 
-1323 EIDGYAEEIKDHLP
+1323 
-1337 DQLELIADNETNKAY
+1337 
-1352 GWTVDD
+1352 
-1358 QDSKVIKTTYLS
+1358 
-1370 KANEKVAGENKIP
+1370 
-1383 AFDGTTLSYK
+1383 
-1393 DVKVVCKVVET
+1393 
-1404 NQMPKKITNLADVSD
+1404 
-1419 FTDGDG
+1419 G

-1433 EKDNV
+1433 KEDNV

-1449 DESNKDYV
+1449 DESKKDYV

-1466 EKVTVAKFDLS
+1466 EKVTLVKFDLS

-1485 NDTEITSRI
+1485 NNTEITSRI

-1505 SGTTAKYDHPKDPVL
+1505 SSTTAKYDHPKDPVL

-1528 YTIRVYNEGEIDGYA
+1528 YTIRVFNEGEMDGYA

-1639 ISKNTNKDGK
+1639 ISKDSDKDGN
-1649 DVKDQDSVP
+1649 DVTDQDSVP

-1749 KDYIPDGLKFV
+1749 KDYIPNGLKFV
-1760 AEDNPLWKQIDEKTI
+1760 PEDNPLWKQIDEKTI

-1786 PGDTTEVEVLL
+1786 PGDTTEVEVVL

-1853 QIRTFTTIGLAVL
+1853 QIKTFTTIGLAVL
-1866 VILSSGVALI
+1866 VILSSGVVLI

>member
-1 MKRLKKLVSSILIT
+1 MKKFKKLVSSILIT
-15 MLTVATLGIISAV
+15 MLTVATLGSISAV

-35 LYLGIVSLRRSGY
+35 LYLGIVSLRRAGY
-48 GYQQGGASG
+48 GYQQEGS

-116 PSTYSKILPTGTNYN
+116 PSTYSKILPTGSNYN

-138 NIYIMPAAGTDN
+138 NIYIMPAIGTDN
-150 KTARE
+150 TTARE
-155 AFLES
+155 EFLKS
-160 KIPDEFY
+160 KIPNELYDLI
-167 EYVTDDDI
+167 TDDDI
-175 DVVQQLAIWYFTNP
+175 DAVQQLAIWYFTNP

-195 YETTNLKVNSIA
+195 YETSNFKINSIA
-207 NVDSNYV
+207 NVDSNYA
-214 SIGDLAQYNGG
+214 SMGDIFG
-225 DDGRDREDAIE
+225 DDGWDREDAIE

-262 EIVKNNATMTK
+262 EIVKSNATMTK

-288 LNVDYTLSATFTD
+288 LNIDYTLNATFTD
-301 INGKTITPTIGIKN
+301 INGTTITPSIGIKDV
-315 SSGNIVSTTKS
+315 SGNVTATTKT

-337 SMPVSSN
+337 IMPTSSN

-371 TEQPVVIVDETP
+371 TEQPVVIVNETP
-383 FKFSDTT
+383 LNFSDTT

-427 SGEATTATYNHPKN
+427 SGEATTATYNHPKT
-441 PLRVA
+441 PLKVA
-446 IGDEVTYT
+446 IGDVVTYT
-454 IRVYNEGEVDGYV
+454 IRVYNEGDIDGYV
-467 EEITDHLPEQ
+467 EEITDHLPDQ
-477 LEFIVDDQVNIQ
+477 LEFIVDDQVNIE
-489 YGWKIASSSDLKTIK
+489 YGWKIASSTDLKTIK
-504 TEYLSKAKETTDGA
+504 TEYLSKANETTDGA
-518 NKISAFNGKTLAYK
+518 NKISAFNGTTLAYK

-537 CRVVSTDPMPT
+537 CRVVATEPMAD

-554 DITRFTDGD
+554 DITKFTDGD

-572 QANNVQ
+572 QENNVN

-583 DLENYRDSEI
+583 DLENYKDSEI

-614 KDFDLSLRKFITGV
+614 KEFDLSLRKFITGV
-628 NGTAITNREPK
+628 NGTAITNREPQ

-645 NNGGTTAIYNHPK
+645 KNGGTTAIYNHPK

-695 LEFVSG
+695 LEFVAG
-701 NATNTK
+701 NEINTK

-725 SKAKESSAGSNKIKA
+725 SKAKEASEGANKIKA
-740 FNGTTLDYK
+740 FDGTKLDYK

-758 STDPMPTKITNIA
+758 STEPMPTKITNIA
-771 DISNFTDGN
+771 DITKFTDGN
-780 GNKVTDRDSQENN
+780 GNTVTDRDSQENN

-850 PQPDVTKLAD
+850 PQPDVSKLAD

-869 HPKNPID
+869 HPK
-876 VTIGDIVEYTIRV
+876 
-889 YNEGE
+889 
-894 VDGYVQEI
+894 
-902 TDHLPDQL
+902 
-910 EFVAND
+910 
-916 ETNIKYG
+916 
-923 WTVDGNNSKIIRTK
+923 
-937 YLSKENDTA
+937 
-946 EGENKITSFNG
+946 
-957 TTLDYKDVKVV
+957 
-968 CKVIETKPMPTKIT
+968 
-982 NIADISDFTDG
+982 
-993 NGNKVKDRDSQEN
+993 
-1006 NVNIPSDL
+1006 
-1014 PGYKDDEIGKNYVP
+1014 
-1028 GQQDDD
+1028 
-1034 DFEKLKIKEFDLAL
+1034 
-1048 RKFITKVND
+1048 
-1057 ENISSRVPVV
+1057 
-1067 DITQLKNGT
+1067 
-1076 ATTATYDHPKTP
+1076 TP
-1088 IKVKIDDV
+1088 ISVAIGDV
-1096 VEYTIRVYNEGGV
+1096 VEYTIRVYNEAEV

-1122 QLEFIADNETNKKY
+1122 QLEFIAGNEINTKY
-1136 GWSVDNQNSK
+1136 GWTVDSNNSK
-1146 VVKTTYLSKA
+1146 IIKTKYLSKA
-1156 NEKVA
+1156 NETTE
-1161 GENKIPAFDGTTLS
+1161 GDNKIKAFDGTKLD
-1175 YKEVKIACKV
+1175 YKDVKVVCKV
-1185 ISTNP
+1185 VSTDP
-1190 MPTKITNIADISD
+1190 MPTKITNIADITK
-1203 FTNGNGEK
+1203 FTDGNGNI
-1211 VKDRDSEENN
+1211 VTDRDSQENN

-1242 GQQDDDDFEKLEVKP
+1242 GQQDDDDFEKLKIK
-1257 LEFDLALRKFI
+1257 EFDLALRKFI
-1268 TKVNDEE
+1268 TKVNNTE
-1275 ITSRIPKVDITKLAS
+1275 IKSRIPQVDTTPLKN
-1290 GEATTAI
+1290 GTGTTAI
-1297 YNHSKT
+1297 YNHSKE
-1303 PVEVA
+1303 PVKVSLGA
-1308 IDDIVEYTI
+1308 VVEYTI

-1323 EIDGYAEEIKDHLP
+1323 QVDGYVEEIKDHLP
-1337 DQLELIADNETNKAY
+1337 DQLEFIKDNETNKKY
-1352 GWTVDD
+1352 GWTVDST
-1358 QDSKVIKTTYLS
+1358 DSKVIKTSYLS

-1393 DVKVVCKVVET
+1393 EVKVACKVVST
-1404 NQMPKKITNLADVSD
+1404 DPMPSKITNLADISD
-1419 FTDGDG
+1419 FTDGEG

-1433 EKDNV
+1433 KEDNV

-1449 DESNKDYV
+1449 DESKKDYV

-1466 EKVTVAKFDLS
+1466 EKVTLVKFDLS

-1485 NDTEITSRI
+1485 NNTEITSRI

-1505 SGTTAKYDHPKDPVL
+1505 SSTTAKYDHPKDPVL

-1528 YTIRVYNEGEIDGYA
+1528 YTIRVFNEGEMDGYA

-1639 ISKNTNKDGK
+1639 ISKDSDKDGN
-1649 DVKDQDSVP
+1649 DVTDQDSVP

-1689 IVTENGEDKIIESGH
+1689 IVTENGEEKIIESGH

-1749 KDYIPDGLKFV
+1749 KDYIPNGLKFV
-1760 AEDNPLWKQIDEKTI
+1760 PEDNPLWKQIDEKTI

-1786 PGDTTEVEVLL
+1786 PGDTTEVEVVL

-1853 QIRTFTTIGLAVL
+1853 QIKTFTTIGLAVL
-1866 VILSSGVALI
+1866 VILSSGVVLI

>member
-1 MKRLKKLVSSILIT
+1 MKKFKKLVSSILIT
-15 MLTVATLGIISAV
+15 MLTVATLGSFSAV

-35 LYLGIVSLRRSGY
+35 LYLGIVSLRRAGY
-48 GYQQGGASG
+48 GYQQEGS

-116 PSTYSKILPTGTNYN
+116 PSTYSKILPTGSNYN

-138 NIYIMPAAGTDN
+138 NIYIMPAIGTDN
-150 KTARE
+150 TTARE
-155 AFLES
+155 EFLKS
-160 KIPDEFY
+160 KIPNELY
-167 EYVTDDDI
+167 GLITDDDI
-175 DVVQQLAIWYFTNP
+175 DAVQQLAIWYFTNP

-195 YETTNLKVNSIA
+195 YETSNFKINSIA
-207 NVDSNYV
+207 NVDSNYA
-214 SIGDLAQYNGG
+214 SMGDIFG
-225 DDGRDREDAIE
+225 DDGWDREDAIE

-262 EIVKNNATMTK
+262 EIVKSNATMTK

-288 LNVDYTLSATFTD
+288 LNVDYTLNATFTD
-301 INGKTITPTIGIKN
+301 INGTTITPSIGIKDV
-315 SSGNIVSTTKS
+315 SGNVTATTKT

-337 SMPVSSN
+337 IMPTSSN

-371 TEQPVVIVDETP
+371 TEQPVVIVNETP
-383 FKFSDTT
+383 LNFSDAT

-427 SGEATTATYNHPKN
+427 SGEATTATYNHTKT
-441 PLRVA
+441 PLKVA
-446 IGDEVTYT
+446 IGDVVTYT
-454 IRVYNEGEVDGYV
+454 IRVYNEGDIDGYV
-467 EEITDHLPEQ
+467 EEITDHLPDQ
-477 LEFIVDDQVNIQ
+477 LEFIVDDQVNIE
-489 YGWKIASSSDLKTIK
+489 YGWKIASSTDLKTIK
-504 TEYLSKAKETTDGA
+504 TEYLSKANETTDGA
-518 NKISAFNGKTLAYK
+518 NKISAFNGTTLAYK

-537 CRVVSTDPMPT
+537 CRVVATDPMAD

-554 DITRFTDGD
+554 DITKFTDGD

-572 QANNVQ
+572 QENNVN

-583 DLENYRDSEI
+583 DLENYKDSEI

-614 KDFDLSLRKFITGV
+614 KEFDLSLRKFITGV
-628 NGTAITNREPK
+628 NGTAITNREPQ

-645 NNGGTTAIYNHPK
+645 KNGGTTAIYNHPK

-695 LEFVSG
+695 LEFVAG
-701 NATNTK
+701 NEINTK

-725 SKAKESSAGSNKIKA
+725 SKAKEASEGANKIKA
-740 FNGTTLDYK
+740 FDGTKLDYK
-749 DVKVVCKVV
+749 DVKVVCKVI

-771 DISNFTDGN
+771 DITKFTDGN

-850 PQPDVTKLAD
+850 PQPDVSKLAD

-869 HPKNPID
+869 HPK
-876 VTIGDIVEYTIRV
+876 
-889 YNEGE
+889 
-894 VDGYVQEI
+894 
-902 TDHLPDQL
+902 
-910 EFVAND
+910 
-916 ETNIKYG
+916 
-923 WTVDGNNSKIIRTK
+923 
-937 YLSKENDTA
+937 
-946 EGENKITSFNG
+946 
-957 TTLDYKDVKVV
+957 
-968 CKVIETKPMPTKIT
+968 
-982 NIADISDFTDG
+982 
-993 NGNKVKDRDSQEN
+993 
-1006 NVNIPSDL
+1006 
-1014 PGYKDDEIGKNYVP
+1014 
-1028 GQQDDD
+1028 
-1034 DFEKLKIKEFDLAL
+1034 
-1048 RKFITKVND
+1048 
-1057 ENISSRVPVV
+1057 
-1067 DITQLKNGT
+1067 
-1076 ATTATYDHPKTP
+1076 TP
-1088 IKVKIDDV
+1088 ISVAIGDV
-1096 VEYTIRVYNEGGV
+1096 VEYTIRVYNEAEV

-1122 QLEFIADNETNKKY
+1122 QLEFVAGNETNTKY
-1136 GWSVDNQNSK
+1136 GWTVDSNNSK
-1146 VVKTTYLSKA
+1146 IIKTKYLSKA
-1156 NEKVA
+1156 NETTE
-1161 GENKIPAFDGTTLS
+1161 GDNKIKAFDGTKLD
-1175 YKEVKIACKV
+1175 YKDVKVVCKV
-1185 ISTNP
+1185 VSTDP
-1190 MPTKITNIADISD
+1190 MPTKITNIADITK
-1203 FTNGNGEK
+1203 FTDGNGNT
-1211 VKDRDSEENN
+1211 VTDRDSQENN

-1242 GQQDDDDFEKLEVKP
+1242 GQQDDDDFEKLKIK
-1257 LEFDLALRKFI
+1257 EFDLALRKFI
-1268 TKVNDEE
+1268 TKVNNTE
-1275 ITSRIPKVDITKLAS
+1275 IKSRIPQVDTTPLKN
-1290 GEATTAI
+1290 GTGTTAI
-1297 YNHSKT
+1297 YNHSKE
-1303 PVEVA
+1303 PVKVSLGA
-1308 IDDIVEYTI
+1308 VVEYTI

-1323 EIDGYAEEIKDHLP
+1323 QVNGYVEEIKDHLP
-1337 DQLELIADNETNKAY
+1337 DQLEFIKDNETNKKY
-1352 GWTVDD
+1352 GWIVDST
-1358 QDSKVIKTTYLS
+1358 DSKVIKTSYLC

-1393 DVKVVCKVVET
+1393 EVKVACKVVST
-1404 NQMPKKITNLADVSD
+1404 DPMPSKITNLADISD
-1419 FTDGDG
+1419 FTDGEG

-1433 EKDNV
+1433 KEDNV

-1449 DESNKDYV
+1449 DESKKDYV

-1466 EKVTVAKFDLS
+1466 EKVTLVKFDLS

-1485 NDTEITSRI
+1485 NNTEITSRI

-1505 SGTTAKYDHPKDPVL
+1505 SSTTAKYDHPKDPVL

-1528 YTIRVYNEGEIDGYA
+1528 YTIRVFNEGEMDGYA

-1575 KETENLDEAVS
+1575 KETEKLDEAVS

-1639 ISKNTNKDGK
+1639 ISKDSDKDGN
-1649 DVKDQDSVP
+1649 DVTDQDSVP

-1689 IVTENGEDKIIESGH
+1689 IVTENGEEKIIESGH

-1749 KDYIPDGLKFV
+1749 KDYIPNGLKFV
-1760 AEDNPLWKQIDEKTI
+1760 PEDNPLWKQIDEKTI

-1786 PGDTTEVEVLL
+1786 PGDTTEVEVVL

-1853 QIRTFTTIGLAVL
+1853 QIKTFTTIGLAVL
-1866 VILSSGVALI
+1866 VILSSGVVLI

>member
-1 MKRLKKLVSSILIT
+1 MKKFKKLVSSILIT
-15 MLTVATLGIISAV
+15 MLTVATLGSFSAV

-35 LYLGIVSLRRSGY
+35 LYLGIVSLRRAGY
-48 GYQQGGASG
+48 GYQQEGS

-116 PSTYSKILPTGTNYN
+116 PSTYSKILPTGSNYN

-138 NIYIMPAAGTDN
+138 NIYIMPAIGTDN
-150 KTARE
+150 TTARE
-155 AFLES
+155 EFLKS
-160 KIPDEFY
+160 KIPNELY
-167 EYVTDDDI
+167 NLITDDDI
-175 DVVQQLAIWYFTNP
+175 DAVQQLAIWYFTNP

-195 YETTNLKVNSIA
+195 YETSNFKINSIA
-207 NVDSNYV
+207 NVDSNYA
-214 SIGDLAQYNGG
+214 SMGDIFG
-225 DDGRDREDAIE
+225 DDGWDREDAIE

-262 EIVKNNATMTK
+262 KIVKSNATMTK

-288 LNVDYTLSATFTD
+288 LNVDYTLNATFTD
-301 INGKTITPTIGIKN
+301 INGTTITPSIGIKDV
-315 SSGNIVSTTKS
+315 SGNVTATTKT

-337 SMPVSSN
+337 IMPTSSN

-371 TEQPVVIVDETP
+371 TEQPVVIVNETP
-383 FKFSDTT
+383 LNFSDAT

-427 SGEATTATYNHPKN
+427 SGEATTATYNHTKT
-441 PLRVA
+441 PLKVA
-446 IGDEVTYT
+446 IGDVVTYT
-454 IRVYNEGEVDGYV
+454 IRVYNEGDIDGYV
-467 EEITDHLPEQ
+467 EEITDHLPDQ
-477 LEFIVDDQVNIQ
+477 LEFIVDDQVNIE
-489 YGWKIASSSDLKTIK
+489 YGWKIASSTDLKTIK
-504 TEYLSKAKETTDGA
+504 TEYLSKANETTDGA
-518 NKISAFNGKTLAYK
+518 NKISAFNGTTLAYK

-537 CRVVSTDPMPT
+537 CRVVATDPMAD

-554 DITRFTDGD
+554 DITKFTDGD

-572 QANNVQ
+572 QENNVN

-583 DLENYRDSEI
+583 DLENYKDSEI

-614 KDFDLSLRKFITGV
+614 KEFDLSLRKFITGV
-628 NGTAITNREPK
+628 NGTAITNREPQ

-645 NNGGTTAIYNHPK
+645 KNGGTTAIYNHPK

-695 LEFVSG
+695 LEFVAG
-701 NATNTK
+701 NEINTK

-725 SKAKESSAGSNKIKA
+725 SKAKEASEGANKIKA
-740 FNGTTLDYK
+740 FDGTKLDYK
-749 DVKVVCKVV
+749 DVKVVCKVI

-771 DISNFTDGN
+771 DITKFTDGN

-850 PQPDVTKLAD
+850 PQPDVSKLAD

-869 HPKNPID
+869 HPK
-876 VTIGDIVEYTIRV
+876 
-889 YNEGE
+889 
-894 VDGYVQEI
+894 
-902 TDHLPDQL
+902 
-910 EFVAND
+910 
-916 ETNIKYG
+916 
-923 WTVDGNNSKIIRTK
+923 
-937 YLSKENDTA
+937 
-946 EGENKITSFNG
+946 
-957 TTLDYKDVKVV
+957 
-968 CKVIETKPMPTKIT
+968 
-982 NIADISDFTDG
+982 
-993 NGNKVKDRDSQEN
+993 
-1006 NVNIPSDL
+1006 
-1014 PGYKDDEIGKNYVP
+1014 
-1028 GQQDDD
+1028 
-1034 DFEKLKIKEFDLAL
+1034 
-1048 RKFITKVND
+1048 
-1057 ENISSRVPVV
+1057 
-1067 DITQLKNGT
+1067 
-1076 ATTATYDHPKTP
+1076 TP
-1088 IKVKIDDV
+1088 ISVAIGDV
-1096 VEYTIRVYNEGGV
+1096 VEYTIRVYNEAEV

-1122 QLEFIADNETNKKY
+1122 QLEFVAGNETNTKY
-1136 GWSVDNQNSK
+1136 GWTVDSNNSK
-1146 VVKTTYLSKA
+1146 IIKTKYLSKA
-1156 NEKVA
+1156 NETTE
-1161 GENKIPAFDGTTLS
+1161 GDNKIKAFDGTKLD
-1175 YKEVKIACKV
+1175 YKDVKVVCKV
-1185 ISTNP
+1185 VSTDP
-1190 MPTKITNIADISD
+1190 MPTKITNIADITK
-1203 FTNGNGEK
+1203 FTDGNGNT
-1211 VKDRDSEENN
+1211 VTDRDSQENN

-1242 GQQDDDDFEKLEVKP
+1242 GQQDDDDFEKLKIK
-1257 LEFDLALRKFI
+1257 EFDLALRKFI
-1268 TKVNDEE
+1268 TKVNNTE
-1275 ITSRIPKVDITKLAS
+1275 IKSRIPQVDTTPLKN
-1290 GEATTAI
+1290 GTGTTAI
-1297 YNHSKT
+1297 YNHSKE
-1303 PVEVA
+1303 PVKVSLGA
-1308 IDDIVEYTI
+1308 VVEYTI

-1323 EIDGYAEEIKDHLP
+1323 QVDGYVEEIKDHLP
-1337 DQLELIADNETNKAY
+1337 DQLEFIKDNETNKKY
-1352 GWTVDD
+1352 GWTVDST
-1358 QDSKVIKTTYLS
+1358 DSKVIKTSYLS

-1393 DVKVVCKVVET
+1393 EVKVACKVVST
-1404 NQMPKKITNLADVSD
+1404 DPMPSKITNLADISD
-1419 FTDGDG
+1419 FTDGEG

-1433 EKDNV
+1433 KEDNV

-1449 DESNKDYV
+1449 DESKKDYV

-1466 EKVTVAKFDLS
+1466 EKVTLVKFDLS

-1485 NDTEITSRI
+1485 NNTEITSRI

-1505 SGTTAKYDHPKDPVL
+1505 SSTTAKYDHPKDPVL
-1520 VSNGNIVT
+1520 VSNGKIVT
-1528 YTIRVYNEGEIDGYA
+1528 YTIRVFNEGEMDGYA

-1639 ISKNTNKDGK
+1639 ISKDSDKDGN
-1649 DVKDQDSVP
+1649 DVTDQDSVP

-1689 IVTENGEDKIIESGH
+1689 IVTENGEEKIIESGH

-1749 KDYIPDGLKFV
+1749 KDYIPNGLKFV
-1760 AEDNPLWKQIDEKTI
+1760 PEDNPLWKQIDEKTI
-1775 TTDQTKDILLQ
+1775 TTEQTKDILLQ
-1786 PGDTTEVEVLL
+1786 PGDTTEVEVVL

-1853 QIRTFTTIGLAVL
+1853 QIKTFTTIGLAVL
-1866 VILSSGVALI
+1866 VILSSGVVLI

>member
-1 MKRLKKLVSSILIT
+1 MKKFKKLVSSILIT
-15 MLTVATLGIISAV
+15 MLTVATLGSISAV

-35 LYLGIVSLRRSGY
+35 LYLGIVSLRRAGY
-48 GYQQGGASG
+48 GYQQEGS

-116 PSTYSKILPTGTNYN
+116 PSTYSKILPTGSNYN

-138 NIYIMPAAGTDN
+138 NIYIMPAIGTDN
-150 KTARE
+150 TTARE
-155 AFLES
+155 EFLKS
-160 KIPDEFY
+160 KIPNELYDLI
-167 EYVTDDDI
+167 TDDDI
-175 DVVQQLAIWYFTNP
+175 DAVQQLAIWYFTNP

-195 YETTNLKVNSIA
+195 YETSNFKINSIA
-207 NVDSNYV
+207 NVDSNYA
-214 SIGDLAQYNGG
+214 SMGDIFG
-225 DDGRDREDAIE
+225 DDGWDREDAIE

-262 EIVKNNATMTK
+262 EIVKSNATMTK

-288 LNVDYTLSATFTD
+288 LNVDYTLNATFTN
-301 INGKTITPTIGIKN
+301 INGTTITPSIGIKDV
-315 SSGNIVSTTKS
+315 SGNVTATTKT

-337 SMPVSSN
+337 IMPTSSN

-371 TEQPVVIVDETP
+371 TEQPVVIVNETP
-383 FKFSDTT
+383 LNFSDTT

-427 SGEATTATYNHPKN
+427 SGEATTATYNHPKT
-441 PLRVA
+441 PLKVA
-446 IGDEVTYT
+446 IGDVVTYT
-454 IRVYNEGEVDGYV
+454 IRVYNEGDIDGYV

-477 LEFIVDDQVNIQ
+477 LEFIVDDQVNIE
-489 YGWKIASSSDLKTIK
+489 YGWKIASSTDLKTIK
-504 TEYLSKAKETTDGA
+504 TEYLSKANETTDGA
-518 NKISAFNGKTLAYK
+518 NKISAFNGTTLAYK

-537 CRVVSTDPMPT
+537 CRVVATDPMAD

-554 DITRFTDGD
+554 DITKFTDGD

-572 QANNVQ
+572 QENNVN

-583 DLENYRDSEI
+583 DLENYKDSEI

-614 KDFDLSLRKFITGV
+614 KEFDLSLRKFITGV
-628 NGTAITNREPK
+628 NGTAITNREPQ

-645 NNGGTTAIYNHPK
+645 KNGGTTAIYNHPK
-658 TPVSVAIGDLVEYTI
+658 TPVSVAVGDLVEYTI

-695 LEFVSG
+695 LEFVAG
-701 NATNTK
+701 NEINTK

-725 SKAKESSAGSNKIKA
+725 SKAKETSEGANKIKA
-740 FNGTTLDYK
+740 FDGTKLDYK

-771 DISNFTDGN
+771 DITKFTDGN
-780 GNKVTDRDSQENN
+780 GNTVTDRDSQENN

-850 PQPDVTKLAD
+850 PQPDVSKLAD

-869 HPKNPID
+869 HPK
-876 VTIGDIVEYTIRV
+876 
-889 YNEGE
+889 
-894 VDGYVQEI
+894 
-902 TDHLPDQL
+902 
-910 EFVAND
+910 
-916 ETNIKYG
+916 
-923 WTVDGNNSKIIRTK
+923 
-937 YLSKENDTA
+937 
-946 EGENKITSFNG
+946 
-957 TTLDYKDVKVV
+957 
-968 CKVIETKPMPTKIT
+968 
-982 NIADISDFTDG
+982 
-993 NGNKVKDRDSQEN
+993 
-1006 NVNIPSDL
+1006 
-1014 PGYKDDEIGKNYVP
+1014 
-1028 GQQDDD
+1028 
-1034 DFEKLKIKEFDLAL
+1034 
-1048 RKFITKVND
+1048 
-1057 ENISSRVPVV
+1057 
-1067 DITQLKNGT
+1067 
-1076 ATTATYDHPKTP
+1076 TP
-1088 IKVKIDDV
+1088 ISVAIGDV
-1096 VEYTIRVYNEGGV
+1096 VEYTIRVYNEAEV

-1122 QLEFIADNETNKKY
+1122 QLEFIAGNEINTKY
-1136 GWSVDNQNSK
+1136 GWTVDSNNSK
-1146 VVKTTYLSKA
+1146 IIKTKYLSKA
-1156 NEKVA
+1156 NETTE
-1161 GENKIPAFDGTTLS
+1161 GDNKIKAFDGTKLD
-1175 YKEVKIACKV
+1175 YKDVKVVCKV
-1185 ISTNP
+1185 VSTDP
-1190 MPTKITNIADISD
+1190 MPTKITNIADITK
-1203 FTNGNGEK
+1203 FTDGNGNI
-1211 VKDRDSEENN
+1211 VTDRDSQENN

-1242 GQQDDDDFEKLEVKP
+1242 GQQDDDDFEKLKIK
-1257 LEFDLALRKFI
+1257 EFDLALRKFI
-1268 TKVNDEE
+1268 TKVNNTE
-1275 ITSRIPKVDITKLAS
+1275 IKSRIPQVDTTPLKN
-1290 GEATTAI
+1290 GTGTTAI
-1297 YNHSKT
+1297 YNHSKE
-1303 PVEVA
+1303 PVKVSLGA
-1308 IDDIVEYTI
+1308 VVEYTI

-1323 EIDGYAEEIKDHLP
+1323 QVDGYVEEIKDHLP
-1337 DQLELIADNETNKAY
+1337 DQLEFVKDNETNKKY
-1352 GWTVDD
+1352 GWTVDST
-1358 QDSKVIKTTYLS
+1358 DSKVIKTSYLS
-1370 KANEKVAGENKIP
+1370 KANEKVAEENKIP

-1393 DVKVVCKVVET
+1393 EVKVACKVVST
-1404 NQMPKKITNLADVSD
+1404 DPMPSKITNLADISD
-1419 FTDGDG
+1419 FTDGEG

-1433 EKDNV
+1433 KEDNV

-1449 DESNKDYV
+1449 DESKKDYV

-1466 EKVTVAKFDLS
+1466 EKVTLVKFDLS

-1485 NDTEITSRI
+1485 NNTEITSRI

-1505 SGTTAKYDHPKDPVL
+1505 SSTTAKYDHPKDPVL

-1528 YTIRVYNEGEIDGYA
+1528 YTIRVFNEGEMDGYA

-1639 ISKNTNKDGK
+1639 ISRDSDKDGN
-1649 DVKDQDSVP
+1649 DVTDQDSVP

-1689 IVTENGEDKIIESGH
+1689 IVTENGEEKIIESGH

-1749 KDYIPDGLKFV
+1749 KDYIPNGLKFV
-1760 AEDNPLWKQIDEKTI
+1760 PEDNPLWKQIDEKTI

-1786 PGDTTEVEVLL
+1786 PGDTTEVEVVL

-1853 QIRTFTTIGLAVL
+1853 QIKTFTTIGLAVL
-1866 VILSSGVALI
+1866 VILSSGVVLI

>member
-1 MKRLKKLVSSILIT
+1 MKKFKKLVSSILIT
-15 MLTVATLGIISAV
+15 MLTVATLGSISAV

-35 LYLGIVSLRRSGY
+35 LYLGIVSLRRAGY
-48 GYQQGGASG
+48 GYQQEGS

-116 PSTYSKILPTGTNYN
+116 PSTYSKILPTGSNYN

-138 NIYIMPAAGTDN
+138 NIYIMPAIGTDN
-150 KTARE
+150 TTARE
-155 AFLES
+155 EFLKS
-160 KIPDEFY
+160 KIPNELY
-167 EYVTDDDI
+167 ELITDDDI
-175 DVVQQLAIWYFTNP
+175 DAVQQLAIWYFTNP

-195 YETTNLKVNSIA
+195 YETSNFKINSIA
-207 NVDSNYV
+207 NVDSNYA
-214 SIGDLAQYNGG
+214 SMGDIFG
-225 DDGRDREDAIE
+225 DDGWDREDAIE

-262 EIVKNNATMTK
+262 EIVKSNATMTK

-288 LNVDYTLSATFTD
+288 LNVDYTLNATFTD
-301 INGKTITPTIGIKN
+301 INGTTITPSIGIKDV
-315 SSGNIVSTTKS
+315 SGNVTATTKT

-337 SMPVSSN
+337 IMPTSSN

-371 TEQPVVIVDETP
+371 TEQPVVIVNETP
-383 FKFSDTT
+383 LNFSDAT

-427 SGEATTATYNHPKN
+427 SGEATTATYNHTKT
-441 PLRVA
+441 PLKVA
-446 IGDEVTYT
+446 IGDVVTYT
-454 IRVYNEGEVDGYV
+454 IRVYNEGDIDGYV
-467 EEITDHLPEQ
+467 EEITDHLPDQ
-477 LEFIVDDQVNIQ
+477 LEFIVDDQVNIE
-489 YGWKIASSSDLKTIK
+489 YGWKIASSTDLKTIK
-504 TEYLSKAKETTDGA
+504 TEYLSKANETTDGA
-518 NKISAFNGKTLAYK
+518 NKISAFNGTTLAYK

-537 CRVVSTDPMPT
+537 CRVVATDPMAD

-554 DITRFTDGD
+554 DITKFTDGN

-572 QANNVQ
+572 QENNVN
-578 LPTGK
+578 LPNGK
-583 DLENYRDSEI
+583 NLENYRDSEI

-614 KDFDLSLRKFITGV
+614 KEFDLSLRKFITGV
-628 NGTAITNREPK
+628 NGTAITNREPQ

-645 NNGGTTAIYNHPK
+645 KNGGTTAIYNHPK

-695 LEFVSG
+695 LEFVAG
-701 NATNTK
+701 NEINTK

-725 SKAKESSAGSNKIKA
+725 SKAKEASEGANKIKA
-740 FNGTTLDYK
+740 FDGTKLDYK
-749 DVKVVCKVV
+749 DVKVVCKVI

-771 DISNFTDGN
+771 DITKFTDGN

-850 PQPDVTKLAD
+850 PQPDVSKLAD

-869 HPKNPID
+869 HPK
-876 VTIGDIVEYTIRV
+876 
-889 YNEGE
+889 
-894 VDGYVQEI
+894 
-902 TDHLPDQL
+902 
-910 EFVAND
+910 
-916 ETNIKYG
+916 
-923 WTVDGNNSKIIRTK
+923 
-937 YLSKENDTA
+937 
-946 EGENKITSFNG
+946 
-957 TTLDYKDVKVV
+957 
-968 CKVIETKPMPTKIT
+968 
-982 NIADISDFTDG
+982 
-993 NGNKVKDRDSQEN
+993 
-1006 NVNIPSDL
+1006 
-1014 PGYKDDEIGKNYVP
+1014 
-1028 GQQDDD
+1028 
-1034 DFEKLKIKEFDLAL
+1034 
-1048 RKFITKVND
+1048 
-1057 ENISSRVPVV
+1057 
-1067 DITQLKNGT
+1067 
-1076 ATTATYDHPKTP
+1076 TP
-1088 IKVKIDDV
+1088 ISVAIGDV
-1096 VEYTIRVYNEGGV
+1096 VEYTIRVYNEAEV

-1122 QLEFIADNETNKKY
+1122 QLEFVAGNETNTKY
-1136 GWSVDNQNSK
+1136 GWTVDSNNSK
-1146 VVKTTYLSKA
+1146 IIKTKYLSKA
-1156 NEKVA
+1156 NETTE
-1161 GENKIPAFDGTTLS
+1161 GDNKIKAFDGTQLD
-1175 YKEVKIACKV
+1175 YKDVKVVCKV
-1185 ISTNP
+1185 VSTDP
-1190 MPTKITNIADISD
+1190 MPTKITNIADITK
-1203 FTNGNGEK
+1203 FTDGNGNT
-1211 VKDRDSEENN
+1211 VTDRDSQENN

-1242 GQQDDDDFEKLEVKP
+1242 GQQDDDDFEKLKIK
-1257 LEFDLALRKFI
+1257 EFDLALRKFI
-1268 TKVNDEE
+1268 TKVNNTE
-1275 ITSRIPKVDITKLAS
+1275 IKSRIPQVDTTPLKN
-1290 GEATTAI
+1290 GTGTTAI
-1297 YNHSKT
+1297 YNHSKE
-1303 PVEVA
+1303 PVKVSLGA
-1308 IDDIVEYTI
+1308 VVEYTI

-1323 EIDGYAEEIKDHLP
+1323 QVNGYVEEIKDHLP
-1337 DQLELIADNETNKAY
+1337 DQLEFIKDNETNKKY
-1352 GWTVDD
+1352 GWIVDST
-1358 QDSKVIKTTYLS
+1358 DSKVIKTSYLS
-1370 KANEKVAGENKIP
+1370 KENEKVAGENKIP

-1393 DVKVVCKVVET
+1393 EVKVACKVVST
-1404 NQMPKKITNLADVSD
+1404 DPMPSKITNLADISD
-1419 FTDGDG
+1419 FTDGEG

-1433 EKDNV
+1433 KEDNV

-1449 DESNKDYV
+1449 DESKKDYV

-1466 EKVTVAKFDLS
+1466 EKVTLVKFDLS

-1485 NDTEITSRI
+1485 NNTEITSRI

-1505 SGTTAKYDHPKDPVL
+1505 SSTTAKYDHPKDPVL

-1528 YTIRVYNEGEIDGYA
+1528 YTIRVFNEGEMDGYA

-1575 KETENLDEAVS
+1575 KETENLDEAIS

-1639 ISKNTNKDGK
+1639 ISKDSDKDGN
-1649 DVKDQDSVP
+1649 DVTDQDSVP

-1689 IVTENGEDKIIESGH
+1689 IVTENGEEKIIESGH

-1749 KDYIPDGLKFV
+1749 KDYIPNGLKFV
-1760 AEDNPLWKQIDEKTI
+1760 PEDNPLWKQIDEKTI

-1786 PGDTTEVEVLL
+1786 PGDTTEVEVVL

-1853 QIRTFTTIGLAVL
+1853 QIKTFTTIGLAVL
-1866 VILSSGVALI
+1866 VILSSGVVLI

>member
-1 MKRLKKLVSSILIT
+1 MKKFKKLVSSILIT
-15 MLTVATLGIISAV
+15 MLTVATLGSISAV

-35 LYLGIVSLRRSGY
+35 LYLGIVSLRRAGY
-48 GYQQGGASG
+48 GYQQEGS

-116 PSTYSKILPTGTNYN
+116 PSTYSKILPTGSNYN

-138 NIYIMPAAGTDN
+138 NIYIMPAIGTDN
-150 KTARE
+150 TTARE
-155 AFLES
+155 EFLKS
-160 KIPDEFY
+160 KIPNELYDLI
-167 EYVTDDDI
+167 TDDDI
-175 DVVQQLAIWYFTNP
+175 DAVQQLAIWYFTNP

-195 YETTNLKVNSIA
+195 YETSNFKINSIA
-207 NVDSNYV
+207 NVDSNYA
-214 SIGDLAQYNGG
+214 SMGDIFG
-225 DDGRDREDAIE
+225 DDGWDREDAIE

-262 EIVKNNATMTK
+262 EIVKSNATMTK

-278 VAGPYKINQL
+278 VAGPYKINKL
-288 LNVDYTLSATFTD
+288 LNVDYTLNATFTD
-301 INGKTITPTIGIKN
+301 INGTAITPSIGIKDV
-315 SSGNIVSTTKS
+315 SGNVTATTKT

-337 SMPVSSN
+337 IMPTSSN

-371 TEQPVVIVDETP
+371 TEQPVVIVNETP
-383 FKFSDTT
+383 LNFSDAT

-427 SGEATTATYNHPKN
+427 SGEATTATYNHPKT
-441 PLRVA
+441 PLKIA
-446 IGDEVTYT
+446 IGDVVTYT
-454 IRVYNEGEVDGYV
+454 IRVYNEGDIDGYV
-467 EEITDHLPEQ
+467 EEITDHLPDQ
-477 LEFIVDDQVNIQ
+477 LEFIVDDQVNIE
-489 YGWKIASSSDLKTIK
+489 YGWKIASSTDLKTIK
-504 TEYLSKAKETTDGA
+504 TEYLSKANETTDGA
-518 NKISAFNGKTLAYK
+518 NKISAFNGTTLAYK

-537 CRVVSTDPMPT
+537 CRVVATEPMAD

-554 DITRFTDGD
+554 DITKFTDGD

-572 QANNVQ
+572 QENNVN

-583 DLENYRDSEI
+583 DLENYKDSEI

-614 KDFDLSLRKFITGV
+614 KEFDLSLRKFITGV
-628 NGTAITNREPK
+628 NGTAITNREPQ

-645 NNGGTTAIYNHPK
+645 KNGGTTAIYNHPK

-695 LEFVSG
+695 LEFVAG
-701 NATNTK
+701 NETNSK

-725 SKAKESSAGSNKIKA
+725 SKAKEASEGANKIKA
-740 FNGTTLDYK
+740 FDGTKLDYK

-758 STDPMPTKITNIA
+758 STEPMPTKITNIA
-771 DISNFTDGN
+771 DITKFTDGN
-780 GNKVTDRDSQENN
+780 GNTVTDRDSQENN

-832 ALRKFITKL
+832 ALRKFITKV
-841 NDEEITSRI
+841 NNTEIKSRI
-850 PQPDVTKLAD
+850 PQVD
-860 GTATTATYN
+860 TT
-869 HPKNPID
+869 P
-876 VTIGDIVEYTIRV
+876 
-889 YNEGE
+889 
-894 VDGYVQEI
+894 
-902 TDHLPDQL
+902 
-910 EFVAND
+910 
-916 ETNIKYG
+916 
-923 WTVDGNNSKIIRTK
+923 
-937 YLSKENDTA
+937 
-946 EGENKITSFNG
+946 
-957 TTLDYKDVKVV
+957 
-968 CKVIETKPMPTKIT
+968 
-982 NIADISDFTDG
+982 
-993 NGNKVKDRDSQEN
+993 
-1006 NVNIPSDL
+1006 
-1014 PGYKDDEIGKNYVP
+1014 
-1028 GQQDDD
+1028 
-1034 DFEKLKIKEFDLAL
+1034 
-1048 RKFITKVND
+1048 
-1057 ENISSRVPVV
+1057 
-1067 DITQLKNGT
+1067 LKNGT
-1076 ATTATYDHPKTP
+1076 GTTAIYNHSKEPV
-1088 IKVKIDDV
+1088 KVSLGSV
-1096 VEYTIRVYNEGGV
+1096 VEYTIRVYNEGQV

-1115 ITDHLPD
+1115 IKDHLPD
-1122 QLEFIADNETNKKY
+1122 QLEFVKDNETNKKY
-1136 GWSVDNQNSK
+1136 GWTVDSTDSK
-1146 VVKTTYLSKA
+1146 VIKTSYLSKA

-1175 YKEVKIACKV
+1175 YKEVKVACKV
-1185 ISTNP
+1185 VSTDQ
-1190 MPTKITNIADISD
+1190 MPSKITNLADISD
-1203 FTNGNGEK
+1203 FTDGE
-1211 VKDRDSEENN
+1211 
-1221 VNIPSDLPGYK
+1221 
-1232 DDEIGKDYVP
+1232 
-1242 GQQDDDDFEKLEVKP
+1242 
-1257 LEFDLALRKFI
+1257 
-1268 TKVNDEE
+1268 
-1275 ITSRIPKVDITKLAS
+1275 
-1290 GEATTAI
+1290 
-1297 YNHSKT
+1297 
-1303 PVEVA
+1303 
-1308 IDDIVEYTI
+1308 
-1317 RVYNEG
+1317 
-1323 EIDGYAEEIKDHLP
+1323 
-1337 DQLELIADNETNKAY
+1337 
-1352 GWTVDD
+1352 
-1358 QDSKVIKTTYLS
+1358 
-1370 KANEKVAGENKIP
+1370 
-1383 AFDGTTLSYK
+1383 
-1393 DVKVVCKVVET
+1393 
-1404 NQMPKKITNLADVSD
+1404 
-1419 FTDGDG
+1419 G

-1433 EKDNV
+1433 KEDNV

-1449 DESNKDYV
+1449 DESKKDYV

-1466 EKVTVAKFDLS
+1466 EKVTLVKFDLS

-1485 NDTEITSRI
+1485 NNTEITSRI

-1505 SGTTAKYDHPKDPVL
+1505 SSTTAKYDHPKDPVL

-1528 YTIRVYNEGEIDGYA
+1528 YTIRVFNEGEMDGYA

-1639 ISKNTNKDGK
+1639 ISKDSDKDGN
-1649 DVKDQDSVP
+1649 DVTDQDSVP

-1689 IVTENGEDKIIESGH
+1689 IVTENGEEKIIESGH

-1749 KDYIPDGLKFV
+1749 KDYIPNGLKFV
-1760 AEDNPLWKQIDEKTI
+1760 PEDNPLWKQIDEKTI

-1786 PGDTTEVEVLL
+1786 PGDTTEVEVVL

-1853 QIRTFTTIGLAVL
+1853 QIKTFTTIGLAVL
-1866 VILSSGVALI
+1866 VILSSGVVLI

>member
-1 MKRLKKLVSSILIT
+1 MKKFKKLVSSILIT
-15 MLTVATLGIISAV
+15 MLTVATLGSISAV

-35 LYLGIVSLRRSGY
+35 LYLGIVSLRRAGY
-48 GYQQGGASG
+48 GYQQEGS

-116 PSTYSKILPTGTNYN
+116 PSTYSKILPTGSNYN

-138 NIYIMPAAGTDN
+138 NIYIMPAIGTDN
-150 KTARE
+150 TTARE
-155 AFLES
+155 EFLKS
-160 KIPDEFY
+160 KIPNELY
-167 EYVTDDDI
+167 ELITDDDI
-175 DVVQQLAIWYFTNP
+175 DAVQQLAIWYFTNP

-195 YETTNLKVNSIA
+195 YETSNFKINSIA
-207 NVDSNYV
+207 NVDSNYA
-214 SIGDLAQYNGG
+214 SMGDIFG
-225 DDGRDREDAIE
+225 DDGWDREDAIE

-262 EIVKNNATMTK
+262 EIVKSNATMTK

-288 LNVDYTLSATFTD
+288 LNVDYTLNATFTD
-301 INGKTITPTIGIKN
+301 INGTTITPSIGIKDV
-315 SSGNIVSTTKS
+315 SGNVTATTKT

-337 SMPVSSN
+337 IMPTSSN
-344 ISGIKMTVNTSYTSK
+344 ISGIKMTINTSYTSK

-371 TEQPVVIVDETP
+371 TEQPVVIVNETP
-383 FKFSDTT
+383 LKFSDTT

-427 SGEATTATYNHPKN
+427 SGEATTATYNHTKT
-441 PLRVA
+441 PLKVA
-446 IGDEVTYT
+446 IGDVVTYT
-454 IRVYNEGEVDGYV
+454 IRVYNEGDIDGYV

-477 LEFIVDDQVNIQ
+477 LEFIVDDQVNIE
-489 YGWKIASSSDLKTIK
+489 YGWKIASSTDLKTIK
-504 TEYLSKAKETTDGA
+504 TEYLSKANETTDGA
-518 NKISAFNGKTLAYK
+518 NKISAFNGTTLAYK

-537 CRVVSTDPMPT
+537 CKVVATDPMAD

-554 DITRFTDGD
+554 DITKFTDGD

-572 QANNVQ
+572 QENNVN

-614 KDFDLSLRKFITGV
+614 KEFDLSLRKFITGV
-628 NGTAITNREPK
+628 NGTEITNREPQ

-645 NNGGTTAIYNHPK
+645 KNGGTTAIYNHPK

-695 LEFVSG
+695 LEFVAG
-701 NATNTK
+701 NETNTK

-714 TNSKIIRTNYL
+714 TNPKIIRTNYL
-725 SKAKESSAGSNKIKA
+725 SKAKEASEGANKIKA
-740 FNGTTLDYK
+740 FDGEKLDYK

-771 DISNFTDGN
+771 DITKFTDGN
-780 GNKVTDRDSQENN
+780 GNTVTDRDSQENN

-850 PQPDVTKLAD
+850 PQPDVSKLAD

-869 HPKNPID
+869 HPK
-876 VTIGDIVEYTIRV
+876 
-889 YNEGE
+889 
-894 VDGYVQEI
+894 
-902 TDHLPDQL
+902 
-910 EFVAND
+910 
-916 ETNIKYG
+916 
-923 WTVDGNNSKIIRTK
+923 
-937 YLSKENDTA
+937 
-946 EGENKITSFNG
+946 
-957 TTLDYKDVKVV
+957 
-968 CKVIETKPMPTKIT
+968 
-982 NIADISDFTDG
+982 
-993 NGNKVKDRDSQEN
+993 
-1006 NVNIPSDL
+1006 
-1014 PGYKDDEIGKNYVP
+1014 
-1028 GQQDDD
+1028 
-1034 DFEKLKIKEFDLAL
+1034 
-1048 RKFITKVND
+1048 
-1057 ENISSRVPVV
+1057 
-1067 DITQLKNGT
+1067 
-1076 ATTATYDHPKTP
+1076 TP
-1088 IKVKIDDV
+1088 ISVAIGDV
-1096 VEYTIRVYNEGGV
+1096 VEYTIRVYNEAEV

-1122 QLEFIADNETNKKY
+1122 QLEFIAGNEINTKY
-1136 GWSVDNQNSK
+1136 GWTVDSNNSK
-1146 VVKTTYLSKA
+1146 IIKTKYLSKA
-1156 NEKVA
+1156 NETTE
-1161 GENKIPAFDGTTLS
+1161 GDNKIKVFDGTKLD
-1175 YKEVKIACKV
+1175 YKDVKVVCKV
-1185 ISTNP
+1185 VSTDP
-1190 MPTKITNIADISD
+1190 MPTKITNIADITK
-1203 FTNGNGEK
+1203 FTDGNGNT
-1211 VKDRDSEENN
+1211 VTDRDSQENN

-1242 GQQDDDDFEKLEVKP
+1242 GQQDDDDFEKLKIK
-1257 LEFDLALRKFI
+1257 EFDLALRKFI
-1268 TKVNDEE
+1268 TKVNNTE
-1275 ITSRIPKVDITKLAS
+1275 IKSRIPQVDTTPLKN
-1290 GEATTAI
+1290 GTGTTAI
-1297 YNHSKT
+1297 YNHSKE
-1303 PVEVA
+1303 PVKVSLGA
-1308 IDDIVEYTI
+1308 VVEYTI

-1323 EIDGYAEEIKDHLP
+1323 QVDGYVEEIKDHLP
-1337 DQLELIADNETNKAY
+1337 DQLEFIKDNETNKKY
-1352 GWTVDD
+1352 GWTVDST
-1358 QDSKVIKTTYLS
+1358 DSKVIKTSYLS

-1393 DVKVVCKVVET
+1393 EVKVACKVVST
-1404 NQMPKKITNLADVSD
+1404 DPMPSKITNLADISD
-1419 FTDGDG
+1419 FTDGEG

-1433 EKDNV
+1433 KEDNV

-1449 DESNKDYV
+1449 DESKKDYV

-1466 EKVTVAKFDLS
+1466 EKVTLVKFDLS

-1485 NDTEITSRI
+1485 NNTEITSRI

-1505 SGTTAKYDHPKDPVL
+1505 SSTTAKYDHPKDPVL

-1528 YTIRVYNEGEIDGYA
+1528 YTIRVFNEGEMDGYA

-1639 ISKNTNKDGK
+1639 ISKDSDKDGN
-1649 DVKDQDSVP
+1649 DVTDQDSVP

-1689 IVTENGEDKIIESGH
+1689 IVTENGEEKIIESGH

-1749 KDYIPDGLKFV
+1749 KDYIPNGLKFV
-1760 AEDNPLWKQIDEKTI
+1760 PEDNPLWKQIDEKTI

-1786 PGDTTEVEVLL
+1786 PGDTTEVEVVL

-1853 QIRTFTTIGLAVL
+1853 QIKTFTTISLAVL
-1866 VILSSGVALI
+1866 VILSSGVVLI

>member
-1 MKRLKKLVSSILIT
+1 MKKFKKLVSSILIT
-15 MLTVATLGIISAV
+15 MLTVATLGSISAV

-35 LYLGIVSLRRSGY
+35 LYLGIVSLRRAGY
-48 GYQQGGASG
+48 GYQQEGS

-116 PSTYSKILPTGTNYN
+116 PSTYSRILPTGSNYN

-138 NIYIMPAAGTDN
+138 NIYIMPAIGTDN
-150 KTARE
+150 TTARE
-155 AFLES
+155 EFLKS
-160 KIPDEFY
+160 KIPNELYDLI
-167 EYVTDDDI
+167 TDDDI
-175 DVVQQLAIWYFTNP
+175 DAVQQLAIWYFTNP

-195 YETTNLKVNSIA
+195 YETSNFKINSIA
-207 NVDSNYV
+207 NVDSNYA
-214 SIGDLAQYNGG
+214 SMGDIFG
-225 DDGRDREDAIE
+225 DDGWDREDAIE

-262 EIVKNNATMTK
+262 EIVKSNATMTK

-288 LNVDYTLSATFTD
+288 LNVDYTLNATFTD
-301 INGKTITPTIGIKN
+301 INGTTITPSIGIKDV
-315 SSGNIVSTTKS
+315 SGNVTATTKT

-337 SMPVSSN
+337 IMPTSSN

-371 TEQPVVIVDETP
+371 TEQPVVIVNETP
-383 FKFSDTT
+383 LNFSDTT

-427 SGEATTATYNHPKN
+427 SGEATTATYNHTKT
-441 PLRVA
+441 PLKVA
-446 IGDEVTYT
+446 IGDVVTYT
-454 IRVYNEGEVDGYV
+454 IRVYNEGDIDGYV

-477 LEFIVDDQVNIQ
+477 LEFIVDDQVNIE
-489 YGWKIASSSDLKTIK
+489 YGWKIASSTDLKTIK
-504 TEYLSKAKETTDGA
+504 TEYLSKANETTDGA
-518 NKISAFNGKTLAYK
+518 NKISAFNGTTLAYK

-537 CRVVSTDPMPT
+537 CRVVATDPMAD

-554 DITRFTDGD
+554 DITKFTDGD

-572 QANNVQ
+572 QENNVN

-583 DLENYRDSEI
+583 DLENYKDSEI

-614 KDFDLSLRKFITGV
+614 KEFDLSLRKFITGV
-628 NGTAITNREPK
+628 NGTAITNREPQ

-645 NNGGTTAIYNHPK
+645 KNGGTTAIYNHPK

-695 LEFVSG
+695 LEFVAG
-701 NATNTK
+701 NEINTK

-725 SKAKESSAGSNKIKA
+725 SKAKEASEGANKIKA
-740 FNGTTLDYK
+740 FDGTKLDYK
-749 DVKVVCKVV
+749 DVKVVCKVI

-771 DISNFTDGN
+771 DITKFTDGN

-850 PQPDVTKLAD
+850 PQPDVSKLAD

-869 HPKNPID
+869 HPK
-876 VTIGDIVEYTIRV
+876 
-889 YNEGE
+889 
-894 VDGYVQEI
+894 
-902 TDHLPDQL
+902 
-910 EFVAND
+910 
-916 ETNIKYG
+916 
-923 WTVDGNNSKIIRTK
+923 
-937 YLSKENDTA
+937 
-946 EGENKITSFNG
+946 
-957 TTLDYKDVKVV
+957 
-968 CKVIETKPMPTKIT
+968 
-982 NIADISDFTDG
+982 
-993 NGNKVKDRDSQEN
+993 
-1006 NVNIPSDL
+1006 
-1014 PGYKDDEIGKNYVP
+1014 
-1028 GQQDDD
+1028 
-1034 DFEKLKIKEFDLAL
+1034 
-1048 RKFITKVND
+1048 
-1057 ENISSRVPVV
+1057 
-1067 DITQLKNGT
+1067 
-1076 ATTATYDHPKTP
+1076 TP
-1088 IKVKIDDV
+1088 ISVAIGDV
-1096 VEYTIRVYNEGGV
+1096 VEYTIRVYNEAEV

-1122 QLEFIADNETNKKY
+1122 QLEFVAGNETNTKY
-1136 GWSVDNQNSK
+1136 GWTVDSNNSK
-1146 VVKTTYLSKA
+1146 IIKTKYLSKA
-1156 NEKVA
+1156 NETTE
-1161 GENKIPAFDGTTLS
+1161 GDNKIKAFDGTKLD
-1175 YKEVKIACKV
+1175 YKDVKVVCKV
-1185 ISTNP
+1185 VSTDP
-1190 MPTKITNIADISD
+1190 MPTKITNIADITK
-1203 FTNGNGEK
+1203 FTDGNGNT
-1211 VKDRDSEENN
+1211 VTDRDSQENN

-1242 GQQDDDDFEKLEVKP
+1242 GQQDDDDFEKLKIK
-1257 LEFDLALRKFI
+1257 EFDLALRKFI
-1268 TKVNDEE
+1268 TKVNNTE
-1275 ITSRIPKVDITKLAS
+1275 IKSRIPQVDTTPLKN
-1290 GEATTAI
+1290 GTGTTAI
-1297 YNHSKT
+1297 YNHSKE
-1303 PVEVA
+1303 PVKVSLGA
-1308 IDDIVEYTI
+1308 VVEYTI

-1323 EIDGYAEEIKDHLP
+1323 QVDGYVEEIKDHLP
-1337 DQLELIADNETNKAY
+1337 DQLEFIKDNETNKKY
-1352 GWTVDD
+1352 GWTVDST
-1358 QDSKVIKTTYLS
+1358 DSKVIKTSYLC

-1383 AFDGTTLSYK
+1383 AFDETTLSYK
-1393 DVKVVCKVVET
+1393 EVKVACKVVST
-1404 NQMPKKITNLADVSD
+1404 DPMPSKITNLADISD
-1419 FTDGDG
+1419 FTDGEG

-1433 EKDNV
+1433 KEDNV

-1449 DESNKDYV
+1449 DESKKDYV

-1466 EKVTVAKFDLS
+1466 EKVTLVKFDLS

-1485 NDTEITSRI
+1485 NNTEITSRI
-1494 PQVDVTPIKDG
+1494 PQVDVTPIKEG
-1505 SGTTAKYDHPKDPVL
+1505 SSTTAKYDHPKDPVL

-1528 YTIRVYNEGEIDGYA
+1528 YTIRVFNEGEMDGYA

-1639 ISKNTNKDGK
+1639 ISKDSDKDGN
-1649 DVKDQDSVP
+1649 DVTDQDSVP

-1689 IVTENGEDKIIESGH
+1689 IVTENGEEKIIESGH

-1749 KDYIPDGLKFV
+1749 KDYIPNGLKFV
-1760 AEDNPLWKQIDEKTI
+1760 PEDNPLWKQIDEKTI

-1786 PGDTTEVEVLL
+1786 PGDTTEVEVVL

-1853 QIRTFTTIGLAVL
+1853 QIKTFTTIGLAVL
-1866 VILSSGVALI
+1866 VILSSGVVLI

>member
-1 MKRLKKLVSSILIT
+1 MKKFKKLVSIILIT
-15 MLTVATLGIISAV
+15 MLTVATLGSISAV

-35 LYLGIVSLRRSGY
+35 LYLGIVSLRRAGY
-48 GYQQGGASG
+48 GYQQEGS

-116 PSTYSKILPTGTNYN
+116 PSTYSKILPTGSNYN

-138 NIYIMPAAGTDN
+138 NIYIMPAIGTDN
-150 KTARE
+150 TTARE
-155 AFLES
+155 EFLKS
-160 KIPDEFY
+160 KIPNELYDLI
-167 EYVTDDDI
+167 TDDDI
-175 DVVQQLAIWYFTNP
+175 DAVQQLAIWYFTNL

-195 YETTNLKVNSIA
+195 YETSNFKINSIA
-207 NVDSNYV
+207 NVDSNYA
-214 SIGDLAQYNGG
+214 SMGDIFG
-225 DDGRDREDAIE
+225 DDGWDREDAIE

-262 EIVKNNATMTK
+262 EIVKSNATMTK

-288 LNVDYTLSATFTD
+288 LNVDYTLNATFTD
-301 INGKTITPTIGIKN
+301 INGTTITPSIGIKDV
-315 SSGNIVSTTKS
+315 SGNVTATTKT

-337 SMPVSSN
+337 IMPTSSN

-371 TEQPVVIVDETP
+371 TEQPVVIVNETP
-383 FKFSDTT
+383 LNFSDAT

-427 SGEATTATYNHPKN
+427 SGEATTATYNHTKT
-441 PLRVA
+441 PLKVA
-446 IGDEVTYT
+446 IGDVVTYT
-454 IRVYNEGEVDGYV
+454 IRVYNEGDIDGYV
-467 EEITDHLPEQ
+467 EEITDHLPDQ
-477 LEFIVDDQVNIQ
+477 LEFIVDDQVNIE
-489 YGWKIASSSDLKTIK
+489 YGWKIASSTDLKTIK
-504 TEYLSKAKETTDGA
+504 TEYLSKANETTDGA
-518 NKISAFNGKTLAYK
+518 NKISAFNGTTLAYK

-537 CRVVSTDPMPT
+537 CRVVATDPMAD

-554 DITRFTDGD
+554 DITKFTDGD

-572 QANNVQ
+572 QENNVN

-583 DLENYRDSEI
+583 NLENYRDSEI

-614 KDFDLSLRKFITGV
+614 KEFDLSLRKFITGV
-628 NGTAITNREPK
+628 NGTAITNREPQ

-645 NNGGTTAIYNHPK
+645 KNGGTTAIYNHPK

-695 LEFVSG
+695 LEFVTG
-701 NATNTK
+701 NEINTK

-725 SKAKESSAGSNKIKA
+725 SKAKETSEGANKIKA
-740 FNGTTLDYK
+740 FDGTKLDYK

-771 DISNFTDGN
+771 DITKFTDGN
-780 GNKVTDRDSQENN
+780 GNTVTDRDSQENN

-850 PQPDVTKLAD
+850 PQPDVSKLAD

-869 HPKNPID
+869 HPK
-876 VTIGDIVEYTIRV
+876 
-889 YNEGE
+889 
-894 VDGYVQEI
+894 
-902 TDHLPDQL
+902 
-910 EFVAND
+910 
-916 ETNIKYG
+916 
-923 WTVDGNNSKIIRTK
+923 
-937 YLSKENDTA
+937 
-946 EGENKITSFNG
+946 
-957 TTLDYKDVKVV
+957 
-968 CKVIETKPMPTKIT
+968 
-982 NIADISDFTDG
+982 
-993 NGNKVKDRDSQEN
+993 
-1006 NVNIPSDL
+1006 
-1014 PGYKDDEIGKNYVP
+1014 
-1028 GQQDDD
+1028 
-1034 DFEKLKIKEFDLAL
+1034 
-1048 RKFITKVND
+1048 
-1057 ENISSRVPVV
+1057 
-1067 DITQLKNGT
+1067 
-1076 ATTATYDHPKTP
+1076 TP
-1088 IKVKIDDV
+1088 ISVAIGDV
-1096 VEYTIRVYNEGGV
+1096 VEYTIRVYNEAEV

-1122 QLEFIADNETNKKY
+1122 QLEFVAGNETNTKY
-1136 GWSVDNQNSK
+1136 GWTVDSNNSK
-1146 VVKTTYLSKA
+1146 IIKTKYLSKA
-1156 NEKVA
+1156 NETTE
-1161 GENKIPAFDGTTLS
+1161 GDNKIKAFDGTKLD
-1175 YKEVKIACKV
+1175 YKDVKVVCKV
-1185 ISTNP
+1185 VSTDP
-1190 MPTKITNIADISD
+1190 MPTKITNIADITK
-1203 FTNGNGEK
+1203 FTDGNGNT
-1211 VKDRDSEENN
+1211 VTDRDSQENN

-1242 GQQDDDDFEKLEVKP
+1242 GQQDDDDFEKLKIK
-1257 LEFDLALRKFI
+1257 EFDLALRKFI
-1268 TKVNDEE
+1268 TKVNNTE
-1275 ITSRIPKVDITKLAS
+1275 IKSRIPQVDTTPLKN
-1290 GEATTAI
+1290 GTGTTAI
-1297 YNHSKT
+1297 YNHSKE
-1303 PVEVA
+1303 PVKVSLGA
-1308 IDDIVEYTI
+1308 VVEYTI

-1323 EIDGYAEEIKDHLP
+1323 QVDGYVEEIKDHLP
-1337 DQLELIADNETNKAY
+1337 DQLEFIKDNETNKKY
-1352 GWTVDD
+1352 GWTVDST
-1358 QDSKVIKTTYLS
+1358 DSKVIKTSYLS

-1393 DVKVVCKVVET
+1393 EVKVACKVVST
-1404 NQMPKKITNLADVSD
+1404 DPMPSKITNLADISD
-1419 FTDGDG
+1419 FTDGEG

-1433 EKDNV
+1433 KEDNV

-1449 DESNKDYV
+1449 DESKKDYV

-1466 EKVTVAKFDLS
+1466 EKVTLVKFDLS

-1485 NDTEITSRI
+1485 NNTEITSRI

-1505 SGTTAKYDHPKDPVL
+1505 SSTTAKYDHPKDPVL

-1528 YTIRVYNEGEIDGYA
+1528 YTIRVFNEGEMDGYA

-1639 ISKNTNKDGK
+1639 ISKDSDKDGN
-1649 DVKDQDSVP
+1649 DVTDQDSVP

-1689 IVTENGEDKIIESGH
+1689 IVTENGEEKIIESGH

-1749 KDYIPDGLKFV
+1749 KDYIPNGLKFV
-1760 AEDNPLWKQIDEKTI
+1760 PEDNPLWKQIDEKTI
-1775 TTDQTKDILLQ
+1775 TTEQTKDILLQ
-1786 PGDTTEVEVLL
+1786 PGDTTEVEVVL

-1853 QIRTFTTIGLAVL
+1853 QIKTFTTIGLAVL
-1866 VILSSGVALI
+1866 VILSSGVVLI

>member
-1 MKRLKKLVSSILIT
+1 MKKFKKLVSSILIT
-15 MLTVATLGIISAV
+15 MLTVATLGSISAV

-35 LYLGIVSLRRSGY
+35 LYLGIVSLRSAGY
-48 GYQQGGASG
+48 GYQQEGS

-62 AEYDSENGKTADLSK
+62 AEYDSENGRTANLSK

-116 PSTYSKILPTGTNYN
+116 PSTYSKILPTGSNYN

-138 NIYIMPAAGTDN
+138 NIYIMPAIGTDN
-150 KTARE
+150 TTARE
-155 AFLES
+155 EFLKS
-160 KIPDEFY
+160 KIPNELY
-167 EYVTDDDI
+167 ELVTDDDI
-175 DVVQQLAIWYFTNP
+175 DAVQQLAVWYFTNP

-195 YETTNLKVNSIA
+195 YETSNFKINSIA
-207 NVDSNYV
+207 NVDSNYA
-214 SIGDLAQYNGG
+214 SMGDIFG
-225 DDGRDREDAIE
+225 DDGWDREDAIE

-262 EIVKNNATMTK
+262 EIVKSNATMTK

-288 LNVDYTLSATFTD
+288 LNVDYTLNATFTD
-301 INGKTITPTIGIKN
+301 INGTTITPSIGIKDV
-315 SSGNIVSTTKS
+315 SGNVTATTKT

-337 SMPVSSN
+337 IMPTSSN

-371 TEQPVVIVDETP
+371 TEQPVVIVNETP
-383 FKFSDTT
+383 LNFSDTT

-427 SGEATTATYNHPKN
+427 SGEATTATYNHPKT
-441 PLRVA
+441 PLKIA
-446 IGDEVTYT
+446 IGDVVTYT
-454 IRVYNEGEVDGYV
+454 IRVYNEGDIDGYV
-467 EEITDHLPEQ
+467 EEITDHLPDQ
-477 LEFIVDDQVNIQ
+477 LEFIVDDQVNIE
-489 YGWKIASSSDLKTIK
+489 YGWKIASSTDLKTIK
-504 TEYLSKAKETTDGA
+504 TEYLSKANETTDGA
-518 NKISAFNGKTLAYK
+518 NKISAFNGTTLAYK

-537 CRVVSTDPMPT
+537 CRVVATEPMAD

-554 DITRFTDGD
+554 DITKFTDGD

-572 QANNVQ
+572 QENNVN

-583 DLENYRDSEI
+583 DLENYKDSEI

-614 KDFDLSLRKFITGV
+614 KEFDLSLRKFITGV
-628 NGTAITNREPK
+628 NGTAITNREPQ

-645 NNGGTTAIYNHPK
+645 KNGGTTAIYNHPK

-673 RVYNEAEIDGYV
+673 RVYNEAEVDGYV

-695 LEFVSG
+695 LEFIAG
-701 NATNTK
+701 NEINTK
-707 YGWVVDS
+707 YGWTVDS
-714 TNSKIIRTNYL
+714 NNSKIIKTKYL
-725 SKAKESSAGSNKIKA
+725 SKANETTEGDNKIKA
-740 FNGTTLDYK
+740 FDGTKLDYK

-771 DISNFTDGN
+771 DITKFTDGN
-780 GNKVTDRDSQENN
+780 GNIVTDRDSQENN

-832 ALRKFITKL
+832 ALRKFITKV
-841 NDEEITSRI
+841 NNTEIKSRI
-850 PQPDVTKLAD
+850 PQVD
-860 GTATTATYN
+860 TT
-869 HPKNPID
+869 P
-876 VTIGDIVEYTIRV
+876 
-889 YNEGE
+889 
-894 VDGYVQEI
+894 
-902 TDHLPDQL
+902 
-910 EFVAND
+910 
-916 ETNIKYG
+916 
-923 WTVDGNNSKIIRTK
+923 
-937 YLSKENDTA
+937 
-946 EGENKITSFNG
+946 
-957 TTLDYKDVKVV
+957 
-968 CKVIETKPMPTKIT
+968 
-982 NIADISDFTDG
+982 
-993 NGNKVKDRDSQEN
+993 
-1006 NVNIPSDL
+1006 
-1014 PGYKDDEIGKNYVP
+1014 
-1028 GQQDDD
+1028 
-1034 DFEKLKIKEFDLAL
+1034 
-1048 RKFITKVND
+1048 
-1057 ENISSRVPVV
+1057 
-1067 DITQLKNGT
+1067 LKNGT
-1076 ATTATYDHPKTP
+1076 GTTAIYNHSKEPV
-1088 IKVKIDDV
+1088 KVSLGAV
-1096 VEYTIRVYNEGGV
+1096 VEYTIRVYNEGQV

-1115 ITDHLPD
+1115 IKDHLPD
-1122 QLEFIADNETNKKY
+1122 QLEFVKDNETNKKY
-1136 GWSVDNQNSK
+1136 GWTVDSTDSK
-1146 VVKTTYLSKA
+1146 VIKTSYLSKA

-1175 YKEVKIACKV
+1175 YKEVKVACKV
-1185 ISTNP
+1185 VSTDP
-1190 MPTKITNIADISD
+1190 MPSKITNLADISD
-1203 FTNGNGEK
+1203 FTDGE
-1211 VKDRDSEENN
+1211 
-1221 VNIPSDLPGYK
+1221 
-1232 DDEIGKDYVP
+1232 
-1242 GQQDDDDFEKLEVKP
+1242 
-1257 LEFDLALRKFI
+1257 
-1268 TKVNDEE
+1268 
-1275 ITSRIPKVDITKLAS
+1275 
-1290 GEATTAI
+1290 
-1297 YNHSKT
+1297 
-1303 PVEVA
+1303 
-1308 IDDIVEYTI
+1308 
-1317 RVYNEG
+1317 
-1323 EIDGYAEEIKDHLP
+1323 
-1337 DQLELIADNETNKAY
+1337 
-1352 GWTVDD
+1352 
-1358 QDSKVIKTTYLS
+1358 
-1370 KANEKVAGENKIP
+1370 
-1383 AFDGTTLSYK
+1383 
-1393 DVKVVCKVVET
+1393 
-1404 NQMPKKITNLADVSD
+1404 
-1419 FTDGDG
+1419 G

-1433 EKDNV
+1433 KEDNV

-1449 DESNKDYV
+1449 DESKKDYV

-1466 EKVTVAKFDLS
+1466 EKVTLVKFDLS

-1485 NDTEITSRI
+1485 NNTEITSRI

-1505 SGTTAKYDHPKDPVL
+1505 SSTTAKYDHPKDPVL

-1528 YTIRVYNEGEIDGYA
+1528 YTIRVFNEGEMDGYA

-1613 DYRDVKVAFEVT
+1613 DYRDAKVAFEVT

-1639 ISKNTNKDGK
+1639 ISKDSDKDGN
-1649 DVKDQDSVP
+1649 DVTDQDSVP

-1689 IVTENGEDKIIESGH
+1689 IVTENGEEKIIESGH

-1725 VTIKFRY
+1725 VIIKFRY

-1749 KDYIPDGLKFV
+1749 KDYIPNGLKFV
-1760 AEDNPLWKQIDEKTI
+1760 PEDNPLWKQIDEKTI

-1786 PGDTTEVEVLL
+1786 PGDTTEVEVVL

-1853 QIRTFTTIGLAVL
+1853 QIKTFTTIGLAVL
-1866 VILSSGVALI
+1866 VILSSGVVLI

>member
-1 MKRLKKLVSSILIT
+1 MKKFKKLVSSILIT
-15 MLTVATLGIISAV
+15 MLTVATLGSISAV

-35 LYLGIVSLRRSGY
+35 LYLGIVSLRRAGY
-48 GYQQGGASG
+48 GYQQEGS

-116 PSTYSKILPTGTNYN
+116 PSTYSKILPTGSNYN

-138 NIYIMPAAGTDN
+138 NIYIMPAIGTDN
-150 KTARE
+150 TTARE
-155 AFLES
+155 EFLKS
-160 KIPDEFY
+160 KIPNELYDLI
-167 EYVTDDDI
+167 TDDDI
-175 DVVQQLAIWYFTNP
+175 DAVQQLAIWYFTNP

-195 YETTNLKVNSIA
+195 YETSNFKINSIA
-207 NVDSNYV
+207 NVDSNYA
-214 SIGDLAQYNGG
+214 SMGDIFG
-225 DDGRDREDAIE
+225 DDGWDREDAIE

-262 EIVKNNATMTK
+262 EIVKSNATMTK

-288 LNVDYTLSATFTD
+288 LNVDYTLNATFTD
-301 INGKTITPTIGIKN
+301 INGTTITPSIGIKDV
-315 SSGNIVSTTKS
+315 SGNVTATTKT

-337 SMPVSSN
+337 IMPTSSN

-371 TEQPVVIVDETP
+371 TEQPVVIVNETP
-383 FKFSDTT
+383 LNFSDTT

-427 SGEATTATYNHPKN
+427 SGEATTATYNHPKT
-441 PLRVA
+441 PLKVA
-446 IGDEVTYT
+446 IGDVVTYT
-454 IRVYNEGEVDGYV
+454 IRVYNEGDIDGYV

-477 LEFIVDDQVNIQ
+477 LEFIVDDQVNIE
-489 YGWKIASSSDLKTIK
+489 YGWKIASSTDLKTIK
-504 TEYLSKAKETTDGA
+504 TEYLSKANETTDGA
-518 NKISAFNGKTLAYK
+518 NKISAFNGTTLAYK

-537 CRVVSTDPMPT
+537 CRVVATDPMAD

-554 DITRFTDGD
+554 DITKFTDGD

-572 QANNVQ
+572 QENNVN

-583 DLENYRDSEI
+583 DLENYKDSEI

-614 KDFDLSLRKFITGV
+614 KEFDLSLRKFITGV
-628 NGTAITNREPK
+628 NGTAITNREPQ

-645 NNGGTTAIYNHPK
+645 KNGGTTAIYNHPK

-695 LEFVSG
+695 LEFVAG
-701 NATNTK
+701 NEINTK

-725 SKAKESSAGSNKIKA
+725 SKAKEASEGANKIKA
-740 FNGTTLDYK
+740 FDGTKLDYK

-758 STDPMPTKITNIA
+758 STEPMPTKITNIA
-771 DISNFTDGN
+771 DITKFTDGN
-780 GNKVTDRDSQENN
+780 GNTVTDRDSQENN

-850 PQPDVTKLAD
+850 PQPDVSKLAD

-869 HPKNPID
+869 HPK
-876 VTIGDIVEYTIRV
+876 
-889 YNEGE
+889 
-894 VDGYVQEI
+894 
-902 TDHLPDQL
+902 
-910 EFVAND
+910 
-916 ETNIKYG
+916 
-923 WTVDGNNSKIIRTK
+923 
-937 YLSKENDTA
+937 
-946 EGENKITSFNG
+946 
-957 TTLDYKDVKVV
+957 
-968 CKVIETKPMPTKIT
+968 
-982 NIADISDFTDG
+982 
-993 NGNKVKDRDSQEN
+993 
-1006 NVNIPSDL
+1006 
-1014 PGYKDDEIGKNYVP
+1014 
-1028 GQQDDD
+1028 
-1034 DFEKLKIKEFDLAL
+1034 
-1048 RKFITKVND
+1048 
-1057 ENISSRVPVV
+1057 
-1067 DITQLKNGT
+1067 
-1076 ATTATYDHPKTP
+1076 TP
-1088 IKVKIDDV
+1088 ISVAIGDV
-1096 VEYTIRVYNEGGV
+1096 VEYTIRVYNEAEV

-1122 QLEFIADNETNKKY
+1122 QLEFIAGNEINTKY
-1136 GWSVDNQNSK
+1136 GWTVDSNNSK
-1146 VVKTTYLSKA
+1146 IIKTKYLSKA
-1156 NEKVA
+1156 NETTE
-1161 GENKIPAFDGTTLS
+1161 GDNKIKAFDGTKLD
-1175 YKEVKIACKV
+1175 YKDVKVVCKV
-1185 ISTNP
+1185 VSTDP
-1190 MPTKITNIADISD
+1190 MPTKITNIADITK
-1203 FTNGNGEK
+1203 FTDGNGNT
-1211 VKDRDSEENN
+1211 VTDRDSQENN

-1242 GQQDDDDFEKLEVKP
+1242 GQQDDDDFEKLKIK
-1257 LEFDLALRKFI
+1257 EFDLALRKFI
-1268 TKVNDEE
+1268 TKVNNTE
-1275 ITSRIPKVDITKLAS
+1275 IKSRIPQVDTTPLKN
-1290 GEATTAI
+1290 GTGTTAI
-1297 YNHSKT
+1297 YNHSKE
-1303 PVEVA
+1303 PVKVSLGA
-1308 IDDIVEYTI
+1308 VVEYTI

-1323 EIDGYAEEIKDHLP
+1323 QVDGYVEEIKDHLP
-1337 DQLELIADNETNKAY
+1337 DQLEFIKDNETNKKY
-1352 GWTVDD
+1352 GWTVDST
-1358 QDSKVIKTTYLS
+1358 DSKVIKTSYLS

-1393 DVKVVCKVVET
+1393 EVKVACKVVST
-1404 NQMPKKITNLADVSD
+1404 DPMPSKITNLADISD
-1419 FTDGDG
+1419 FTDGEG

-1433 EKDNV
+1433 KEDNV

-1449 DESNKDYV
+1449 DESKKDYV

-1466 EKVTVAKFDLS
+1466 EKVTLVKFDLS

-1485 NDTEITSRI
+1485 NNTEITSRI

-1505 SGTTAKYDHPKDPVL
+1505 SSTTAKYDHPKDPVL

-1528 YTIRVYNEGEIDGYA
+1528 YTIRVFNEGEMDGYA

-1639 ISKNTNKDGK
+1639 ISKDSDKDGN
-1649 DVKDQDSVP
+1649 DVTDQDSVP

-1689 IVTENGEDKIIESGH
+1689 IVTENGEEKIIESGH

-1749 KDYIPDGLKFV
+1749 KDYIPNGLKFV
-1760 AEDNPLWKQIDEKTI
+1760 PEDNPLWKQIDEKTI

-1786 PGDTTEVEVLL
+1786 PGDTTEVEVVL

-1853 QIRTFTTIGLAVL
+1853 QIKTFTTIGLAVL
-1866 VILSSGVALI
+1866 VILSSGVVLI

>member
-1 MKRLKKLVSSILIT
+1 MKKFKKLVSSILIT
-15 MLTVATLGIISAV
+15 MLTVATLGSISAV

-35 LYLGIVSLRRSGY
+35 LYLGIVSLRRAGY
-48 GYQQGGASG
+48 GYQQEGS

-116 PSTYSKILPTGTNYN
+116 PSTYSKILPTGSNYN

-138 NIYIMPAAGTDN
+138 NIYIMPAIGTDN
-150 KTARE
+150 TTARE
-155 AFLES
+155 EFLKS
-160 KIPDEFY
+160 KIPNELYDLI
-167 EYVTDDDI
+167 TDDDI
-175 DVVQQLAIWYFTNP
+175 DAVQQLAIWYFTNP

-195 YETTNLKVNSIA
+195 YETSNFKINSIA
-207 NVDSNYV
+207 NVDSNYA
-214 SIGDLAQYNGG
+214 SMGDIFG
-225 DDGRDREDAIE
+225 DDGWDREDAIE

-262 EIVKNNATMTK
+262 EIVKSNATMTK

-288 LNVDYTLSATFTD
+288 LNIDYTLNATFTD
-301 INGKTITPTIGIKN
+301 INGTTITPSIGIKDV
-315 SSGNIVSTTKS
+315 SGNVTATTKT

-337 SMPVSSN
+337 IMPTSSN

-371 TEQPVVIVDETP
+371 TEQPVVIVNETP
-383 FKFSDTT
+383 LNFSDTT

-427 SGEATTATYNHPKN
+427 SGEATTATYNHPKT
-441 PLRVA
+441 PLKVA
-446 IGDEVTYT
+446 IGDVVTYT
-454 IRVYNEGEVDGYV
+454 IRVYNEGDIDGYV

-477 LEFIVDDQVNIQ
+477 LEFIVDDQVNIE
-489 YGWKIASSSDLKTIK
+489 YGWKIASSTDLKTIK
-504 TEYLSKAKETTDGA
+504 TEYLSKANETTDGA
-518 NKISAFNGKTLAYK
+518 NKISAFNGTTLAYK

-537 CRVVSTDPMPT
+537 CRVVATEPMAD

-554 DITRFTDGD
+554 DITKFTDGD

-572 QANNVQ
+572 QENNVN

-583 DLENYRDSEI
+583 DLENYKDSEI

-614 KDFDLSLRKFITGV
+614 KEFDLSLRKFITGV
-628 NGTAITNREPK
+628 NGTAITNREPQ

-645 NNGGTTAIYNHPK
+645 KNGGTTAIYNHPK

-695 LEFVSG
+695 LEFVAG
-701 NATNTK
+701 NEINTK

-725 SKAKESSAGSNKIKA
+725 SKAKEASEGANKIKA
-740 FNGTTLDYK
+740 FDGTKLDYK

-758 STDPMPTKITNIA
+758 STEPMPTKITNIA
-771 DISNFTDGN
+771 DITKFTDGN
-780 GNKVTDRDSQENN
+780 GNTVTDRDSQENN

-850 PQPDVTKLAD
+850 PQPDVSKLAD

-869 HPKNPID
+869 HPK
-876 VTIGDIVEYTIRV
+876 
-889 YNEGE
+889 
-894 VDGYVQEI
+894 
-902 TDHLPDQL
+902 
-910 EFVAND
+910 
-916 ETNIKYG
+916 
-923 WTVDGNNSKIIRTK
+923 
-937 YLSKENDTA
+937 
-946 EGENKITSFNG
+946 
-957 TTLDYKDVKVV
+957 
-968 CKVIETKPMPTKIT
+968 
-982 NIADISDFTDG
+982 
-993 NGNKVKDRDSQEN
+993 
-1006 NVNIPSDL
+1006 
-1014 PGYKDDEIGKNYVP
+1014 
-1028 GQQDDD
+1028 
-1034 DFEKLKIKEFDLAL
+1034 
-1048 RKFITKVND
+1048 
-1057 ENISSRVPVV
+1057 
-1067 DITQLKNGT
+1067 
-1076 ATTATYDHPKTP
+1076 TP
-1088 IKVKIDDV
+1088 ISVAIGDV
-1096 VEYTIRVYNEGGV
+1096 VEYTIRVYNEAEV

-1122 QLEFIADNETNKKY
+1122 QLEFIAGNEINTKY
-1136 GWSVDNQNSK
+1136 GWTVDSNNSK
-1146 VVKTTYLSKA
+1146 IIKTKYLSKA
-1156 NEKVA
+1156 KEA
-1161 GENKIPAFDGTTLS
+1161 SEGANKIKAFDGEKLD
-1175 YKEVKIACKV
+1175 YKDVKVVCKV
-1185 ISTNP
+1185 VSTDP
-1190 MPTKITNIADISD
+1190 MPTKITNIADITK
-1203 FTNGNGEK
+1203 FTDGNGNT
-1211 VKDRDSEENN
+1211 VTDRDSQENN

-1242 GQQDDDDFEKLEVKP
+1242 GQQDDDDFEKLKIK
-1257 LEFDLALRKFI
+1257 EFDLALRKFI
-1268 TKVNDEE
+1268 TKVNNTE
-1275 ITSRIPKVDITKLAS
+1275 IKSRIPQVDTTPLKN
-1290 GEATTAI
+1290 GTGTTAI
-1297 YNHSKT
+1297 YNHSKE
-1303 PVEVA
+1303 PVKVSLGA
-1308 IDDIVEYTI
+1308 VVEYTI

-1323 EIDGYAEEIKDHLP
+1323 QVDGYVEEIKDHLP
-1337 DQLELIADNETNKAY
+1337 DQLEFIKDNETNKKY
-1352 GWTVDD
+1352 GWTVDST
-1358 QDSKVIKTTYLS
+1358 DSKVIKTSYLC

-1393 DVKVVCKVVET
+1393 EVKVACKVVST
-1404 NQMPKKITNLADVSD
+1404 DPMPSKITNLADISD
-1419 FTDGDG
+1419 FTDGEG

-1433 EKDNV
+1433 KEDNV

-1449 DESNKDYV
+1449 DESKKDYV

-1466 EKVTVAKFDLS
+1466 EKVTLVKFDLS

-1485 NDTEITSRI
+1485 NNTEITSRI

-1505 SGTTAKYDHPKDPVL
+1505 SSTTAKYDHPKDPVL
-1520 VSNGNIVT
+1520 VSNGKIVT
-1528 YTIRVYNEGEIDGYA
+1528 YTIRVFNEGEMDGYA

-1639 ISKNTNKDGK
+1639 ISKDSDKDGN
-1649 DVKDQDSVP
+1649 DVTDQDSVP

-1749 KDYIPDGLKFV
+1749 KDYIPNGLKFV
-1760 AEDNPLWKQIDEKTI
+1760 PEDNPLWKQIDEKTI

-1786 PGDTTEVEVLL
+1786 PGDTTEVEVVL

-1853 QIRTFTTIGLAVL
+1853 QIKTFTTIGLAVL
-1866 VILSSGVALI
+1866 VILSSGVVLI

>member
-1 MKRLKKLVSSILIT
+1 MKKFKKLVSSILIT
-15 MLTVATLGIISAV
+15 MLTVATLGSISAV

-35 LYLGIVSLRRSGY
+35 LYLGIVSLRRAGY
-48 GYQQGGASG
+48 GYQQEGS

-116 PSTYSKILPTGTNYN
+116 PSTYSKILPTGSNYN

-138 NIYIMPAAGTDN
+138 NIYIMPAIGTDN
-150 KTARE
+150 TTARE
-155 AFLES
+155 EFLKS
-160 KIPDEFY
+160 KIPNELYDLI
-167 EYVTDDDI
+167 TDDDI
-175 DVVQQLAIWYFTNP
+175 DAVQQLAIWYFTNP

-195 YETTNLKVNSIA
+195 YETSNFKINSIA
-207 NVDSNYV
+207 NVDSNYA
-214 SIGDLAQYNGG
+214 SMGDIFG
-225 DDGRDREDAIE
+225 DDGWDREDAIE

-262 EIVKNNATMTK
+262 EIVKSNATMTK

-288 LNVDYTLSATFTD
+288 LNIDYTLNATFTD
-301 INGKTITPTIGIKN
+301 INGTTITPSIGIKDV
-315 SSGNIVSTTKS
+315 SGNVTATTKT

-337 SMPVSSN
+337 IMPTSSN

-371 TEQPVVIVDETP
+371 TEQPVVIVNETP
-383 FKFSDTT
+383 LNFSDTT

-427 SGEATTATYNHPKN
+427 SGEATTATYNHPKT
-441 PLRVA
+441 PLKVA
-446 IGDEVTYT
+446 IGDVVTYT
-454 IRVYNEGEVDGYV
+454 IRVYNEGDIDGYV

-477 LEFIVDDQVNIQ
+477 LEFIVDDQVNIE
-489 YGWKIASSSDLKTIK
+489 YGWKIASSTDLKTIK
-504 TEYLSKAKETTDGA
+504 TEYLSKANETTDGA
-518 NKISAFNGKTLAYK
+518 NKISAFNGTTLAYK

-537 CRVVSTDPMPT
+537 CRVVATEPMAD

-554 DITRFTDGD
+554 DITKFTDGD

-572 QANNVQ
+572 QENNVN

-583 DLENYRDSEI
+583 DLENYKDSEI

-614 KDFDLSLRKFITGV
+614 KEFDLSLRKFITGV
-628 NGTAITNREPK
+628 NGTAITNREPQ

-645 NNGGTTAIYNHPK
+645 KNGGTTAIYNHPK

-695 LEFVSG
+695 LEFVAG
-701 NATNTK
+701 NEINTK

-725 SKAKESSAGSNKIKA
+725 SKAKEASEGANKIKA
-740 FNGTTLDYK
+740 FDGTKLDYK

-758 STDPMPTKITNIA
+758 STEPMPTKITNIA
-771 DISNFTDGN
+771 DITKFTDGN
-780 GNKVTDRDSQENN
+780 GNTVTDRDSQENN

-832 ALRKFITKL
+832 ALRKFITKV
-841 NDEEITSRI
+841 NNTEIKSRI
-850 PQPDVTKLAD
+850 PQVD
-860 GTATTATYN
+860 TT
-869 HPKNPID
+869 P
-876 VTIGDIVEYTIRV
+876 
-889 YNEGE
+889 
-894 VDGYVQEI
+894 
-902 TDHLPDQL
+902 
-910 EFVAND
+910 
-916 ETNIKYG
+916 
-923 WTVDGNNSKIIRTK
+923 
-937 YLSKENDTA
+937 
-946 EGENKITSFNG
+946 
-957 TTLDYKDVKVV
+957 
-968 CKVIETKPMPTKIT
+968 
-982 NIADISDFTDG
+982 
-993 NGNKVKDRDSQEN
+993 
-1006 NVNIPSDL
+1006 
-1014 PGYKDDEIGKNYVP
+1014 
-1028 GQQDDD
+1028 
-1034 DFEKLKIKEFDLAL
+1034 
-1048 RKFITKVND
+1048 
-1057 ENISSRVPVV
+1057 
-1067 DITQLKNGT
+1067 LKNGT
-1076 ATTATYDHPKTP
+1076 GTTAIYNHSKEPV
-1088 IKVKIDDV
+1088 KVSLGAV
-1096 VEYTIRVYNEGGV
+1096 VEYTIRVYNEGQV

-1115 ITDHLPD
+1115 IKDHLPD
-1122 QLEFIADNETNKKY
+1122 QLEFIKDNETNKKY
-1136 GWSVDNQNSK
+1136 GWTVDSTDSK
-1146 VVKTTYLSKA
+1146 VIKTSYLSKA

-1175 YKEVKIACKV
+1175 YKEVKVACKV
-1185 ISTNP
+1185 VSTDP
-1190 MPTKITNIADISD
+1190 MPSKITNLADISD
-1203 FTNGNGEK
+1203 FTDGE
-1211 VKDRDSEENN
+1211 
-1221 VNIPSDLPGYK
+1221 
-1232 DDEIGKDYVP
+1232 
-1242 GQQDDDDFEKLEVKP
+1242 
-1257 LEFDLALRKFI
+1257 
-1268 TKVNDEE
+1268 
-1275 ITSRIPKVDITKLAS
+1275 
-1290 GEATTAI
+1290 
-1297 YNHSKT
+1297 
-1303 PVEVA
+1303 
-1308 IDDIVEYTI
+1308 
-1317 RVYNEG
+1317 
-1323 EIDGYAEEIKDHLP
+1323 
-1337 DQLELIADNETNKAY
+1337 
-1352 GWTVDD
+1352 
-1358 QDSKVIKTTYLS
+1358 
-1370 KANEKVAGENKIP
+1370 
-1383 AFDGTTLSYK
+1383 
-1393 DVKVVCKVVET
+1393 
-1404 NQMPKKITNLADVSD
+1404 
-1419 FTDGDG
+1419 G

-1433 EKDNV
+1433 KEDNV

-1449 DESNKDYV
+1449 DESKKDYV

-1466 EKVTVAKFDLS
+1466 EKVTLVKFDLS

-1485 NDTEITSRI
+1485 NNTEITSRI

-1505 SGTTAKYDHPKDPVL
+1505 SSTTAKYDHPKDPVL

-1528 YTIRVYNEGEIDGYA
+1528 YTIRVFNEGEMDGYA

-1639 ISKNTNKDGK
+1639 ISKDSDKDGN
-1649 DVKDQDSVP
+1649 DVTDQDSVP

-1689 IVTENGEDKIIESGH
+1689 IVTENGEEKIIESGH

-1749 KDYIPDGLKFV
+1749 KDYIPNGLKFV
-1760 AEDNPLWKQIDEKTI
+1760 PEDNPLWKQIDEKTI

-1786 PGDTTEVEVLL
+1786 PGDTTEVEVVL

-1853 QIRTFTTIGLAVL
+1853 QIKTFTTIGLAVL
-1866 VILSSGVALI
+1866 VILSSGVVLI

>member
-1 MKRLKKLVSSILIT
+1 MKKFKKLVSSILIT
-15 MLTVATLGIISAV
+15 MLTVATLGSISAV

-35 LYLGIVSLRRSGY
+35 LYLGIVSLRRAGY
-48 GYQQGGASG
+48 GYQQEGS

-116 PSTYSKILPTGTNYN
+116 PSTYSKILPTGSNYN

-138 NIYIMPAAGTDN
+138 NIYIMPAIGTDN
-150 KTARE
+150 TTARE
-155 AFLES
+155 EFLKS
-160 KIPDEFY
+160 KIPNELY
-167 EYVTDDDI
+167 ELITDDDI
-175 DVVQQLAIWYFTNP
+175 DAVQQLAIWYFTNP

-195 YETTNLKVNSIA
+195 YETSNFKINSIA
-207 NVDSNYV
+207 NVDSNYA
-214 SIGDLAQYNGG
+214 SMGDIFG
-225 DDGRDREDAIE
+225 DDGWDREDAIE

-262 EIVKNNATMTK
+262 EIVKSNATMTK

-278 VAGPYKINQL
+278 VAGPYKINKL
-288 LNVDYTLSATFTD
+288 LNVDYTLNATFTD
-301 INGKTITPTIGIKN
+301 INGTAITPSIGIKDV
-315 SSGNIVSTTKS
+315 SGNVTATTKT

-337 SMPVSSN
+337 IMPTSSN

-371 TEQPVVIVDETP
+371 TEQPVVIVNETP
-383 FKFSDTT
+383 LNFSDAT

-427 SGEATTATYNHPKN
+427 SGEATTATYNHPKT
-441 PLRVA
+441 PLKIA
-446 IGDEVTYT
+446 IGDVVTYT
-454 IRVYNEGEVDGYV
+454 IRVYNEGDIDGYV
-467 EEITDHLPEQ
+467 EEITDHLPDQ
-477 LEFIVDDQVNIQ
+477 LEFIVDDQVNIE
-489 YGWKIASSSDLKTIK
+489 YGWKIASSTDLKTIK
-504 TEYLSKAKETTDGA
+504 TEYLSKANETTDGA
-518 NKISAFNGKTLAYK
+518 NKISAFNGTTLAYK

-537 CRVVSTDPMPT
+537 CRVVATEPMAD

-554 DITRFTDGD
+554 DITKFTDGD

-572 QANNVQ
+572 QENNVN

-614 KDFDLSLRKFITGV
+614 KEFDLSLRKFITGV
-628 NGTAITNREPK
+628 NGTAITNREPQ

-645 NNGGTTAIYNHPK
+645 KNGGTTAIYNHPK

-695 LEFVSG
+695 LEFVAG
-701 NATNTK
+701 NETNSK

-725 SKAKESSAGSNKIKA
+725 SKAKEASEGANKIKA
-740 FNGTTLDYK
+740 FDGTKLDYK

-758 STDPMPTKITNIA
+758 STEPMPTKITNIA
-771 DISNFTDGN
+771 DITKFTDGN
-780 GNKVTDRDSQENN
+780 GNTVTDRDSQENN

-850 PQPDVTKLAD
+850 PQPDVSKLAD

-869 HPKNPID
+869 HPK
-876 VTIGDIVEYTIRV
+876 
-889 YNEGE
+889 
-894 VDGYVQEI
+894 
-902 TDHLPDQL
+902 
-910 EFVAND
+910 
-916 ETNIKYG
+916 
-923 WTVDGNNSKIIRTK
+923 
-937 YLSKENDTA
+937 
-946 EGENKITSFNG
+946 
-957 TTLDYKDVKVV
+957 
-968 CKVIETKPMPTKIT
+968 
-982 NIADISDFTDG
+982 
-993 NGNKVKDRDSQEN
+993 
-1006 NVNIPSDL
+1006 
-1014 PGYKDDEIGKNYVP
+1014 
-1028 GQQDDD
+1028 
-1034 DFEKLKIKEFDLAL
+1034 
-1048 RKFITKVND
+1048 
-1057 ENISSRVPVV
+1057 
-1067 DITQLKNGT
+1067 
-1076 ATTATYDHPKTP
+1076 TP
-1088 IKVKIDDV
+1088 ISVAIGDV
-1096 VEYTIRVYNEGGV
+1096 VEYTIRVYNEAEV

-1122 QLEFIADNETNKKY
+1122 QLEFVTGNEINTKY
-1136 GWSVDNQNSK
+1136 GWVVDSTNSK
-1146 VVKTTYLSKA
+1146 IIRTNYLSKA
-1156 NEKVA
+1156 KEA
-1161 GENKIPAFDGTTLS
+1161 SEGANKIKAFDGTKLD
-1175 YKEVKIACKV
+1175 YKDVKVVCKV
-1185 ISTNP
+1185 VSTEP
-1190 MPTKITNIADISD
+1190 MPTKITNIADITK
-1203 FTNGNGEK
+1203 FTDGNGNT
-1211 VKDRDSEENN
+1211 VTDRDSQENN

-1242 GQQDDDDFEKLEVKP
+1242 GQQDDDDFEKLKIK
-1257 LEFDLALRKFI
+1257 EFDLALRKFI
-1268 TKVNDEE
+1268 TKVNNTE
-1275 ITSRIPKVDITKLAS
+1275 IKSRIPQVDTTPLKN
-1290 GEATTAI
+1290 GTGTTAI
-1297 YNHSKT
+1297 YNHSKE
-1303 PVEVA
+1303 PVKVSLGSV
-1308 IDDIVEYTI
+1308 VEYTI

-1323 EIDGYAEEIKDHLP
+1323 QVDGYVEEIKDHLP
-1337 DQLELIADNETNKAY
+1337 DQLEFVKDNETNKKY
-1352 GWTVDD
+1352 GWTVDST
-1358 QDSKVIKTTYLS
+1358 DSKVIKTSYLS

-1393 DVKVVCKVVET
+1393 EVKVACKVVST
-1404 NQMPKKITNLADVSD
+1404 DQMPSKITNLADISD
-1419 FTDGDG
+1419 FTDGEG

-1433 EKDNV
+1433 KEDNV

-1449 DESNKDYV
+1449 DESKKDYV

-1466 EKVTVAKFDLS
+1466 EKVTLVKFDLS

-1485 NDTEITSRI
+1485 NNTEITSRI

-1505 SGTTAKYDHPKDPVL
+1505 SSTTAKYDHPKDPVL

-1528 YTIRVYNEGEIDGYA
+1528 YTIRVFNEGEMDGYA

-1639 ISKNTNKDGK
+1639 ISKDSDKDGN
-1649 DVKDQDSVP
+1649 DVTDQDSVP

-1689 IVTENGEDKIIESGH
+1689 IVTENGEEKIIESGH

-1749 KDYIPDGLKFV
+1749 KDYIPNGLKFV
-1760 AEDNPLWKQIDEKTI
+1760 PEDNPLWKQIDEKTI

-1786 PGDTTEVEVLL
+1786 PGDTTEVEVVL

-1853 QIRTFTTIGLAVL
+1853 QIKTFTTIGLAVL
-1866 VILSSGVALI
+1866 VILSSGVVLI

>member
-1 MKRLKKLVSSILIT
+1 MKKLKKLVSSILIT
-15 MLTVATLGIISAV
+15 MLTVATLGSISAV

-35 LYLGIVSLRRSGY
+35 LYLGIVSLRRAGY
-48 GYQQGGASG
+48 GYQQEGS

-116 PSTYSKILPTGTNYN
+116 PSTYSKILPTGSNYN

-138 NIYIMPAAGTDN
+138 NIYIMPAIGTDN
-150 KTARE
+150 TTARE
-155 AFLES
+155 EFLKS
-160 KIPDEFY
+160 KIPNELY
-167 EYVTDDDI
+167 ELVTDDDI
-175 DVVQQLAIWYFTNP
+175 DAVQQLAVWYFTNP

-195 YETTNLKVNSIA
+195 YETSNFKINSIA
-207 NVDSNYV
+207 NVDSNYA
-214 SIGDLAQYNGG
+214 SMGDIFG
-225 DDGRDREDAIE
+225 DDGWDREDAIE

-262 EIVKNNATMTK
+262 EIVKSNATMTK

-288 LNVDYTLSATFTD
+288 LNVDYTLNATFTD
-301 INGKTITPTIGIKN
+301 INGTTITPSIGIKDV
-315 SSGNIVSTTKS
+315 SGNVTATTKT

-337 SMPVSSN
+337 IMPTSSN

-371 TEQPVVIVDETP
+371 TEQPVVIVNETP
-383 FKFSDTT
+383 LNFSDAT

-427 SGEATTATYNHPKN
+427 SGEATTATYNHPKT
-441 PLRVA
+441 PLKVA
-446 IGDEVTYT
+446 IGDVVTYT
-454 IRVYNEGEVDGYV
+454 IRVYNEGDIDGYV
-467 EEITDHLPEQ
+467 EEITDHLPDQ
-477 LEFIVDDQVNIQ
+477 LEFIVDDQVNIE
-489 YGWKIASSSDLKTIK
+489 YGWKIASSTDLKTIK
-504 TEYLSKAKETTDGA
+504 TEYLSKANETTDGA
-518 NKISAFNGKTLAYK
+518 NKISAFNGTTLAYK

-537 CRVVSTDPMPT
+537 CRVVATDPMAD

-554 DITRFTDGD
+554 DITKFTDGD

-572 QANNVQ
+572 QENNVN

-583 DLENYRDSEI
+583 DLENYKDSEI

-614 KDFDLSLRKFITGV
+614 KEFDLSLRKFITGV
-628 NGTAITNREPK
+628 NGTAITNREPQ

-645 NNGGTTAIYNHPK
+645 KNGGTTAIYNHPK

-695 LEFVSG
+695 LEFVAG
-701 NATNTK
+701 NEINTK

-725 SKAKESSAGSNKIKA
+725 SKAKEASEGANKIKA
-740 FNGTTLDYK
+740 FDGTKLDYK

-771 DISNFTDGN
+771 DITKFTDGN
-780 GNKVTDRDSQENN
+780 GNTVTDRDSQENN

-832 ALRKFITKL
+832 ALRKFITKV
-841 NDEEITSRI
+841 NNTEIKSRI
-850 PQPDVTKLAD
+850 PQVD
-860 GTATTATYN
+860 TT
-869 HPKNPID
+869 P
-876 VTIGDIVEYTIRV
+876 
-889 YNEGE
+889 
-894 VDGYVQEI
+894 
-902 TDHLPDQL
+902 
-910 EFVAND
+910 
-916 ETNIKYG
+916 
-923 WTVDGNNSKIIRTK
+923 
-937 YLSKENDTA
+937 
-946 EGENKITSFNG
+946 
-957 TTLDYKDVKVV
+957 
-968 CKVIETKPMPTKIT
+968 
-982 NIADISDFTDG
+982 
-993 NGNKVKDRDSQEN
+993 
-1006 NVNIPSDL
+1006 
-1014 PGYKDDEIGKNYVP
+1014 
-1028 GQQDDD
+1028 
-1034 DFEKLKIKEFDLAL
+1034 
-1048 RKFITKVND
+1048 
-1057 ENISSRVPVV
+1057 
-1067 DITQLKNGT
+1067 LKNGT
-1076 ATTATYDHPKTP
+1076 GTTAIYNHSKEPV
-1088 IKVKIDDV
+1088 KVSLGAV
-1096 VEYTIRVYNEGGV
+1096 VEYTIRVYNEGQV

-1115 ITDHLPD
+1115 IKDHLPD
-1122 QLEFIADNETNKKY
+1122 QLEFIKDNETNKKY
-1136 GWSVDNQNSK
+1136 GWTVDSTDSK
-1146 VVKTTYLSKA
+1146 VIKTSYLCKA

-1175 YKEVKIACKV
+1175 YKEVKVACKV
-1185 ISTNP
+1185 VSTDP
-1190 MPTKITNIADISD
+1190 MPSKITNLADISD
-1203 FTNGNGEK
+1203 FTDGE
-1211 VKDRDSEENN
+1211 
-1221 VNIPSDLPGYK
+1221 
-1232 DDEIGKDYVP
+1232 
-1242 GQQDDDDFEKLEVKP
+1242 
-1257 LEFDLALRKFI
+1257 
-1268 TKVNDEE
+1268 
-1275 ITSRIPKVDITKLAS
+1275 
-1290 GEATTAI
+1290 
-1297 YNHSKT
+1297 
-1303 PVEVA
+1303 
-1308 IDDIVEYTI
+1308 
-1317 RVYNEG
+1317 
-1323 EIDGYAEEIKDHLP
+1323 
-1337 DQLELIADNETNKAY
+1337 
-1352 GWTVDD
+1352 
-1358 QDSKVIKTTYLS
+1358 
-1370 KANEKVAGENKIP
+1370 
-1383 AFDGTTLSYK
+1383 
-1393 DVKVVCKVVET
+1393 
-1404 NQMPKKITNLADVSD
+1404 
-1419 FTDGDG
+1419 G

-1433 EKDNV
+1433 KEDNV

-1449 DESNKDYV
+1449 DESKKDYV

-1466 EKVTVAKFDLS
+1466 EKVTLVKFDLS

-1485 NDTEITSRI
+1485 NNTEITSRI

-1505 SGTTAKYDHPKDPVL
+1505 SSTTAKYDHPKDPVL

-1528 YTIRVYNEGEIDGYA
+1528 YTIRVFNEGEMDGYA

-1639 ISKNTNKDGK
+1639 ISKDSDKDGN
-1649 DVKDQDSVP
+1649 DVTDQDSVP

-1689 IVTENGEDKIIESGH
+1689 IVTENGEEKIIESGH

-1749 KDYIPDGLKFV
+1749 KDYIPNGLKFV
-1760 AEDNPLWKQIDEKTI
+1760 PEDNPLWKQIDEKTI

-1786 PGDTTEVEVLL
+1786 PGDTTEVEVVL

-1853 QIRTFTTIGLAVL
+1853 QIKTFTTIGLAVL
-1866 VILSSGVALI
+1866 VILSSGVVLI